1 MASGSCQGCE
11 EEDEETL
18 KKLIVRLNNLQEGKQ
33 IETLVQILE
42 DMQVFTYADH
52 AAKLFQGKNV
62 HVPLLIVLDSYVRV
76 ACVQQV
82 GWSLLCKLI
91 EICPD
96 IMQSLTGPQDIG
108 CDWEVLGIHQLII
121 KMLTVHNASMNLS
134 MVGLKAL
141 DLLLTSGKITLLIL
155 DEDSDIFLLIF
166 DAMKKFSANDEV
178 QKLGCKALHVLF
190 ERVSEEQLTE
200 FVENKDY
207 MILLTALKNFK
218 DEEEIVL
225 YVLRCLHS
233 LASPCNN
240 VEVLMSGNVRCYNI
254 VVEAMKAFPV
264 HEKIQEVSCC
274 LLHRLTL
281 GNFFNILV
289 LNEVHEFVVEAVQR
303 YSKNATLQIAG
314 LSCLALLTETIF
326 LNQDL
331 EVKNENE
338 ENEDD
343 EEEDKL
349 FWLEACY
356 KALTWHRK
364 NKHVQEAACWAL
376 NNLLMYQNSL
386 HEKIGDEDGQ
396 FPAHREVMLSMLM
409 HSSSKEVF
417 QASANALCTLL
428 EQNVNFRKILLSK
441 GIYLNVLELMKRHLH
456 SPEVAES
463 GCKMLNHLFE
473 GSNVSLDVM
482 AAVAPKIITVMKSH
496 GASLSVQLEALRAI
510 LHFLLPG
517 MPEEV
522 TEDTEY
528 KHKLK
533 IVTNQCFRNDIHKLV
548 LGSLNRFIGNP
559 GIQKCGLKVI
569 SSIARF
575 PDALEVLSLEGAIE
589 SVLQTL
595 KMYPDDQEI
604 QRLGLSLIG
613 CLITKKNLILGI
625 ENPLAKILVSSLQ
638 RFKDITELQTKFLSL
653 CCKCFAKLAMDDE
666 LKGVML
672 ERACDQNNSIM
683 VECLLL
689 LGADANR
696 AKEGTSLICQVCEK
710 ASSPKLVELLLN
722 SGSHEQDVRKA
733 LAISIGK
740 GDSQIISLL
749 LKRLALDLA
758 NNSICLGG
766 FCIGKIEPSWLGP
779 LFPDKTCN
787 SRKEINIGST
797 LARMVLRY
805 QTKSSVAEGAAS
817 GSNGDFSEQVLD
829 KFDQWT
835 FIPESY
841 VDSVFGQSDDLD
853 SEGSEGS
860 FLVKKKSSSIS
871 VGEFYRDPAL
881 QRCSPNLQS
890 HSRSSKLPSHMRHS
904 DSTSSLASEREYITS
919 LDLSANEL
927 RDIDALSQKCCISG
941 HLEHLAR
948 LELHQ
953 NALTGFPQRLCEV
966 LKCLTHLD
974 LHSNKFTAFPSYLLK
989 MNCIANLDV
998 SRNDIGPSIVLDPA
1012 VKCPTLKQF
1021 NLSYNQLSSVPENL
1035 GDVAEKLE
1043 QLTLE
1048 GNKISG
1054 MCSPLSL
1061 KELKILNLSKNNISS
1076 LSEDFLEACPKVES
1090 FSARM
1095 NSLAAM
1101 PFLPS
1106 SMTNIK
1112 LSQNRFTCVP
1122 EAILNLPHLRSL
1134 DMSSNEIKYLPSPA
1148 HWKSLNLRELLFSH
1162 NQISI
1167 LDLSE
1172 KAHAWSRVEKLHLSH
1187 NKLKEI
1193 PPEIG
1198 CLENLT
1204 SLDVSYNLE
1213 LRSFP
1218 NEMGKL
1224 SKIWDLPLDELRLNF
1239 DFKHIGCKA
1248 KDIIRFL
1255 QQRLKKAVPYNRMK
1269 LMIVGN
1275 TGSGK
1280 TTLLQQLMKTKKSDA
1295 EMQSATVGIDVK
1307 DWPIQIRG
1315 KRKKDLILNV
1325 WDFAGRE
1332 EFYSTHPHFMT
1343 PRSLYLAVYDLSKGQ
1358 AEVDAMKP
1366 WLFNIK
1372 ARASSSPVI
1381 LVGTHLD
1388 VSDEKQRKACISKIN
1403 KELLNKRGFPAI
1415 RDYHF
1420 VNATEESDAL
1430 AKLRKTIINES
1441 LNFKIRDQP
1450 VVGQLIPDCYVE
1462 LEKIILSERKNVP
1475 IEFPVIDRKRLLQL
1489 VKENQLQ
1496 LDENELPHA
1505 VHFLN
1510 ESGVLLHF
1518 QDPALQ
1524 LSNLY
1529 FVEPKWL
1536 CKVMAQILTEKVEGG
1551 PKYPKGIISRRS
1563 VEKFLS
1569 KKKRFPKNYTQQ
1581 YFKLLEKFQI
1591 ALPIGEE
1598 HLLVPSSLSD
1608 HRPVI
1613 ELPHCENSEI
1623 IIRLYEMPYFPMGF
1637 WSRLINRLLEISPY
1651 MLSGRERALRPNR
1664 MYWRQGIY
1672 LNWSPEA
1679 YCLVESEVL
1688 DNHPESFL
1696 KITVP
1701 SCRKGCIILGQVVDH
1716 IDSLMEEWFPG
1727 LLEIDI
1733 CGEGETLLKKWALY
1747 SFNDGEE
1754 HEKIL
1759 LDDLMKKAE
1768 EGDLLVNPDQPRL
1781 TLPISQIAPDLI
1793 LADLPRN
1800 IMLNSEKLEFEQAP
1814 EFLLGDGSF
1823 GSVYRATYEG
1833 DEVAVKIFNKHTSL
1847 RLLRQELVVLC
1858 HHRHPSLV
1866 FLLAAGIR
1874 PRMLV
1879 MELAPKGSLDR
1890 LLQQDTASLTRTLQ
1904 HRIAL
1909 HVADGLRYLHS
1920 AMIIYRDL
1928 KPHNV
1933 LLFTLYPNAAII
1945 AKIADYGIAQYCCRM
1960 GIKTSEGTPGFR
1972 APEVARGNVIY
1983 NQQAD
1988 VYSFGLLLYDI
1999 LTTGGRIA
2007 EGLKFPN
2014 EFDELAIQGKL
2025 PDPVK
2030 EYGCAPWPMVEK
2042 LIKSCLKE
2050 NPQERPTSAQV
2061 FDILN
2066 SAELICLMR
2075 HIPIPKS
2082 FTVECMVAANQSCK
2096 NASIWLGCGPRDRG
2110 QLSLLDLTTERLT
2123 SEEVTNSRILCL
2135 TLVHL
2140 PVEKESW
2147 IVSGTQSGELLVI
2160 NSEDGKKMHTL
2171 EKMTDSVTCLH
2182 CNSISKQR
2190 FSYAA
2195 VSDSNIIAVVAD
2207 RVLYIAKK
2215 NSPFVEV
2222 WDKKTEKLC
2231 ELIDCAHFLKEEM
2244 VEVNKESKHNM
2255 SYSGR
2260 VKTLCLQK
2268 NSALWIGTGGGYMLL
2283 LDLSTLRL
2291 IRIIHDFCDS
2301 VRVMMTAQIG
2311 TYNEVAESSSGEAS
2325 TWDKGAYKAFNG
2337 RIFSFESPCTYTFC
2351 RHCVDSGDFNIE
2363 IKRNTDSE
2371 IEKITVL
2378 IDNNDI
2384 SISGD
2389 TILVNGESVQIP
2401 YNNKLIHIKKHGEYN
2416 VLNSRRGILSLMWDK
2431 NNKLSLTLHKQY
2443 PTCGLC
2449 GNFNTTPGE
2458 DINEH
2463 IAKSKIAGDCPE
2475 ATSKTY
2481 QTCEDGVEYCNKII
2495 GTYFEECGKVSA
2507 LSSDYKKV
2515 CIDEY
2520 CQNRDKASTCDTY
2533 SELSRL
2539 CASDGP
2545 GTYESWRNDSDV
2557 VCEKPQC
2564 PEQHIYKEC
2573 GPSNPATCSNVA
2585 PFQDSECVSGCTCPE
2600 DKIQI
2605 FKASLSYFQ
2614 VETYSHVKMQV
2625 QTDPVMQLYVSMPP
2639 NQFTDTVGLCGSY
2652 NNRAEDDFMS
2662 SQNILEKSSQAF
2674 ADSWEM
2680 MSCPKG
2686 NPTSCISIDA
2696 ENCSGGAEYV
2706 DCSDPKAQRRVDSTC
2721 STRNIPNFED
2731 QNVILQDGKVTAIK
2745 TTESKECELNGNAY
2759 TVHTVGLYLILK
2771 FVSGITVIWDKNTR
2785 MTVILEPYW
2794 NGKVCG
2800 LCGNSNGDLKDD
2812 FTTRYS
2818 SVATGALEFGNSW
2831 KTSQECSDTV
2841 TQTFPCDSNPYCKAW
2856 AVRKCEIIR
2865 DSTFR
2870 ECHSKVD
2877 PSTYYDACIEEA
2889 CACDMEG
2896 KYLGFCTAVAMYAEA
2911 CSAVGVCVAW
2921 RKPDLCRCYAK
2932 CPESAPYL
2940 DENTMK
2946 CVRLSECSCFYNDVI
2961 PAGPENKILP
2971 ELIEEA
2977 TTTRGGAGITG
2988 DGFRAAGTTVS
2999 SESEVT
3005 GKKTEATTSLGES
3018 ETTTV
3023 GVETGSTTLSP
3034 GASSSSQK
3042 TKPGT
3047 SVTPGS
3053 PGAGSETEAM
3063 TSTKGS
3069 GTTQAGLVGETT
3081 TSTEGRGTSGSG
3093 FRTGEEEFPPLGF
3106 TINDGSS

>member
-1 MASGSCQGCE
+1 MASGGSQGC

-18 KKLIVRLNNLQEGKQ
+18 KKLIVRLNNVQEGKQ

-42 DMQVFTYADH
+42 DLLVFTYSEH
-52 AAKLFQGKNV
+52 ASKLFQGKNI
-62 HVPLLIVLDSYVRV
+62 HVPLLIVLDSYMGV
-76 ACVQQV
+76 ASVQQV

-91 EICPD
+91 EICPGT
-96 IMQSLTGPQDIG
+96 MQSLMGPQDVG
-108 CDWEVLGIHQLII
+108 NDWEVLGVHQLIL
-121 KMLTVHNASMNLS
+121 KMLTVHNASINLS
-134 MVGLKAL
+134 MIGLKTL
-141 DLLLTSGKITLLIL
+141 DLLLTS
-155 DEDSDIFLLIF
+155 
-166 DAMKKFSANDEV
+166 
-178 QKLGCKALHVLF
+178 
-190 ERVSEEQLTE
+190 VSEEQLTE

-207 MILLTALKNFK
+207 MILLSALKNFK
-218 DEEEIVL
+218 EEEEIVL
-225 YVLRCLHS
+225 HVLHCLHS
-233 LASPCNN
+233 LAIPCNN

-254 VVEAMKAFPV
+254 VVEAMKAFPFS
-264 HEKIQEVSCC
+264 EKIQEVSCC

-281 GNFFNILV
+281 EKSLVTVGELQISQMEEGNFFNILV
-289 LNEVHEFVVEAVQR
+289 LNEVHEFVVKAVQQ
-303 YSKNATLQIAG
+303 YPENAALQISA

-331 EVKNENE
+331 EEKNENQ
-338 ENEDD
+338 ENDD
-343 EEEDKL
+343 EGEEDKL

-364 NKHVQEAACWAL
+364 NKDVQEAACWAL

-386 HEKIGDEDGQ
+386 HEKIGDEDGH

-417 QASANALCTLL
+417 QASANALSTLL

-441 GIYLNVLELMKRHLH
+441 GIYLNVLESMQKHIH

-473 GSNVSLDVM
+473 GSNVSLDTM
-482 AAVAPKIITVMKSH
+482 AAVVPKIITVMKSH
-496 GASLSVQLEALRAI
+496 ETSLPVQLEALRAI
-510 LHFLLPG
+510 LHFIVPG
-517 MPEEV
+517 MTEESR
-522 TEDTEY
+522 EDTDAH
-528 KHKLK
+528 HKLNMVK
-533 IVTNQCFRNDIHKLV
+533 KQCFKNDIHKLV
-548 LGSLNRFIGNP
+548 LAALNRFIGNP
-559 GIQKCGLKVI
+559 GIQKCGLKVV
-569 SSIARF
+569 SSIAHF
-575 PDALEVLSLEGAIE
+575 PDALEMLSLEGAMD
-589 SVLQTL
+589 SVLHTL
-595 KMYPDDQEI
+595 QMYPDDQEI
-604 QRLGLSLIG
+604 QCLGLSLIG
-613 CLITKKNLILGI
+613 CLITKKNLCLGTGHL
-625 ENPLAKILVSSLQ
+625 LAKILVSSLQ
-638 RFKDITELQTKFLSL
+638 RFKDVAEVQTKGFQTILTILELSASFSKLLLNHSFDLVIFHQMSSNVEQKDQQFLNL
-653 CCKCFAKLAMDDE
+653 CCKCFAKVAMDDD
-666 LKGVML
+666 LKNVML

-689 LGADANR
+689 LGADANQ
-696 AKEGTSLICQVCEK
+696 AKEATSLICQVCEK
-710 ASSPKLVELLLN
+710 GSSPKLVELLLN
-722 SGSHEQDVRKA
+722 SGSREQDVRKA
-733 LAISIGK
+733 LTISIGK
-740 GDSQIISLL
+740 GDSRIISLL
-749 LKRLALDLA
+749 LRRLALDVA

-766 FCIGKIEPSWLGP
+766 FCIGKVEPSWLGP
-779 LFPDKTCN
+779 LFPDKASN
-787 SRKEINIGST
+787 VRKQTNIAST
-797 LARMVLRY
+797 LARMVIRY
-805 QTKSSVAEGAAS
+805 QMKSAVEEGTAS
-817 GSNGDFSEQVLD
+817 GSNGNFSEDVLH
-829 KFDQWT
+829 KFDEWT
-835 FIPESY
+835 LIPDCSM
-841 VDSVFGQSDDLD
+841 DSVFAQSDDLD

-860 FLVKKKSSSIS
+860 FLVKKKSNSIS
-871 VGEFYRDPAL
+871 VGEFYRDLAL
-881 QRCSPNLQS
+881 QRCSPNLQR
-890 HSRSSKLPSHMRHS
+890 HSNSLGPIFDHEDLLRRKRKILSSDDSLRSSKLQSHMRHS
-904 DSTSSLASEREYITS
+904 ESISSLASEREYITS

-941 HLEHLAR
+941 HLEHLEK

-953 NALTGFPQRLCEV
+953 NALTSFPQQLCEI
-966 LKCLTHLD
+966 LKSLTHLD
-974 LHSNKFTAFPSYLLK
+974 LHSNKFTSFPSYLLK

-998 SRNDIGPSIVLDPA
+998 SRNDIGPSVVLDPA

-1021 NLSYNQLSSVPENL
+1021 NLSYNQLSSVPENVA
-1035 GDVAEKLE
+1035 DVVERLE
-1043 QLTLE
+1043 QLILE

-1054 MCSPLSL
+1054 ICSPLRL
-1061 KELKILNLSKNNISS
+1061 KELKILNLSKNHISS
-1076 LSEDFLEACPKVES
+1076 LSENFLEACPKVES

-1095 NSLAAM
+1095 NFLAAI

-1106 SMTNIK
+1106 SMTSLK
-1112 LSQNRFTCVP
+1112 LSQNKFTCIP

-1134 DMSSNEIKYLPSPA
+1134 DMSSNDIQYLPGPA

-1172 KAHAWSRVEKLHLSH
+1172 KAYLWSRVEKLHLSH

-1224 SKIWDLPLDELRLNF
+1224 SKIWDLPLDELHLNF

-1280 TTLLQQLMKTKKSDA
+1280 TTLLQQLMKIKKSDLG
-1295 EMQSATVGIDVK
+1295 MQSATVGIDVK

-1315 KRKKDLILNV
+1315 KRKRDLILNV

-1343 PRSLYLAVYDLSKGQ
+1343 QRALYLAVYDLSKGQ

-1381 LVGTHLD
+1381 LVGTHSD
-1388 VSDEKQRKACISKIN
+1388 VSDEKQRKACISKIT

-1475 IEFPVIDRKRLLQL
+1475 IEFPVIDQKRLLQL

-1524 LSNLY
+1524 LSDLY

-1536 CKVMAQILTEKVEGG
+1536 CKIMAQILTVKVEGC
-1551 PKYPKGIISRRS
+1551 PKHPKGIISRRD

-1569 KKKRFPKNYTQQ
+1569 KKRRFPKNYMSQ

-1598 HLLVPSSLSD
+1598 YLLVPSSLSD

-1679 YCLVESEVL
+1679 YCLVGSEVI

-1701 SCRKGCIILGQVVDH
+1701 SCRKGCILLGQVVDH

-1754 HEKIL
+1754 HKKIL

-1781 TLPISQIAPDLI
+1781 TIPISQIAPDLI

-1800 IMLNSEKLEFEQAP
+1800 IMLNNDELEFEQAP

-1823 GSVYRATYEG
+1823 GSVYRAAYEG
-1833 DEVAVKIFNKHTSL
+1833 EEVAVKIFNKHTSL

-1858 HHRHPSLV
+1858 HLHHPSLIS
-1866 FLLAAGIR
+1866 LLAAGIR

-1879 MELAPKGSLDR
+1879 MELASKGSLDR
-1890 LLQQDTASLTRTLQ
+1890 LLQQDKASLTRTLQ

-1999 LTTGGRIA
+1999 LTTGGRIV

-2030 EYGCAPWPMVEK
+2030 EYGCVPWPMVEK
-2042 LIKSCLKE
+2042 LIKKCLKE

-2066 SAELICLMR
+2066 SAELTCLMR
-2075 HIPIPKS
+2075 HILLPKNVI
-2082 FTVECMVAANQSCK
+2082 VECMVATHHNSR
-2096 NASIWLGCGPRDRG
+2096 NASIWLGCGHTNRG
-2110 QLSLLDLTTERLT
+2110 QLSFLDLNTEEYT
-2123 SEEVTNSRILCL
+2123 SEEVADSRILCL
-2135 TLVHL
+2135 ALVHL
-2140 PVEKESW
+2140 PAEKESW
-2147 IVSGTQSGELLVI
+2147 IVSGTQSGTLLVI
-2160 NSEDGKKMHTL
+2160 NTEDEKKRHTL
-2171 EKMTDSVTCLH
+2171 EKMTDSITCLY
-2182 CNSISKQR
+2182 CNSFPKQSKQKIFLLVGTADGNIAIFEDKTIKLKGAAPLKILNIGNVSTPLMCLSESTNSMER
-2190 FSYAA
+2190 NIMWGGCGTKIFSFSNDFTIQKFIETRTNQLFSYAA
-2195 VSDSNIIAVVAD
+2195 FSDSNIIAVVVDTA
-2207 RVLYIAKK
+2207 LYVAKK
-2215 NSPFVEV
+2215 NSPVVEV

-2231 ELIDCAHFLKEEM
+2231 ELIDCVHFLRELVK
-2244 VEVNKESKHNM
+2244 VNKEAKHKM

-2268 NSALWIGTGGGYMLL
+2268 NTALWIGTGGGHILL
-2283 LDLSTLRL
+2283 LDLSTRRV
-2291 IRIIHDFCDS
+2291 IRIIYNFCDS
-2301 VRVMMTAQIG
+2301 VRVMMTAQLG
-2311 TYNEVAESSSGEAS
+2311 SLKNVMLVLGYN
-2325 TWDKGAYKAFNG
+2325 
-2337 RIFSFESPCTYTFC
+2337 
-2351 RHCVDSGDFNIE
+2351 
-2363 IKRNTDSE
+2363 
-2371 IEKITVL
+2371 
-2378 IDNNDI
+2378 
-2384 SISGD
+2384 
-2389 TILVNGESVQIP
+2389 
-2401 YNNKLIHIKKHGEYN
+2401 
-2416 VLNSRRGILSLMWDK
+2416 
-2431 NNKLSLTLHKQY
+2431 
-2443 PTCGLC
+2443 
-2449 GNFNTTPGE
+2449 
-2458 DINEH
+2458 
-2463 IAKSKIAGDCPE
+2463 
-2475 ATSKTY
+2475 
-2481 QTCEDGVEYCNKII
+2481 
-2495 GTYFEECGKVSA
+2495 
-2507 LSSDYKKV
+2507 
-2515 CIDEY
+2515 
-2520 CQNRDKASTCDTY
+2520 
-2533 SELSRL
+2533 
-2539 CASDGP
+2539 
-2545 GTYESWRNDSDV
+2545 
-2557 VCEKPQC
+2557 
-2564 PEQHIYKEC
+2564 
-2573 GPSNPATCSNVA
+2573 
-2585 PFQDSECVSGCTCPE
+2585 
-2600 DKIQI
+2600 
-2605 FKASLSYFQ
+2605 
-2614 VETYSHVKMQV
+2614 
-2625 QTDPVMQLYVSMPP
+2625 
-2639 NQFTDTVGLCGSY
+2639 
-2652 NNRAEDDFMS
+2652 
-2662 SQNILEKSSQAF
+2662 
-2674 ADSWEM
+2674 
-2680 MSCPKG
+2680 
-2686 NPTSCISIDA
+2686 
-2696 ENCSGGAEYV
+2696 
-2706 DCSDPKAQRRVDSTC
+2706 
-2721 STRNIPNFED
+2721 
-2731 QNVILQDGKVTAIK
+2731 
-2745 TTESKECELNGNAY
+2745 
-2759 TVHTVGLYLILK
+2759 
-2771 FVSGITVIWDKNTR
+2771 
-2785 MTVILEPYW
+2785 
-2794 NGKVCG
+2794 
-2800 LCGNSNGDLKDD
+2800 
-2812 FTTRYS
+2812 
-2818 SVATGALEFGNSW
+2818 W
-2831 KTSQECSDTV
+2831 K
-2841 TQTFPCDSNPYCKAW
+2841 
-2856 AVRKCEIIR
+2856 
-2865 DSTFR
+2865 
-2870 ECHSKVD
+2870 
-2877 PSTYYDACIEEA
+2877 
-2889 CACDMEG
+2889 
-2896 KYLGFCTAVAMYAEA
+2896 
-2911 CSAVGVCVAW
+2911 
-2921 RKPDLCRCYAK
+2921 
-2932 CPESAPYL
+2932 
-2940 DENTMK
+2940 
-2946 CVRLSECSCFYNDVI
+2946 
-2961 PAGPENKILP
+2961 
-2971 ELIEEA
+2971 
-2977 TTTRGGAGITG
+2977 
-2988 DGFRAAGTTVS
+2988 
-2999 SESEVT
+2999 
-3005 GKKTEATTSLGES
+3005 
-3018 ETTTV
+3018 
-3023 GVETGSTTLSP
+3023 
-3034 GASSSSQK
+3034 
-3042 TKPGT
+3042 
-3047 SVTPGS
+3047 
-3053 PGAGSETEAM
+3053 
-3063 TSTKGS
+3063 
-3069 GTTQAGLVGETT
+3069 
-3081 TSTEGRGTSGSG
+3081 STEGTQHQKETQSCLTVWDINLPHEVQNLEKHIEVRKELAEKMRGTSA
-3093 FRTGEEEFPPLGF
+3093 E
-3106 TINDGSS
+3106 

>member
-11 EEDEETL
+11 EEDEEAL
-18 KKLIVRLNNLQEGKQ
+18 KKLIVRLNNVQEGKQ

-42 DMQVFTYADH
+42 DMLVFTYADH
-52 AAKLFQGKNV
+52 ASRLFQDKNV
-62 HVPLLIVLDSYVRV
+62 HVPLLIVLDSYMRV
-76 ACVQQV
+76 ASVQQV

-91 EICPD
+91 EICPNT
-96 IMQSLTGPQDIG
+96 MQSLMGPQDIG
-108 CDWEVLGIHQLII
+108 HDWEALGIHQLIL
-121 KMLTVHNASMNLS
+121 KMLTVHNASVSLS
-134 MVGLKAL
+134 TVGLKAL

-155 DEDSDIFLLIF
+155 DEESDIFLLIF
-166 DAMKKFSANDEV
+166 DAMRTFSANDEV

-207 MILLTALKNFK
+207 VILLSALKKFK

-225 YVLRCLHS
+225 HVLHCLHS
-233 LASPCNN
+233 LAIPCSN

-264 HEKIQEVSCC
+264 NEKIQEVSCC

-289 LNEVHEFVVEAVQR
+289 LNEVHAFVVRAVQQ
-303 YSKNATLQIAG
+303 YSENAILQIAA
-314 LSCLALLTETIF
+314 LSSLALLTETIF

-331 EVKNENE
+331 EEKNENQ
-338 ENEDD
+338 ENDD

-417 QASANALCTLL
+417 QASANALSTLL

-441 GIYLNVLELMKRHLH
+441 GIYLNVLELMQKHIH

-473 GSNVSLDVM
+473 GSNTSLDTM

-496 GASLSVQLEALRAI
+496 ETSLSVQLEALRAI
-510 LHFLLPG
+510 LHFIVPDIT
-517 MPEEV
+517 EESR
-522 TEDTEY
+522 EDTEY
-528 KHKLK
+528 QHKLNMVK
-533 IVTNQCFRNDIHKLV
+533 KQCFRNDIHKLV
-548 LGSLNRFIGNP
+548 LAALNRFIGNP

-569 SSIARF
+569 SSLAYF
-575 PDALEVLSLEGAIE
+575 PDALEVLSPEGAID
-589 SVLQTL
+589 SVLHTL
-595 KMYPDDQEI
+595 QMYPDDQEI
-604 QRLGLSLIG
+604 QCLGLSLIG
-613 CLITKKNLILGI
+613 CLVTKKNLCLGTGHL
-625 ENPLAKILVSSLQ
+625 LAKILISSLQ
-638 RFKDITELQTKFLSL
+638 RFKDIGEVQIKGFQTILTILEMSVSFSKLLVNHSFDSVIFHQMSSGMEQKDQQFLNL
-653 CCKCFAKLAMDDE
+653 CCKCFAIVAMDDE
-666 LKGVML
+666 LKSVML

-689 LGADANR
+689 LGADVNC
-696 AKEGTSLICQVCEK
+696 AKEATSLIYQVCEK

-722 SGSHEQDVRKA
+722 SGSREQDVRKA
-733 LAISIGK
+733 LTISIGK
-740 GDSQIISLL
+740 GDSQVISLL
-749 LKRLALDLA
+749 LRRLALDLA

-766 FCIGKIEPSWLGP
+766 FCMGKIEPSWLGP
-779 LFPDKTCN
+779 LFPDKTSN
-787 SRKEINIGST
+787 LRKETNVGST

-805 QTKSSVAEGAAS
+805 QMKSAVEEGAAS
-817 GSNGDFSEQVLD
+817 GSRRNLSEEILD
-829 KFDQWT
+829 KFDEWT
-835 FIPESY
+835 FIPDSY

-860 FLVKKKSSSIS
+860 FLVKKKANSIS
-871 VGEFYRDPAL
+871 VGEFYRDAAL
-881 QRCSPNLQS
+881 QRCSPNLQR
-890 HSRSSKLPSHMRHS
+890 HSNSLGPMVDYEDLLKRKRKILSSDDSLRTSKLQSHVRHS
-904 DSTSSLASEREYITS
+904 DSVSSLASERENITS

-927 RDIDALSQKCCISG
+927 KDIDALSQKSCISG
-941 HLEHLAR
+941 HLEHLEK

-953 NALTGFPQRLCEV
+953 NALTSFPQQLCET

-974 LHSNKFTAFPSYLLK
+974 LHSNKFTSFPSYLLK

-998 SRNDIGPSIVLDPA
+998 SRNDIGPSVVLDPA

-1021 NLSYNQLSSVPENL
+1021 NLSYNQLSSLPENL
-1035 GDVAEKLE
+1035 SDVVEKLE
-1043 QLTLE
+1043 QLILE

-1054 MCSPLSL
+1054 ICSPLSL
-1061 KELKILNLSKNNISS
+1061 KELKILNLSKNRISS
-1076 LSEDFLEACPKVES
+1076 LSEDFLEACPQVES
-1090 FSARM
+1090 LSARM
-1095 NSLAAM
+1095 NFLAAM

-1106 SMTNIK
+1106 SMTSLK

-1134 DMSSNEIKYLPSPA
+1134 DMSSNDIKYLPGPV
-1148 HWKSLNLRELLFSH
+1148 HWRSMNLRELLFSH
-1162 NQISI
+1162 NQIST

-1172 KAHAWSRVEKLHLSH
+1172 KACAWSRVEKLHLSH

-1204 SLDVSYNLE
+1204 SLDVSCNLE

-1224 SKIWDLPLDELRLNF
+1224 SKIWDLPLDDLHLNF

-1280 TTLLQQLMKTKKSDA
+1280 TTLLQQLMRIKKSDLG
-1295 EMQSATVGIDVK
+1295 MQGATVGIDVK

-1343 PRSLYLAVYDLSKGQ
+1343 QRALYLAVYDLSKGQ

-1388 VSDEKQRKACISKIN
+1388 VSDEKQRKACISKIT

-1489 VKENQLQ
+1489 VKEYQLQ

-1524 LSNLY
+1524 LSDLY

-1536 CKVMAQILTEKVEGG
+1536 CKVMAQILTVKVEGC
-1551 PKYPKGIISRRS
+1551 PKYPKGIISRRD

-1569 KKKRFPKNYTQQ
+1569 KKKRFPKNYMSQ

-1591 ALPIGEE
+1591 ALPTGEE
-1598 HLLVPSSLSD
+1598 YLLVPSSLSD

-1679 YCLVESEVL
+1679 YCLVGSEVL

-1701 SCRKGCIILGQVVDH
+1701 SCRKGCILLGQVVDH

-1754 HEKIL
+1754 HQKIL

-1768 EGDLLVNPDQPRL
+1768 GGDLLVNPDQPRL
-1781 TLPISQIAPDLI
+1781 TIPISQIAPDLT

-1800 IMLNSEKLEFEQAP
+1800 IMLNSDELKFEQAP

-1833 DEVAVKIFNKHTSL
+1833 EEVAVKIFNKHTSL

-1858 HHRHPSLV
+1858 HLHHPSLIS
-1866 FLLAAGIR
+1866 LLAAGIR

-1879 MELAPKGSLDR
+1879 MELASKGSLDR
-1890 LLQQDTASLTRTLQ
+1890 LLQQDKASLTRTLQ

-2042 LIKSCLKE
+2042 LIKKCLKE

-2075 HIPIPKS
+2075 RMSIPKN
-2082 FTVECMVAANQSCK
+2082 FIVECMVASNHNSK
-2096 NASIWLGCGPRDRG
+2096 NASVWLGCGHTDKG
-2110 QLSLLDLTTERLT
+2110 QLSFLDLNTERYT
-2123 SEEVTNSRILCL
+2123 SEEVTDSRILCL
-2135 TLVHL
+2135 ALVHL
-2140 PVEKESW
+2140 PLEKESW
-2147 IVSGTQSGELLVI
+2147 IVSGTQSGVLLVI
-2160 NSEDGKKMHTL
+2160 NTEDGRKRHTL
-2171 EKMTDSVTCLH
+2171 EKMTDSVTCLY
-2182 CNSISKQR
+2182 CNSFSKPSKQKNFLLVGTADGNLAVFEDKSVKCKGAAPLKILSIGNVSTPLMCLSESMNLTEKNIMWGGCGTKVFSFSDDFTIQKLIETR
-2190 FSYAA
+2190 TNQLFSYASF
-2195 VSDSNIIAVVAD
+2195 SDSNIIAVVVDTA
-2207 RVLYIAKK
+2207 LYIAKK

-2222 WDKKTEKLC
+2222 RDKKTEKLC
-2231 ELIDCAHFLKEEM
+2231 ELIDCVHFLKEELAKA
-2244 VEVNKESKHNM
+2244 NKELKHKL

-2268 NSALWIGTGGGYMLL
+2268 NTALWIGTGGGHILL
-2283 LDLSTLRL
+2283 LDLSTRR
-2291 IRIIHDFCDS
+2291 IMRIIHNFCDS
-2301 VRVMMTAQIG
+2301 VRVMMTTQLG
-2311 TYNEVAESSSGEAS
+2311 SLKNVMLVLGYNRKSAEGIQHQ
-2325 TWDKGAYKAFNG
+2325 K
-2337 RIFSFESPCTYTFC
+2337 
-2351 RHCVDSGDFNIE
+2351 
-2363 IKRNTDSE
+2363 E
-2371 IEKITVL
+2371 IESCL
-2378 IDNNDI
+2378 
-2384 SISGD
+2384 SI
-2389 TILVNGESVQIP
+2389 
-2401 YNNKLIHIKKHGEYN
+2401 
-2416 VLNSRRGILSLMWDK
+2416 W
-2431 NNKLSLTLHKQY
+2431 
-2443 PTCGLC
+2443 
-2449 GNFNTTPGE
+2449 
-2458 DINEH
+2458 DINLPHE
-2463 IAKSKIAGDCPE
+2463 
-2475 ATSKTY
+2475 
-2481 QTCEDGVEYCNKII
+2481 V
-2495 GTYFEECGKVSA
+2495 
-2507 LSSDYKKV
+2507 
-2515 CIDEY
+2515 
-2520 CQNRDKASTCDTY
+2520 QN
-2533 SELSRL
+2533 
-2539 CASDGP
+2539 
-2545 GTYESWRNDSDV
+2545 
-2557 VCEKPQC
+2557 
-2564 PEQHIYKEC
+2564 
-2573 GPSNPATCSNVA
+2573 
-2585 PFQDSECVSGCTCPE
+2585 
-2600 DKIQI
+2600 
-2605 FKASLSYFQ
+2605 
-2614 VETYSHVKMQV
+2614 
-2625 QTDPVMQLYVSMPP
+2625 
-2639 NQFTDTVGLCGSY
+2639 
-2652 NNRAEDDFMS
+2652 
-2662 SQNILEKSSQAF
+2662 LEKHI
-2674 ADSWEM
+2674 E
-2680 MSCPKG
+2680 
-2686 NPTSCISIDA
+2686 
-2696 ENCSGGAEYV
+2696 
-2706 DCSDPKAQRRVDSTC
+2706 
-2721 STRNIPNFED
+2721 
-2731 QNVILQDGKVTAIK
+2731 
-2745 TTESKECELNGNAY
+2745 
-2759 TVHTVGLYLILK
+2759 
-2771 FVSGITVIWDKNTR
+2771 
-2785 MTVILEPYW
+2785 
-2794 NGKVCG
+2794 
-2800 LCGNSNGDLKDD
+2800 
-2812 FTTRYS
+2812 
-2818 SVATGALEFGNSW
+2818 
-2831 KTSQECSDTV
+2831 
-2841 TQTFPCDSNPYCKAW
+2841 
-2856 AVRKCEIIR
+2856 VRKE
-2865 DSTFR
+2865 
-2870 ECHSKVD
+2870 
-2877 PSTYYDACIEEA
+2877 
-2889 CACDMEG
+2889 
-2896 KYLGFCTAVAMYAEA
+2896 LAEKMRRI
-2911 CSAVGVCVAW
+2911 S
-2921 RKPDLCRCYAK
+2921 
-2932 CPESAPYL
+2932 
-2940 DENTMK
+2940 
-2946 CVRLSECSCFYNDVI
+2946 
-2961 PAGPENKILP
+2961 
-2971 ELIEEA
+2971 
-2977 TTTRGGAGITG
+2977 
-2988 DGFRAAGTTVS
+2988 
-2999 SESEVT
+2999 
-3005 GKKTEATTSLGES
+3005 
-3018 ETTTV
+3018 
-3023 GVETGSTTLSP
+3023 VE
-3034 GASSSSQK
+3034 
-3042 TKPGT
+3042 
-3047 SVTPGS
+3047 
-3053 PGAGSETEAM
+3053 
-3063 TSTKGS
+3063 
-3069 GTTQAGLVGETT
+3069 
-3081 TSTEGRGTSGSG
+3081 
-3093 FRTGEEEFPPLGF
+3093 
-3106 TINDGSS
+3106 

>member
-1 MASGSCQGCE
+1 MASGSCQECE
-11 EEDEETL
+11 EEETL

-33 IETLVQILE
+33 IETLVQIL
-42 DMQVFTYADH
+42 DDILVFTYSDH
-52 AAKLFQGKNV
+52 ASNLFQGKNV
-62 HVPLLIVLDSYVRV
+62 HVPLLIVLDSYMRV

-96 IMQSLTGPQDIG
+96 TMRSLTGPQDIG
-108 CDWEVLGIHQLII
+108 HDWEVLGVHQLII
-121 KMLTVHNASMNLS
+121 KMLTVHNTNITLS
-134 MVGLKAL
+134 TVGLKAL
-141 DLLLTSGKITLLIL
+141 ELLLTSGKITLLIL
-155 DEDSDIFLLIF
+155 DEESDIFLLIF
-166 DAMKKFSANDEV
+166 DAMRTFSASDEV
-178 QKLGCKALHVLF
+178 QKLGCKTLYVLF

-207 MILLTALKNFK
+207 MILLSALNNFK

-225 YVLRCLHS
+225 CVLHCLHS
-233 LASPCNN
+233 LAIPCSN

-254 VVEAMKAFPV
+254 VVEAMKAFPTN
-264 HEKIQEVSCC
+264 EKIQEVSCC

-289 LNEVHEFVVEAVQR
+289 LNEVHEFVVTAAQR
-303 YSKNATLQIAG
+303 YATNARLQIAALG
-314 LSCLALLTETIF
+314 CLALLTETIF

-331 EVKNENE
+331 EEKNENQ
-338 ENEDD
+338 ENE
-343 EEEDKL
+343 EEEEEEKL

-417 QASANALCTLL
+417 QASANALSTLL

-441 GIYLNVLELMKRHLH
+441 GIYLNVLELMQKHAP

-463 GCKMLNHLFE
+463 GCKMLSHLFE
-473 GSNVSLDVM
+473 GSNASLDIM
-482 AAVAPKIITVMKSH
+482 AAVAPKIIAVMKSH
-496 GASLSVQLEALRAI
+496 ATSSSVQLEALRAI
-510 LHFLLPG
+510 LHFIAPG
-517 MPEEV
+517 MPEEFTENAEYQNKLHMV
-522 TEDTEY
+522 T
-528 KHKLK
+528 K
-533 IVTNQCFRNDIHKLV
+533 QCIRNDIHKLV
-548 LGSLNRFIGNP
+548 LVSLNRFIGNP

-569 SSIARF
+569 SSLAHF
-575 PDALEVLSLEGAIE
+575 PDALEVLSVEGAIE

-595 KMYPDDQEI
+595 QMYPDDQEI
-604 QRLGLSLIG
+604 QFLGLSLIG
-613 CLITKKNLILGI
+613 CLITKKNLFLGTGHL
-625 ENPLAKILVSSLQ
+625 LAKILVSSLQ
-638 RFKDITELQTKFLSL
+638 RFKDIAELQMKGFQTVLTVLELSVSFSKLLVRYSFDSVIFHQMSSCLMEQKDRQFLNL
-653 CCKCFAKLAMDDE
+653 CCKCFAKLAMDDD
-666 LKGVML
+666 LKNVML

-683 VECLLL
+683 AECLLL

-722 SGSHEQDVRKA
+722 SGSREQDVREA
-733 LAISIGK
+733 LTISIGK
-740 GDSQIISLL
+740 GDSQTISLL
-749 LKRLALDLA
+749 LRRLALDLA

-766 FCIGKIEPSWLGP
+766 FCMGKIEPSWLGP
-779 LFPDKTCN
+779 LFPDKTPN
-787 SRKEINIGST
+787 SRKETNMGST

-805 QTKSSVAEGAAS
+805 QMKSAEAEGAAS
-817 GSNGDFSEQVLD
+817 GSEGTFPEQVLD
-829 KFDQWT
+829 KFDEWT

-841 VDSVFGQSDDLD
+841 GDSVFSQSDDLD
-853 SEGSEGS
+853 SEGSEVS
-860 FLVKKKSSSIS
+860 FLGKKKSNSIS

-881 QRCSPNLQS
+881 HRSPDSQR
-890 HSRSSKLPSHMRHS
+890 HSNSLGPIFDHEDVLKQKRKILSSDDLLRSSKLPSHMRHS
-904 DSTSSLASEREYITS
+904 DSASSLASEREYITS

-927 RDIDALSQKCCISG
+927 RDIDALSQKCCLSG
-941 HLEHLAR
+941 HLEHLER

-953 NALTGFPQRLCEV
+953 NALTAFPQRLCET

-974 LHSNKFTAFPSYLLK
+974 LHSNKFSSFPSYLLK
-989 MNCIANLDV
+989 MNCIAYLDV

-1021 NLSYNQLSSVPENL
+1021 NLSYNQLSSVPKHL
-1035 GDVAEKLE
+1035 GEVAQTLE
-1043 QLTLE
+1043 LLTLE

-1061 KELKILNLSKNNISS
+1061 KELKILNLSKNHISS

-1090 FSARM
+1090 LSARM
-1095 NSLAAM
+1095 NFLAAM

-1106 SMTNIK
+1106 SMTSVK

-1134 DMSSNEIKYLPSPA
+1134 DMSNNDIKYLPNPA

-1172 KAHAWSRVEKLHLSH
+1172 KAYIWSRMEKLHLSH

-1280 TTLLQQLMKTKKSDA
+1280 TTLLQQLMKTKKSDLG
-1295 EMQSATVGIDVK
+1295 MQSTTVGIDVK
-1307 DWPIQIRG
+1307 DWPFQIRG
-1315 KRKKDLILNV
+1315 KKKKDLTLNV
-1325 WDFAGRE
+1325 WDFAGSE

-1343 PRSLYLAVYDLSKGQ
+1343 PRSLYLAVYDLSKGE

-1388 VSDEKQRKACISKIN
+1388 VSDEKQRKACVSKIN
-1403 KELLNKRGFPAI
+1403 RELLNKRGFPAI
-1415 RDYHF
+1415 RNYHF

-1475 IEFPVIDRKRLLQL
+1475 TEFPVIDRKRLLQL
-1489 VKENQLQ
+1489 VKENQLE

-1505 VHFLN
+1505 IHFLN

-1536 CKVMAQILTEKVEGG
+1536 CKVMAQILTLKVEGC
-1551 PKYPKGIISRRS
+1551 PKHPQGIISRRD

-1569 KKKRFPKNYTQQ
+1569 KKKRFPKNQMQ
-1581 YFKLLEKFQI
+1581 KYFKLLEKFQI

-1598 HLLVPSSLSD
+1598 YLLVPSSLSD

-1651 MLSGRERALRPNR
+1651 MLLGREQALRPNR

-1679 YCLVESEVL
+1679 YCLVGSEVL

-1701 SCRKGCIILGQVVDH
+1701 SCRKGCILLGQVVDH

-1727 LLEIDI
+1727 LLEIDY

-1754 HEKIL
+1754 HKKIL

-1768 EGDLLVNPDQPRL
+1768 EGDLLVNPDQPRV
-1781 TLPISQIAPDLI
+1781 TIPISQIAPDLI

-1800 IMLNSEKLEFEQAP
+1800 IMLNSDKLEFKQAP

-1833 DEVAVKIFNKHTSL
+1833 EEVAVKIFNKHTSL

-1858 HHRHPSLV
+1858 HLHHPSLV
-1866 FLLAAGIR
+1866 SLLAAGIR

-1879 MELAPKGSLDR
+1879 MELASKGSLDR
-1890 LLQQDTASLTRTLQ
+1890 LLQHDKANVTRTLQ

-1933 LLFTLYPNAAII
+1933 LLFTLYPNAAVI

-1983 NQQAD
+1983 NHQAD

-2042 LIKSCLKE
+2042 LIKRCLKE

-2075 HIPIPKS
+2075 QISIPKT
-2082 FTVECMVAANQSCK
+2082 FTVECMVAAHPGSK
-2096 NASIWLGCGPRDRG
+2096 NASVWLGCGHRNKG
-2110 QLSLLDLTTERLT
+2110 QLSFLDLTTERLT
-2123 SEEVTNSRILCL
+2123 FEEVTDSRILCL
-2135 TLVHL
+2135 ALVHL
-2140 PVEKESW
+2140 PVDKESW
-2147 IVSGTQSGELLVI
+2147 VVCGTQSGALLVI
-2160 NSEDGKKMHTL
+2160 DTDDGKRRHTL
-2171 EKMTDSVTCLH
+2171 EKMTDSITCLH
-2182 CNSISKQR
+2182 YSSFAKPSKQKSFLLVGTADGNLAIFEDKTVKCKGAAPLTILNIGNISTPLMCLSESVNSTEKNIMWGGCGTKL
-2190 FSYAA
+2190 FSF
-2195 VSDSNIIAVVAD
+2195 SDDFTIQKLIETRTSQLFSNATSNNSNIIAVVVDTA
-2207 RVLYIAKK
+2207 LYIAKK
-2215 NSPFVEV
+2215 NSSFVEV

-2231 ELIDCAHFLKEEM
+2231 ELIDCLQFLKQEM
-2244 VEVNKESKHNM
+2244 VKVNTEPKHNLA
-2255 SYSGR
+2255 YWGR

-2268 NSALWIGTGGGYMLL
+2268 NTALWVGTGGGCMLL
-2283 LDLSTLRL
+2283 LDLSTRRV
-2291 IRIIHDFCDS
+2291 IRIIRNFCDS
-2301 VRVMMTAQIG
+2301 VRVLMAAQLG
-2311 TYNEVAESSSGEAS
+2311 SLKNAMLVLGYTRKS
-2325 TWDKGAYKAFNG
+2325 TEELQ
-2337 RIFSFESPCTYTFC
+2337 SC
-2351 RHCVDSGDFNIE
+2351 
-2363 IKRNTDSE
+2363 
-2371 IEKITVL
+2371 L
-2378 IDNNDI
+2378 
-2384 SISGD
+2384 SI
-2389 TILVNGESVQIP
+2389 
-2401 YNNKLIHIKKHGEYN
+2401 
-2416 VLNSRRGILSLMWDK
+2416 W
-2431 NNKLSLTLHKQY
+2431 
-2443 PTCGLC
+2443 
-2449 GNFNTTPGE
+2449 
-2458 DINEH
+2458 DINLPHE
-2463 IAKSKIAGDCPE
+2463 
-2475 ATSKTY
+2475 
-2481 QTCEDGVEYCNKII
+2481 V
-2495 GTYFEECGKVSA
+2495 
-2507 LSSDYKKV
+2507 
-2515 CIDEY
+2515 
-2520 CQNRDKASTCDTY
+2520 QN
-2533 SELSRL
+2533 
-2539 CASDGP
+2539 
-2545 GTYESWRNDSDV
+2545 
-2557 VCEKPQC
+2557 
-2564 PEQHIYKEC
+2564 
-2573 GPSNPATCSNVA
+2573 
-2585 PFQDSECVSGCTCPE
+2585 
-2600 DKIQI
+2600 
-2605 FKASLSYFQ
+2605 
-2614 VETYSHVKMQV
+2614 
-2625 QTDPVMQLYVSMPP
+2625 
-2639 NQFTDTVGLCGSY
+2639 
-2652 NNRAEDDFMS
+2652 
-2662 SQNILEKSSQAF
+2662 LEKHI
-2674 ADSWEM
+2674 EM
-2680 MSCPKG
+2680 RKEL
-2686 NPTSCISIDA
+2686 A
-2696 ENCSGGAEYV
+2696 E
-2706 DCSDPKAQRRVDSTC
+2706 KMR
-2721 STRNIPNFED
+2721 
-2731 QNVILQDGKVTAIK
+2731 K
-2745 TTESKECELNGNAY
+2745 TT
-2759 TVHTVGLYLILK
+2759 
-2771 FVSGITVIWDKNTR
+2771 
-2785 MTVILEPYW
+2785 
-2794 NGKVCG
+2794 
-2800 LCGNSNGDLKDD
+2800 
-2812 FTTRYS
+2812 
-2818 SVATGALEFGNSW
+2818 
-2831 KTSQECSDTV
+2831 
-2841 TQTFPCDSNPYCKAW
+2841 
-2856 AVRKCEIIR
+2856 
-2865 DSTFR
+2865 
-2870 ECHSKVD
+2870 VD
-2877 PSTYYDACIEEA
+2877 
-2889 CACDMEG
+2889 
-2896 KYLGFCTAVAMYAEA
+2896 
-2911 CSAVGVCVAW
+2911 
-2921 RKPDLCRCYAK
+2921 
-2932 CPESAPYL
+2932 
-2940 DENTMK
+2940 
-2946 CVRLSECSCFYNDVI
+2946 
-2961 PAGPENKILP
+2961 
-2971 ELIEEA
+2971 
-2977 TTTRGGAGITG
+2977 
-2988 DGFRAAGTTVS
+2988 
-2999 SESEVT
+2999 
-3005 GKKTEATTSLGES
+3005 
-3018 ETTTV
+3018 
-3023 GVETGSTTLSP
+3023 
-3034 GASSSSQK
+3034 
-3042 TKPGT
+3042 
-3047 SVTPGS
+3047 
-3053 PGAGSETEAM
+3053 
-3063 TSTKGS
+3063 
-3069 GTTQAGLVGETT
+3069 
-3081 TSTEGRGTSGSG
+3081 
-3093 FRTGEEEFPPLGF
+3093 
-3106 TINDGSS
+3106 

>member
-11 EEDEETL
+11 EDEESL
-18 KKLIVRLNNLQEGKQ
+18 KKLIVRLNNVQEGKQ
-33 IETLVQILE
+33 IDTLVQILE
-42 DMQVFTYADH
+42 DMLVFTYAEH
-52 AAKLFQGKNV
+52 AAKLFQDKNV
-62 HVPLLIVLDSYVRV
+62 HVPLLIVLDSYMRV
-76 ACVQQV
+76 ASVQQV
-82 GWSLLCKLI
+82 GWSFLCKLI

-96 IMQSLTGPQDIG
+96 TMQSLVGPQDIG
-108 CDWEVLGIHQLII
+108 NDWEILGVHQLIL
-121 KMLTVHNASMNLS
+121 KMLTVHNASINLS
-134 MVGLKAL
+134 TIGLKAL

-155 DEDSDIFLLIF
+155 DEESDIFLLIF
-166 DAMKKFSANDEV
+166 DAMRTFSANDEV
-178 QKLGCKALHVLF
+178 QKLGCKALRVLF

-207 MILLTALKNFK
+207 MILLNALKHFK

-225 YVLRCLHS
+225 HVLHCLHS
-233 LASPCNN
+233 LAIPCNN

-254 VVEAMKAFPV
+254 VVEAMKAFPTN
-264 HEKIQEVSCC
+264 EKIQEVSCC

-289 LNEVHEFVVEAVQR
+289 LNDIHEFVVKAVQQ
-303 YSKNATLQIAG
+303 YSQNAVLQISA

-331 EVKNENE
+331 EEKNENK
-338 ENEDD
+338 ENEDE

-386 HEKIGDEDGQ
+386 HKKIGDEDGQ
-396 FPAHREVMLSMLM
+396 FPAHREVILSMLM

-417 QASANALCTLL
+417 QASANALSTLL

-441 GIYLNVLELMKRHLH
+441 GIYLNVLELMQKQIH

-473 GSNVSLDVM
+473 GSNTSLDTM
-482 AAVAPKIITVMKSH
+482 AAVVPKIITVMKSH
-496 GASLSVQLEALRAI
+496 DTSLSVQLEALRAI
-510 LHFLLPG
+510 LHFLVLG
-517 MPEEV
+517 MPEESR
-522 TEDTEY
+522 EDAESQR
-528 KHKLK
+528 KLNMAK
-533 IVTNQCFRNDIHKLV
+533 KQCFRNDIHKLV
-548 LGSLNRFIGNP
+548 LAALNRFIGNP
-559 GIQKCGLKVI
+559 GIQKCGLKVL
-569 SSIARF
+569 SSLAHF
-575 PDALEVLSLEGAIE
+575 PDALEILSPEGAID
-589 SVLQTL
+589 SVLHTL
-595 KMYPDDQEI
+595 QMYPDDQEI
-604 QRLGLSLIG
+604 QCLGLSLIG
-613 CLITKKNLILGI
+613 CLITKKLCI
-625 ENPLAKILVSSLQ
+625 ETGHLLAKILVSSLQ
-638 RFKDITELQTKFLSL
+638 RFQDVAEVQTEGFQTTLAILELSISFSKLLVHYSFDSVIFHQMSSSIMELKDQQFLNL
-653 CCKCFAKLAMDDE
+653 CCKCFAKLAMDNE
-666 LKGVML
+666 LKNMML
-672 ERACDQNNSIM
+672 EAACDQNNSIM

-689 LGADANR
+689 LGADVNQ
-696 AKEGTSLICQVCEK
+696 AKEATSLICQVCEK
-710 ASSPKLVELLLN
+710 ESSPKLVELLLN
-722 SGSHEQDVRKA
+722 SGSREQDVRKA
-733 LAISIGK
+733 LTISIRK

-749 LKRLALDLA
+749 LRRLALDLA

-779 LFPDKTCN
+779 LFPDKTSN
-787 SRKEINIGST
+787 LRKQTNKGSI

-805 QTKSSVAEGAAS
+805 QMKSAVEEGVAS
-817 GSNGDFSEQVLD
+817 GSDGNFSVDVLD
-829 KFDQWT
+829 KFGEWAFVPD
-835 FIPESY
+835 SS

-860 FLVKKKSSSIS
+860 FLVKKKSNSIS
-871 VGEFYRDPAL
+871 VEFYQDPAL
-881 QRCSPNLQS
+881 QRCSPNLQR
-890 HSRSSKLPSHMRHS
+890 HSNSLGPILGHEDLPRRKRKIFFSDDSLRSSKLQSHLRHS
-904 DSTSSLASEREYITS
+904 DSISSLASEREYITS

-927 RDIDALSQKCCISG
+927 RDIDALSQRCCISG
-941 HLEHLAR
+941 HLEHLEK

-953 NALTGFPQRLCEV
+953 NALTSFPQQLCET

-974 LHSNKFTAFPSYLLK
+974 LHSNKFTSFPSYLLK

-998 SRNDIGPSIVLDPA
+998 SRNDIGPSVVLDPA
-1012 VKCPTLKQF
+1012 VKCSTLKQF
-1021 NLSYNQLSSVPENL
+1021 SLSYNQLSSVPENL
-1035 GDVAEKLE
+1035 ADVVEKLE
-1043 QLTLE
+1043 QLILE

-1054 MCSPLSL
+1054 TCSPLSL
-1061 KELKILNLSKNNISS
+1061 KELKILNLSKNHISS
-1076 LSEDFLEACPKVES
+1076 LSENFLEACPKVES

-1095 NSLAAM
+1095 NFLAAV
-1101 PFLPS
+1101 PLLPAS
-1106 SMTNIK
+1106 VTCLK
-1112 LSQNRFTCVP
+1112 LSQNKFTCIP
-1122 EAILNLPHLRSL
+1122 EAILNLPHLRTL
-1134 DMSSNEIKYLPSPA
+1134 DMSNNNIQYLPAPA
-1148 HWKSLNLRELLFSH
+1148 HWKSLNLRELLFSY

-1172 KAHAWSRVEKLHLSH
+1172 KACAWSRVEKLHLSH

-1204 SLDVSYNLE
+1204 SFDVSHNLE

-1224 SKIWDLPLDELRLNF
+1224 SKIWDLPLDELHLNF
-1239 DFKHIGCKA
+1239 DFKHIGYKA

-1280 TTLLQQLMKTKKSDA
+1280 TTLLQQLMKTKKSDIGI
-1295 EMQSATVGIDVK
+1295 QSATVGIDVK

-1343 PRSLYLAVYDLSKGQ
+1343 QRALYLAVYDLSKGQ

-1388 VSDEKQRKACISKIN
+1388 ISDEKARKACISKIT

-1430 AKLRKTIINES
+1430 AKLRKTIVNES

-1475 IEFPVIDRKRLLQL
+1475 TEFPVIDRKQLLQL
-1489 VKENQLQ
+1489 VKEHQLQ

-1524 LSNLY
+1524 LSDLY

-1536 CKVMAQILTEKVEGG
+1536 CKIMAQILTVKVEGC
-1551 PKYPKGIISRRS
+1551 PKHPKGIISRRD

-1569 KKKRFPKNYTQQ
+1569 KKRRFPKNYMSQ

-1598 HLLVPSSLSD
+1598 YLLVPSSLSD
-1608 HRPVI
+1608 NRPVI

-1679 YCLVESEVL
+1679 YCLVGSEVL

-1701 SCRKGCIILGQVVDH
+1701 SCRKGCILLGQVVDH

-1754 HEKIL
+1754 HQKIL

-1768 EGDLLVNPDQPRL
+1768 EGDLLVNPDEPRL
-1781 TLPISQIAPDLI
+1781 TIPISQIAPDLI

-1800 IMLNSEKLEFEQAP
+1800 IMLNNDELEFEQSP

-1823 GSVYRATYEG
+1823 GSVYRAVYEG
-1833 DEVAVKIFNKHTSL
+1833 EEVAVKIFNKHTSL

-1858 HHRHPSLV
+1858 HLHHPSLIS
-1866 FLLAAGIR
+1866 LLAAGIR

-1879 MELAPKGSLDR
+1879 MELAAKGSLDR

-1999 LTTGGRIA
+1999 LTTGGRIV

-2030 EYGCAPWPMVEK
+2030 EYGCTPWPMVEK
-2042 LIKSCLKE
+2042 LIKKCLKE

-2066 SAELICLMR
+2066 SADLICLMR
-2075 HIPIPKS
+2075 HILIPKNV
-2082 FTVECMVAANQSCK
+2082 TVECMVATNPNSK
-2096 NASIWLGCGPRDRG
+2096 SASIWLGCGHPDKG
-2110 QLSLLDLTTERLT
+2110 QLSFLDLNTEAHT
-2123 SEEVTNSRILCL
+2123 SEEVIDSRILCL
-2135 TLVHL
+2135 ALVHL

-2147 IVSGTQSGELLVI
+2147 IVSGTQSGALLVI
-2160 NSEDGKKMHTL
+2160 NTEDGKKRHTL
-2171 EKMTDSVTCLH
+2171 EKMTDSVTCLY
-2182 CNSISKQR
+2182 CNSFSKQSKQKNFLLVGTADGSLAIFEDR
-2190 FSYAA
+2190 SVKCKGAAPLKILNIGDVSTPLMCLSESMNSTEKNIMWGGCGTKIFSFSSDFTIQKLIETRTNQLFSYTAF
-2195 VSDSNIIAVVAD
+2195 SDSNIIAVVVDAA
-2207 RVLYIAKK
+2207 LYIAKK
-2215 NSPFVEV
+2215 NSPVVEV

-2231 ELIDCAHFLKEEM
+2231 ELIDCVHFLKEVM
-2244 VEVNKESKHNM
+2244 IKINKESKHKM

-2268 NSALWIGTGGGYMLL
+2268 NTALWIGTGGGHILL
-2283 LDLSTLRL
+2283 FDLSTRRI
-2291 IRIIHDFCDS
+2291 IRIIYNFCDS
-2301 VRVMMTAQIG
+2301 VRVMMTAQLG
-2311 TYNEVAESSSGEAS
+2311 SLKNVMLVLGYN
-2325 TWDKGAYKAFNG
+2325 
-2337 RIFSFESPCTYTFC
+2337 
-2351 RHCVDSGDFNIE
+2351 
-2363 IKRNTDSE
+2363 
-2371 IEKITVL
+2371 
-2378 IDNNDI
+2378 
-2384 SISGD
+2384 
-2389 TILVNGESVQIP
+2389 
-2401 YNNKLIHIKKHGEYN
+2401 
-2416 VLNSRRGILSLMWDK
+2416 
-2431 NNKLSLTLHKQY
+2431 
-2443 PTCGLC
+2443 
-2449 GNFNTTPGE
+2449 
-2458 DINEH
+2458 
-2463 IAKSKIAGDCPE
+2463 
-2475 ATSKTY
+2475 
-2481 QTCEDGVEYCNKII
+2481 
-2495 GTYFEECGKVSA
+2495 
-2507 LSSDYKKV
+2507 
-2515 CIDEY
+2515 
-2520 CQNRDKASTCDTY
+2520 
-2533 SELSRL
+2533 
-2539 CASDGP
+2539 
-2545 GTYESWRNDSDV
+2545 
-2557 VCEKPQC
+2557 
-2564 PEQHIYKEC
+2564 
-2573 GPSNPATCSNVA
+2573 
-2585 PFQDSECVSGCTCPE
+2585 
-2600 DKIQI
+2600 
-2605 FKASLSYFQ
+2605 
-2614 VETYSHVKMQV
+2614 
-2625 QTDPVMQLYVSMPP
+2625 
-2639 NQFTDTVGLCGSY
+2639 
-2652 NNRAEDDFMS
+2652 
-2662 SQNILEKSSQAF
+2662 
-2674 ADSWEM
+2674 
-2680 MSCPKG
+2680 
-2686 NPTSCISIDA
+2686 
-2696 ENCSGGAEYV
+2696 
-2706 DCSDPKAQRRVDSTC
+2706 
-2721 STRNIPNFED
+2721 
-2731 QNVILQDGKVTAIK
+2731 
-2745 TTESKECELNGNAY
+2745 
-2759 TVHTVGLYLILK
+2759 
-2771 FVSGITVIWDKNTR
+2771 
-2785 MTVILEPYW
+2785 
-2794 NGKVCG
+2794 
-2800 LCGNSNGDLKDD
+2800 
-2812 FTTRYS
+2812 
-2818 SVATGALEFGNSW
+2818 W
-2831 KTSQECSDTV
+2831 K
-2841 TQTFPCDSNPYCKAW
+2841 
-2856 AVRKCEIIR
+2856 
-2865 DSTFR
+2865 
-2870 ECHSKVD
+2870 
-2877 PSTYYDACIEEA
+2877 
-2889 CACDMEG
+2889 
-2896 KYLGFCTAVAMYAEA
+2896 
-2911 CSAVGVCVAW
+2911 
-2921 RKPDLCRCYAK
+2921 
-2932 CPESAPYL
+2932 
-2940 DENTMK
+2940 
-2946 CVRLSECSCFYNDVI
+2946 
-2961 PAGPENKILP
+2961 
-2971 ELIEEA
+2971 
-2977 TTTRGGAGITG
+2977 
-2988 DGFRAAGTTVS
+2988 
-2999 SESEVT
+2999 
-3005 GKKTEATTSLGES
+3005 
-3018 ETTTV
+3018 
-3023 GVETGSTTLSP
+3023 
-3034 GASSSSQK
+3034 
-3042 TKPGT
+3042 
-3047 SVTPGS
+3047 
-3053 PGAGSETEAM
+3053 
-3063 TSTKGS
+3063 
-3069 GTTQAGLVGETT
+3069 
-3081 TSTEGRGTSGSG
+3081 STEGTQHQKEIQSCLSVWD
-3093 FRTGEEEFPPLGF
+3093 
-3106 TINDGSS
+3106 INLPHEVQNLEKHIEVRRELAEKMRKNIC

>member
-1 MASGSCQGCE
+1 MASGSSQGC

-18 KKLIVRLNNLQEGKQ
+18 KKLIVRLNNVQEGKQ

-42 DMQVFTYADH
+42 DLLVFTYSEH
-52 AAKLFQGKNV
+52 ASKLFQGKNI
-62 HVPLLIVLDSYVRV
+62 HVPLLIVLDSYMRV
-76 ACVQQV
+76 ASVQQV

-91 EICPD
+91 EICPGT
-96 IMQSLTGPQDIG
+96 MQSLMGPQDVG
-108 CDWEVLGIHQLII
+108 NDWEVLGVHQLIL
-121 KMLTVHNASMNLS
+121 KMLTVHNASVNLS
-134 MVGLKAL
+134 MIGLKTL

-155 DEDSDIFLLIF
+155 DEESDIFLLIF
-166 DAMKKFSANDEV
+166 DAMHSFPTNDEV

-200 FVENKDY
+200 FIENKDY
-207 MILLTALKNFK
+207 MILLSALKNFK
-218 DEEEIVL
+218 EEEEIVL
-225 YVLRCLHS
+225 HVLHCLHS
-233 LASPCNN
+233 LAIPCNN

-254 VVEAMKAFPV
+254 VVEAMKAFPFS
-264 HEKIQEVSCC
+264 EKIQEVSCC

-289 LNEVHEFVVEAVQR
+289 LNEVHEFVVKAVQQ
-303 YSKNATLQIAG
+303 YPENTALQISA

-331 EVKNENE
+331 EEKNENQ
-338 ENEDD
+338 ENDD
-343 EEEDKL
+343 EGEEDKL

-376 NNLLMYQNSL
+376 NNLLMYQSSL
-386 HEKIGDEDGQ
+386 HEKIGDEDGH

-417 QASANALCTLL
+417 QASANALSTLL

-441 GIYLNVLELMKRHLH
+441 GIYLNVLESMQKHIH

-473 GSNVSLDVM
+473 GSNASLDTI
-482 AAVAPKIITVMKSH
+482 AAVVPKIITVMKNH
-496 GASLSVQLEALRAI
+496 ETSLPVQLEALRAI
-510 LHFLLPG
+510 LHFIVPG
-517 MPEEV
+517 MPEESR
-522 TEDTEY
+522 EDTDSH
-528 KHKLK
+528 HKLNMVK
-533 IVTNQCFRNDIHKLV
+533 KQCFKNDIHKLV
-548 LGSLNRFIGNP
+548 LAALNRFIGNP
-559 GIQKCGLKVI
+559 GIQKCGLKVV
-569 SSIARF
+569 SSIAHF
-575 PDALEVLSLEGAIE
+575 PDALEMLSLEGAMD
-589 SVLQTL
+589 SVLHTL
-595 KMYPDDQEI
+595 QMYPDDQEI
-604 QRLGLSLIG
+604 QCLGLSLIG
-613 CLITKKNLILGI
+613 CLITKKNLCLGTGHL
-625 ENPLAKILVSSLQ
+625 LAKILISSLQ
-638 RFKDITELQTKFLSL
+638 RFKDVAEVQTKGFQTILTILELSASFSKLLLNHSFDLVIFHQMSSNIMEQKDQQFLNL
-653 CCKCFAKLAMDDE
+653 CCKCFAKVAMDDD
-666 LKGVML
+666 LKNVML

-689 LGADANR
+689 LGADANQ
-696 AKEGTSLICQVCEK
+696 AKEATSLICQVCEK
-710 ASSPKLVELLLN
+710 ESSPKLVELLLN
-722 SGSHEQDVRKA
+722 SGSREQDVRKA
-733 LAISIGK
+733 LTISIGK

-749 LKRLALDLA
+749 LRRLALDVA

-766 FCIGKIEPSWLGP
+766 FCIGKVEPSWLGP
-779 LFPDKTCN
+779 LFPDKTSN
-787 SRKEINIGST
+787 VRKQTNIAST
-797 LARMVLRY
+797 LARMVIRY
-805 QTKSSVAEGAAS
+805 QMKSAMEEEAAS
-817 GSNGDFSEQVLD
+817 GSNGNFSEDVLH
-829 KFDQWT
+829 KFDEWT
-835 FIPESY
+835 FIPDSSM
-841 VDSVFGQSDDLD
+841 DSVFAQSDDLD

-860 FLVKKKSSSIS
+860 FLVKKKSNSIS
-871 VGEFYRDPAL
+871 VGEFYRDLAL
-881 QRCSPNLQS
+881 QRCSPNLQR
-890 HSRSSKLPSHMRHS
+890 HSNSLGPIFDHEDLLRQKRKILSSDDSLRSSKLQSHMRHS
-904 DSTSSLASEREYITS
+904 ESISSLASEREYITS

-941 HLEHLAR
+941 HLEHLEK

-953 NALTGFPQRLCEV
+953 NALTSFPQQLCET
-966 LKCLTHLD
+966 LKSLTHLD
-974 LHSNKFTAFPSYLLK
+974 LHSNKFTSFPSYLLK

-998 SRNDIGPSIVLDPA
+998 SRNDIGPSVVLDPA

-1021 NLSYNQLSSVPENL
+1021 NLSYNQLSSVPENVA
-1035 GDVAEKLE
+1035 DVVEKLE
-1043 QLTLE
+1043 QLILE

-1054 MCSPLSL
+1054 ICSPLRL
-1061 KELKILNLSKNNISS
+1061 KELKILNLSKNHISS
-1076 LSEDFLEACPKVES
+1076 LSENFLEACPKVES

-1095 NSLAAM
+1095 NFLAAM

-1106 SMTNIK
+1106 SMTSLK
-1112 LSQNRFTCVP
+1112 LSQNKFTCIP

-1134 DMSSNEIKYLPSPA
+1134 DMSSNDIQYLPGPA

-1167 LDLSE
+1167 LHLSE
-1172 KAHAWSRVEKLHLSH
+1172 KAYLWSRVEKLHLSH

-1198 CLENLT
+1198 SLENLT

-1280 TTLLQQLMKTKKSDA
+1280 TTLLQQLMKIKKSDLG
-1295 EMQSATVGIDVK
+1295 MQSATVGIDVK

-1315 KRKKDLILNV
+1315 KRKRDLILNV

-1343 PRSLYLAVYDLSKGQ
+1343 QRALYLAVYDLSKGQ

-1381 LVGTHLD
+1381 LVGTHSD
-1388 VSDEKQRKACISKIN
+1388 VSDEKQRKACISKIT

-1475 IEFPVIDRKRLLQL
+1475 IEFPVIDQKRLLQL
-1489 VKENQLQ
+1489 VSENQLQ

-1524 LSNLY
+1524 LSDLY

-1536 CKVMAQILTEKVEGG
+1536 CKIMAQILTVKVEGC
-1551 PKYPKGIISRRS
+1551 PKHPKGIISRRD

-1569 KKKRFPKNYTQQ
+1569 KKRRFPKNYMSQ

-1598 HLLVPSSLSD
+1598 YLLVPSSLSD

-1679 YCLVESEVL
+1679 YCLVGSEVL

-1701 SCRKGCIILGQVVDH
+1701 SCRKGCILLGQVVDH

-1754 HEKIL
+1754 HKKIL

-1781 TLPISQIAPDLI
+1781 TIPISQIAPDLI

-1800 IMLNSEKLEFEQAP
+1800 IMLNNDELEFEQAP

-1823 GSVYRATYEG
+1823 GSVYRAAYEG
-1833 DEVAVKIFNKHTSL
+1833 EEVAVKIFNKHTSL

-1858 HHRHPSLV
+1858 HLHHPSLIS
-1866 FLLAAGIR
+1866 LLAAGIR

-1879 MELAPKGSLDR
+1879 MELASKGSLDR
-1890 LLQQDTASLTRTLQ
+1890 LLQQDKASLTRTLQ

-1999 LTTGGRIA
+1999 LTTGGRIV

-2030 EYGCAPWPMVEK
+2030 EYGCVPWPMVEK
-2042 LIKSCLKE
+2042 LIKKCLKE

-2066 SAELICLMR
+2066 SAELTCLMR
-2075 HIPIPKS
+2075 HILLPKNVI
-2082 FTVECMVAANQSCK
+2082 VECMVATHHNSR
-2096 NASIWLGCGPRDRG
+2096 NASIWLGCGHPNRG
-2110 QLSLLDLTTERLT
+2110 QLSFLDLNTEEYT
-2123 SEEVTNSRILCL
+2123 SEEVADSRVLCL
-2135 TLVHL
+2135 ALVHL

-2147 IVSGTQSGELLVI
+2147 IVSGTQSGTLLVI
-2160 NSEDGKKMHTL
+2160 NTEDEKKRHTL
-2171 EKMTDSVTCLH
+2171 EKMTDSITCLY
-2182 CNSISKQR
+2182 CNSFPKQSKQKNFLLVGTADGNIAIFEDKTVKLKGAAPLKILNIGNVSTPLMCLSESTNSTER
-2190 FSYAA
+2190 NIMWEDNTLRQGQINCKFSYAA
-2195 VSDSNIIAVVAD
+2195 FSDSNIIAVVVDTA
-2207 RVLYIAKK
+2207 LYVAKK
-2215 NSPFVEV
+2215 NSPVVEV

-2231 ELIDCAHFLKEEM
+2231 ELIDCVHFLRELM
-2244 VEVNKESKHNM
+2244 VKVNKESKHKM

-2268 NSALWIGTGGGYMLL
+2268 NTALWIGTGGGHILL
-2283 LDLSTLRL
+2283 LDLSTRRV
-2291 IRIIHDFCDS
+2291 IRIIYNFCDS
-2301 VRVMMTAQIG
+2301 VRVMMTAQLG
-2311 TYNEVAESSSGEAS
+2311 SLKNVMLVLGYN
-2325 TWDKGAYKAFNG
+2325 
-2337 RIFSFESPCTYTFC
+2337 
-2351 RHCVDSGDFNIE
+2351 
-2363 IKRNTDSE
+2363 
-2371 IEKITVL
+2371 
-2378 IDNNDI
+2378 
-2384 SISGD
+2384 
-2389 TILVNGESVQIP
+2389 
-2401 YNNKLIHIKKHGEYN
+2401 
-2416 VLNSRRGILSLMWDK
+2416 
-2431 NNKLSLTLHKQY
+2431 
-2443 PTCGLC
+2443 
-2449 GNFNTTPGE
+2449 
-2458 DINEH
+2458 
-2463 IAKSKIAGDCPE
+2463 
-2475 ATSKTY
+2475 
-2481 QTCEDGVEYCNKII
+2481 
-2495 GTYFEECGKVSA
+2495 
-2507 LSSDYKKV
+2507 
-2515 CIDEY
+2515 
-2520 CQNRDKASTCDTY
+2520 
-2533 SELSRL
+2533 
-2539 CASDGP
+2539 
-2545 GTYESWRNDSDV
+2545 
-2557 VCEKPQC
+2557 
-2564 PEQHIYKEC
+2564 
-2573 GPSNPATCSNVA
+2573 
-2585 PFQDSECVSGCTCPE
+2585 
-2600 DKIQI
+2600 
-2605 FKASLSYFQ
+2605 
-2614 VETYSHVKMQV
+2614 
-2625 QTDPVMQLYVSMPP
+2625 
-2639 NQFTDTVGLCGSY
+2639 
-2652 NNRAEDDFMS
+2652 
-2662 SQNILEKSSQAF
+2662 
-2674 ADSWEM
+2674 
-2680 MSCPKG
+2680 
-2686 NPTSCISIDA
+2686 
-2696 ENCSGGAEYV
+2696 
-2706 DCSDPKAQRRVDSTC
+2706 
-2721 STRNIPNFED
+2721 
-2731 QNVILQDGKVTAIK
+2731 
-2745 TTESKECELNGNAY
+2745 
-2759 TVHTVGLYLILK
+2759 
-2771 FVSGITVIWDKNTR
+2771 
-2785 MTVILEPYW
+2785 
-2794 NGKVCG
+2794 
-2800 LCGNSNGDLKDD
+2800 
-2812 FTTRYS
+2812 
-2818 SVATGALEFGNSW
+2818 W
-2831 KTSQECSDTV
+2831 K
-2841 TQTFPCDSNPYCKAW
+2841 
-2856 AVRKCEIIR
+2856 
-2865 DSTFR
+2865 
-2870 ECHSKVD
+2870 
-2877 PSTYYDACIEEA
+2877 
-2889 CACDMEG
+2889 
-2896 KYLGFCTAVAMYAEA
+2896 
-2911 CSAVGVCVAW
+2911 
-2921 RKPDLCRCYAK
+2921 
-2932 CPESAPYL
+2932 
-2940 DENTMK
+2940 
-2946 CVRLSECSCFYNDVI
+2946 
-2961 PAGPENKILP
+2961 
-2971 ELIEEA
+2971 
-2977 TTTRGGAGITG
+2977 
-2988 DGFRAAGTTVS
+2988 
-2999 SESEVT
+2999 
-3005 GKKTEATTSLGES
+3005 
-3018 ETTTV
+3018 
-3023 GVETGSTTLSP
+3023 
-3034 GASSSSQK
+3034 
-3042 TKPGT
+3042 
-3047 SVTPGS
+3047 
-3053 PGAGSETEAM
+3053 
-3063 TSTKGS
+3063 
-3069 GTTQAGLVGETT
+3069 
-3081 TSTEGRGTSGSG
+3081 STEGTQHQKETQSCLTVWDINLPHEVQNLEKHIEMRKELAEKMRGTSA
-3093 FRTGEEEFPPLGF
+3093 E
-3106 TINDGSS
+3106 

>member
-1 MASGSCQGCE
+1 MASGSCQGCEE

-18 KKLIVRLNNLQEGKQ
+18 KKLIVRLNNVQEGKQ

-42 DMQVFTYADH
+42 DMLVLTYADY
-52 AAKLFQGKNV
+52 ASKLFQDKNV
-62 HVPLLIVLDSYVRV
+62 HVPLLIVLDSYMRV
-76 ACVQQV
+76 ASVQQV

-91 EICPD
+91 EICPNT
-96 IMQSLTGPQDIG
+96 MQSLMGPQDIG
-108 CDWEVLGIHQLII
+108 NDWEVLGVHQLIL
-121 KMLTVHNASMNLS
+121 KMLTVHNASVTLS
-134 MVGLKAL
+134 TVGLKTL

-155 DEDSDIFLLIF
+155 EEEHDIFLLIF
-166 DAMKKFSANDEV
+166 DAMRTFSANDEI

-190 ERVSEEQLTE
+190 EKVSEEQLTE

-207 MILLTALKNFK
+207 MILLSALNSFK

-225 YVLRCLHS
+225 HVLHCLHS
-233 LASPCNN
+233 LAIPCNN

-254 VVEAMKAFPV
+254 VVEAMKAFPIN
-264 HEKIQEVSCC
+264 EKIQEVSCC

-289 LNEVHEFVVEAVQR
+289 LNEVHEFVVKAVQR
-303 YSKNATLQIAG
+303 YSKNADLQIAA

-331 EVKNENE
+331 EEKNEHQENE
-338 ENEDD
+338 E
-343 EEEDKL
+343 EEEEEKL

-396 FPAHREVMLSMLM
+396 SVVLILYDRKFQFPAHREVMLSMLM

-417 QASANALCTLL
+417 QASANALSTLL

-441 GIYLNVLELMKRHLH
+441 GIYLNVLELMQKHIH
-456 SPEVAES
+456 SPEAAES

-473 GSNVSLDVM
+473 GSNTSLDTM

-496 GASLSVQLEALRAI
+496 QTSLSVQLEALRAI
-510 LHFLLPG
+510 LHFIVPG
-517 MPEEV
+517 FPEES
-522 TEDTEY
+522 TEDCEY
-528 KHKLK
+528 QHKLNMVK
-533 IVTNQCFRNDIHKLV
+533 KQCFRNDIHKLV
-548 LGSLNRFIGNP
+548 LAAVNRFIGNP

-569 SSIARF
+569 SSIACF
-575 PDALEVLSLEGAIE
+575 PDALEVLTLEGAVD
-589 SVLQTL
+589 SVLHTL
-595 KMYPDDQEI
+595 QMYPDDQEI
-604 QRLGLSLIG
+604 QCLGLSLIG
-613 CLITKKNLILGI
+613 CLITKKNLCTGTGHL
-625 ENPLAKILVSSLQ
+625 LAKILISSLQ
-638 RFKDITELQTKFLSL
+638 RFKDIGEVQIKGFQAIFTILELSVSFSKLLLQHSFDSVIFHQMSSGVLEQKDQQFLSL
-653 CCKCFAKLAMDDE
+653 CCKCFAKLALDDE
-666 LKGVML
+666 LKSVML
-672 ERACDQNNSIM
+672 QRACDQNNSIM

-696 AKEGTSLICQVCEK
+696 AKEATSLICQVCEK
-710 ASSPKLVELLLN
+710 ASSPKLVELLLD
-722 SGSHEQDVRKA
+722 SGSREQDVRRA
-733 LAISIGK
+733 LTVSIGK
-740 GDSQIISLL
+740 GDSRIISLL
-749 LKRLALDLA
+749 LRRLALDLA

-766 FCIGKIEPSWLGP
+766 FCMGKIEPSWLGP
-779 LFPDKTCN
+779 LFPDKT
-787 SRKEINIGST
+787 SQLRKETNMGST

-805 QTKSSVAEGAAS
+805 QMKSAVEEGAAS
-817 GSNGDFSEQVLD
+817 GSNGNLSEEILD
-829 KFDQWT
+829 KFDEWT

-860 FLVKKKSSSIS
+860 FLVKKKSNSIS

-881 QRCSPNLQS
+881 QRCSPNLQR
-890 HSRSSKLPSHMRHS
+890 HSSSLGPIFDHEDLLKRKRKILSSDDSLRTSKLQSHVRHS
-904 DSTSSLASEREYITS
+904 DSVSSLASERDCITS

-927 RDIDALSQKCCISG
+927 RDIDALSQKSCISG
-941 HLEHLAR
+941 HLEHLEK

-953 NALTGFPQRLCEV
+953 NALTSFPQQLCERV
-966 LKCLTHLD
+966 
-974 LHSNKFTAFPSYLLK
+974 
-989 MNCIANLDV
+989 NLY
-998 SRNDIGPSIVLDPA
+998 
-1012 VKCPTLKQF
+1012 
-1021 NLSYNQLSSVPENL
+1021 NLILILSLLSS
-1035 GDVAEKLE
+1035 
-1043 QLTLE
+1043 
-1048 GNKISG
+1048 NKISEI
-1054 MCSPLSL
+1054 CSPLSL
-1061 KELKILNLSKNNISS
+1061 KELKILNLSKNHISS
-1076 LSEDFLEACPKVES
+1076 LSEDFLETCPKVES
-1090 FSARM
+1090 LSARM
-1095 NSLAAM
+1095 NFLVAM

-1106 SMTNIK
+1106 SMTSLK

-1122 EAILNLPHLRSL
+1122 EAILSLPHLRSL
-1134 DMSSNEIKYLPSPA
+1134 DMSSNDIQYLPGPV
-1148 HWKSLNLRELLFSH
+1148 HWRSLNLRELLFSH
-1162 NQISI
+1162 NRISV

-1172 KAHAWSRVEKLHLSH
+1172 KACAWSRVEKLHLSH
-1187 NKLKEI
+1187 NKLKEVKRFIMQIIIETHMSSFPSTGFALFYFIKI

-1224 SKIWDLPLDELRLNF
+1224 SKIWDLPLDELHLNF

-1275 TGSGK
+1275 TESGK
-1280 TTLLQQLMKTKKSDA
+1280 TTLLQQLMKIKKSDLG
-1295 EMQSATVGIDVK
+1295 MQGATVGIDVK
-1307 DWPIQIRG
+1307 DWPIQVRG
-1315 KRKKDLILNV
+1315 KGKKDLILNV

-1343 PRSLYLAVYDLSKGQ
+1343 QRALYLAVYDLSKGQ

-1388 VSDEKQRKACISKIN
+1388 VSDEKQRKACIGKIT

-1475 IEFPVIDRKRLLQL
+1475 TEFPVIDRKRLLQL
-1489 VKENQLQ
+1489 VEDHQLQ

-1524 LSNLY
+1524 LSDLY
-1529 FVEPKWL
+1529 FVEPRWL
-1536 CKVMAQILTEKVEGG
+1536 CKVMAQILTVKVEGC
-1551 PKYPKGIISRRS
+1551 PKHPKGIISRRD

-1569 KKKRFPKNYTQQ
+1569 KKKRFPKNYMSQ

-1591 ALPIGEE
+1591 ALPNGEE
-1598 HLLVPSSLSD
+1598 NLLVPSSLSD
-1608 HRPVI
+1608 QRPVI

-1651 MLSGRERALRPNR
+1651 MLSGREQALRPNR

-1672 LNWSPEA
+1672 LIWSPEA
-1679 YCLVESEVL
+1679 YCLVGSEVL
-1688 DNHPESFL
+1688 DNHGESFL

-1701 SCRKGCIILGQVVDH
+1701 SCRKGCILLGQVVDH

-1754 HEKIL
+1754 HQKIL

-1768 EGDLLVNPDQPRL
+1768 EGDLLINPDQPRL
-1781 TLPISQIAPDLI
+1781 TIPISQIAPDLI
-1793 LADLPRN
+1793 LADLPRS
-1800 IMLNSEKLEFEQAP
+1800 IMLNNDELEFEQAP

-1823 GSVYRATYEG
+1823 GSVYQATYEG
-1833 DEVAVKIFNKHTSL
+1833 EEVAVKIFNKHTSL

-1858 HHRHPSLV
+1858 HLHHPSLV
-1866 FLLAAGIR
+1866 SLLAAGIR

-1879 MELAPKGSLDR
+1879 MELASKGSLDR
-1890 LLQQDTASLTRTLQ
+1890 LLQQDKASLTRTLQ

-2042 LIKSCLKE
+2042 LIKKCLKE

-2075 HIPIPKS
+2075 RISIPKN
-2082 FTVECMVAANQSCK
+2082 FTVECMVASNHISK
-2096 NASIWLGCGPRDRG
+2096 NASIWLGCGHTDKG
-2110 QLSLLDLTTERLT
+2110 LLSLLDLNTERYI
-2123 SEEVTNSRILCL
+2123 SEEVTDSRILCL
-2135 TLVHL
+2135 ALVHL

-2147 IVSGTQSGELLVI
+2147 IVSGTQSGTLLAI
-2160 NSEDGKKMHTL
+2160 NTEDERKRHTL
-2171 EKMTDSVTCLH
+2171 EKMTDSVTCLYCH
-2182 CNSISKQR
+2182 SFSRQSKQKNFLLVGTADGNLAIFEGKTVKCKGAAPLKILNIGNVSTPLMCLSESMNSTEKNIMWGGCGTKIFSFSDDFTIQKLIESR
-2190 FSYAA
+2190 TNQLFSYASY
-2195 VSDSNIIAVVAD
+2195 SDSNIIAVVVD
-2207 RVLYIAKK
+2207 TVLYVAKK

-2231 ELIDCAHFLKEEM
+2231 ELIDCVHFLKEEL
-2244 VEVNKESKHNM
+2244 VKVNKESKHKM

-2260 VKTLCLQK
+2260 VKTLSLQK
-2268 NSALWIGTGGGYMLL
+2268 NTALWIGTGGGHILL
-2283 LDLSTLRL
+2283 LDLSTR
-2291 IRIIHDFCDS
+2291 RIIRNLKNVMLVLGYNRKNTEGMQHQKEIQSCLS
-2301 VRVMMTAQIG
+2301 V
-2311 TYNEVAESSSGEAS
+2311 
-2325 TWDKGAYKAFNG
+2325 W
-2337 RIFSFESPCTYTFC
+2337 
-2351 RHCVDSGDFNIE
+2351 
-2363 IKRNTDSE
+2363 
-2371 IEKITVL
+2371 
-2378 IDNNDI
+2378 
-2384 SISGD
+2384 
-2389 TILVNGESVQIP
+2389 
-2401 YNNKLIHIKKHGEYN
+2401 
-2416 VLNSRRGILSLMWDK
+2416 
-2431 NNKLSLTLHKQY
+2431 
-2443 PTCGLC
+2443 
-2449 GNFNTTPGE
+2449 
-2458 DINEH
+2458 DINLPHE
-2463 IAKSKIAGDCPE
+2463 
-2475 ATSKTY
+2475 
-2481 QTCEDGVEYCNKII
+2481 V
-2495 GTYFEECGKVSA
+2495 
-2507 LSSDYKKV
+2507 
-2515 CIDEY
+2515 
-2520 CQNRDKASTCDTY
+2520 QN
-2533 SELSRL
+2533 
-2539 CASDGP
+2539 
-2545 GTYESWRNDSDV
+2545 
-2557 VCEKPQC
+2557 
-2564 PEQHIYKEC
+2564 
-2573 GPSNPATCSNVA
+2573 
-2585 PFQDSECVSGCTCPE
+2585 
-2600 DKIQI
+2600 
-2605 FKASLSYFQ
+2605 
-2614 VETYSHVKMQV
+2614 
-2625 QTDPVMQLYVSMPP
+2625 
-2639 NQFTDTVGLCGSY
+2639 
-2652 NNRAEDDFMS
+2652 
-2662 SQNILEKSSQAF
+2662 LEKHI
-2674 ADSWEM
+2674 E
-2680 MSCPKG
+2680 
-2686 NPTSCISIDA
+2686 
-2696 ENCSGGAEYV
+2696 
-2706 DCSDPKAQRRVDSTC
+2706 
-2721 STRNIPNFED
+2721 
-2731 QNVILQDGKVTAIK
+2731 
-2745 TTESKECELNGNAY
+2745 
-2759 TVHTVGLYLILK
+2759 
-2771 FVSGITVIWDKNTR
+2771 
-2785 MTVILEPYW
+2785 
-2794 NGKVCG
+2794 
-2800 LCGNSNGDLKDD
+2800 
-2812 FTTRYS
+2812 
-2818 SVATGALEFGNSW
+2818 
-2831 KTSQECSDTV
+2831 
-2841 TQTFPCDSNPYCKAW
+2841 
-2856 AVRKCEIIR
+2856 VRKE
-2865 DSTFR
+2865 
-2870 ECHSKVD
+2870 
-2877 PSTYYDACIEEA
+2877 
-2889 CACDMEG
+2889 
-2896 KYLGFCTAVAMYAEA
+2896 LAEKMRRI
-2911 CSAVGVCVAW
+2911 S
-2921 RKPDLCRCYAK
+2921 
-2932 CPESAPYL
+2932 
-2940 DENTMK
+2940 
-2946 CVRLSECSCFYNDVI
+2946 
-2961 PAGPENKILP
+2961 
-2971 ELIEEA
+2971 
-2977 TTTRGGAGITG
+2977 
-2988 DGFRAAGTTVS
+2988 
-2999 SESEVT
+2999 
-3005 GKKTEATTSLGES
+3005 
-3018 ETTTV
+3018 
-3023 GVETGSTTLSP
+3023 VE
-3034 GASSSSQK
+3034 
-3042 TKPGT
+3042 
-3047 SVTPGS
+3047 
-3053 PGAGSETEAM
+3053 
-3063 TSTKGS
+3063 
-3069 GTTQAGLVGETT
+3069 
-3081 TSTEGRGTSGSG
+3081 
-3093 FRTGEEEFPPLGF
+3093 
-3106 TINDGSS
+3106 

>member
-18 KKLIVRLNNLQEGKQ
+18 KKLIVRLNNVQEGKQ

-42 DMQVFTYADH
+42 DMLVFTYADH
-52 AAKLFQGKNV
+52 ASKLFQGKKV
-62 HVPLLIVLDSYVRV
+62 HVPVLIVLDLYMRV
-76 ACVQQV
+76 ASVQQV

-91 EICPD
+91 EICPNT
-96 IMQSLTGPQDIG
+96 MKSLMGPQDIG
-108 CDWEVLGIHQLII
+108 HDWEVLGVHQLIL
-121 KMLTVHNASMNLS
+121 KMLTVHNASVNLLT
-134 MVGLKAL
+134 VGLRAL

-155 DEDSDIFLLIF
+155 DEESDIFLLIF
-166 DAMKKFSANDEV
+166 DAMRTFSANDEV
-178 QKLGCKALHVLF
+178 QKLGCKALRVLF
-190 ERVSEEQLTE
+190 ERVSEEQLIE

-207 MILLTALKNFK
+207 MILLNALKNFK

-225 YVLRCLHS
+225 HVLHCLHS
-233 LASPCNN
+233 LAIPCNN

-289 LNEVHEFVVEAVQR
+289 LNEVHEFVVKAVRR
-303 YSKNATLQIAG
+303 YSENATLQIAA

-331 EVKNENE
+331 EEKNENQ
-338 ENEDD
+338 ENDD
-343 EEEDKL
+343 EEEEKL

-417 QASANALCTLL
+417 QASANALSTLL

-441 GIYLNVLELMKRHLH
+441 GIYFNVLELMQKHIH

-463 GCKMLNHLFE
+463 GCKLLDHLFE
-473 GSNVSLDVM
+473 GSDATLDIM

-496 GASLSVQLEALRAI
+496 EASSLVQLEALRAI
-510 LHFLLPG
+510 LHFIVPG
-517 MPEEV
+517 MPEDSR
-522 TEDTEY
+522 EDTEY
-528 KHKLK
+528 QHKLNLVK
-533 IVTNQCFRNDIHKLV
+533 KQCFKNDIHKLV
-548 LGSLNRFIGNP
+548 LAALNRFIGIP
-559 GIQKCGLKVI
+559 GIQKSGLKVI
-569 SSIARF
+569 SSLAQS
-575 PDALEVLSLEGAIE
+575 PDALEVLSLEGAID
-589 SVLQTL
+589 SVLHTL
-595 KMYPDDQEI
+595 QMYPDDQEI
-604 QRLGLSLIG
+604 QCLGLSLIG
-613 CLITKKNLILGI
+613 CLITKKNLCIGTGHL
-625 ENPLAKILVSSLQ
+625 LAKILASSLQ
-638 RFKDITELQTKFLSL
+638 RFKDMAEVQIKGFQTILTILELSMSFGKLLVNHSFDSVIFHQMSSSILESKDQQFLNL

-666 LKGVML
+666 LKSVML

-696 AKEGTSLICQVCEK
+696 TKEATSLICQVCEK

-722 SGSHEQDVRKA
+722 GGSREQDVRKA
-733 LAISIGK
+733 LTISIGK

-749 LKRLALDLA
+749 LRRLALDLA

-779 LFPDKTCN
+779 LFPDKTSN
-787 SRKEINIGST
+787 LRKETNIGST

-805 QTKSSVAEGAAS
+805 QMKSTVEGGAAS
-817 GSNGDFSEQVLD
+817 GSNGNFPEEVLD
-829 KFDQWT
+829 KLDEWT
-835 FIPESY
+835 FIPDSY

-860 FLVKKKSSSIS
+860 FLVKRKSNSIS
-871 VGEFYRDPAL
+871 VGEFYHDRAL
-881 QRCSPNLQS
+881 QRCSPNLQR
-890 HSRSSKLPSHMRHS
+890 HSNSLGPIFDHEDFLRRKRKILSSDDSLWSSKLQSHMRHS
-904 DSTSSLASEREYITS
+904 DSISSLPSEREYITS

-941 HLEHLAR
+941 HLEHLER

-953 NALTGFPQRLCEV
+953 NALTSFPQQLCEM

-974 LHSNKFTAFPSYLLK
+974 LHSNKFASFPSYLLK
-989 MNCIANLDV
+989 MNCIVNLDV
-998 SRNDIGPSIVLDPA
+998 SRNDISPSVVLDPT

-1021 NLSYNQLSSVPENL
+1021 NLSYNQLSSFPENL
-1035 GDVAEKLE
+1035 GDVVEKLE
-1043 QLTLE
+1043 QLILE
-1048 GNKISG
+1048 GNKIPG
-1054 MCSPLSL
+1054 ICSPLSL
-1061 KELKILNLSKNNISS
+1061 KELKILNLSKNHITS
-1076 LSEDFLEACPKVES
+1076 LAEDFFEACPKVES
-1090 FSARM
+1090 FSARI
-1095 NSLAAM
+1095 NYLAAM

-1106 SMTNIK
+1106 SLTSLK

-1134 DMSSNEIKYLPSPA
+1134 DMSSNEIEYLPSPA
-1148 HWKSLNLRELLFSH
+1148 HWKSLNLRELLFSF

-1172 KAHAWSRVEKLHLSH
+1172 KAYVWSRVEKLHLSH

-1280 TTLLQQLMKTKKSDA
+1280 TTLLQQLTKTKKSDLGV
-1295 EMQSATVGIDVK
+1295 QSATVGIDVK

-1315 KRKKDLILNV
+1315 KGKKDLILNV

-1343 PRSLYLAVYDLSKGQ
+1343 QRALYLAVYDLSKGQ

-1388 VSDEKQRKACISKIN
+1388 VSDEKQRKACISKIT

-1441 LNFKIRDQP
+1441 LNFKI
-1450 VVGQLIPDCYVE
+1450 
-1462 LEKIILSERKNVP
+1462 
-1475 IEFPVIDRKRLLQL
+1475 
-1489 VKENQLQ
+1489 
-1496 LDENELPHA
+1496 
-1505 VHFLN
+1505 
-1510 ESGVLLHF
+1510 
-1518 QDPALQ
+1518 
-1524 LSNLY
+1524 
-1529 FVEPKWL
+1529 
-1536 CKVMAQILTEKVEGG
+1536 LTVKVEGY
-1551 PKYPKGIISRRS
+1551 PKHPKGIISRRD

-1569 KKKRFPKNYTQQ
+1569 KKKRFPKNYMSQ

-1598 HLLVPSSLSD
+1598 YLLVPSSLSD

-1679 YCLVESEVL
+1679 YCLVGSEVL

-1701 SCRKGCIILGQVVDH
+1701 SCRKGCILLGQVVDH

-1754 HEKIL
+1754 HQKIL

-1781 TLPISQIAPDLI
+1781 TIPISQIAPDLI

-1800 IMLNSEKLEFEQAP
+1800 IMLNNDELEFEQAP

-1823 GSVYRATYEG
+1823 GSVYRAAYEG
-1833 DEVAVKIFNKHTSL
+1833 EEVAVKIFNKHTSL

-1858 HHRHPSLV
+1858 HLHHPSLIS
-1866 FLLAAGIR
+1866 LLAAGIR

-1879 MELAPKGSLDR
+1879 MELASKGSLDR
-1890 LLQQDTASLTRTLQ
+1890 LLQQDKASLTRTLQ

-2042 LIKSCLKE
+2042 LIKKCLKE

-2075 HIPIPKS
+2075 HISIPKNFS
-2082 FTVECMVAANQSCK
+2082 VECMVATNHNSK
-2096 NASIWLGCGPRDRG
+2096 NASIWLGCGHPNKG
-2110 QLSLLDLTTERLT
+2110 QLSFLDLSTEKHT
-2123 SEEVTNSRILCL
+2123 SEEVTDSRILCL
-2135 TLVHL
+2135 ALVHL

-2147 IVSGTQSGELLVI
+2147 IVCGTQSGMLLVI
-2160 NSEDGKKMHTL
+2160 NTEDGAKRHTL
-2171 EKMTDSVTCLH
+2171 EKMTDSVTCLY
-2182 CNSISKQR
+2182 CNPFPKQSKQR
-2190 FSYAA
+2190 NFLLVGTADGNLAIFEDKTVKCKGAAPLKILNIGNVSTPLMCLSESMNSTEKNIMWGGCGTKLFSFSDDFTIQKLIETKTNQLFSYAA
-2195 VSDSNIIAVVAD
+2195 FSDSNIIAVVVDTA
-2207 RVLYIAKK
+2207 VYVAKK

-2222 WDKKTEKLC
+2222 RDKKTEKLC
-2231 ELIDCAHFLKEEM
+2231 ELIDCVHFLKEEM
-2244 VEVNKESKHNM
+2244 VKVNAESKHKL

-2268 NSALWIGTGGGYMLL
+2268 NTALWIGTGGGHILL
-2283 LDLSTLRL
+2283 LDLSTRRI
-2291 IRIIHDFCDS
+2291 IRIIHNFCDS
-2301 VRVMMTAQIG
+2301 VRVMMTAQLGSLKNVMLVLGYIRKNTEG
-2311 TYNEVAESSSGEAS
+2311 TQPQ
-2325 TWDKGAYKAFNG
+2325 K
-2337 RIFSFESPCTYTFC
+2337 
-2351 RHCVDSGDFNIE
+2351 E
-2363 IKRNTDSE
+2363 IQSC
-2371 IEKITVL
+2371 L
-2378 IDNNDI
+2378 
-2384 SISGD
+2384 
-2389 TILVNGESVQIP
+2389 SV
-2401 YNNKLIHIKKHGEYN
+2401 
-2416 VLNSRRGILSLMWDK
+2416 W
-2431 NNKLSLTLHKQY
+2431 
-2443 PTCGLC
+2443 
-2449 GNFNTTPGE
+2449 
-2458 DINEH
+2458 DINLPHE
-2463 IAKSKIAGDCPE
+2463 
-2475 ATSKTY
+2475 
-2481 QTCEDGVEYCNKII
+2481 V
-2495 GTYFEECGKVSA
+2495 
-2507 LSSDYKKV
+2507 
-2515 CIDEY
+2515 
-2520 CQNRDKASTCDTY
+2520 QN
-2533 SELSRL
+2533 
-2539 CASDGP
+2539 
-2545 GTYESWRNDSDV
+2545 
-2557 VCEKPQC
+2557 
-2564 PEQHIYKEC
+2564 
-2573 GPSNPATCSNVA
+2573 
-2585 PFQDSECVSGCTCPE
+2585 
-2600 DKIQI
+2600 
-2605 FKASLSYFQ
+2605 
-2614 VETYSHVKMQV
+2614 
-2625 QTDPVMQLYVSMPP
+2625 
-2639 NQFTDTVGLCGSY
+2639 
-2652 NNRAEDDFMS
+2652 
-2662 SQNILEKSSQAF
+2662 LEKHI
-2674 ADSWEM
+2674 E
-2680 MSCPKG
+2680 
-2686 NPTSCISIDA
+2686 
-2696 ENCSGGAEYV
+2696 
-2706 DCSDPKAQRRVDSTC
+2706 
-2721 STRNIPNFED
+2721 
-2731 QNVILQDGKVTAIK
+2731 
-2745 TTESKECELNGNAY
+2745 
-2759 TVHTVGLYLILK
+2759 
-2771 FVSGITVIWDKNTR
+2771 
-2785 MTVILEPYW
+2785 
-2794 NGKVCG
+2794 
-2800 LCGNSNGDLKDD
+2800 
-2812 FTTRYS
+2812 
-2818 SVATGALEFGNSW
+2818 
-2831 KTSQECSDTV
+2831 
-2841 TQTFPCDSNPYCKAW
+2841 
-2856 AVRKCEIIR
+2856 VRKE
-2865 DSTFR
+2865 
-2870 ECHSKVD
+2870 
-2877 PSTYYDACIEEA
+2877 
-2889 CACDMEG
+2889 
-2896 KYLGFCTAVAMYAEA
+2896 LAEKMRRI
-2911 CSAVGVCVAW
+2911 S
-2921 RKPDLCRCYAK
+2921 
-2932 CPESAPYL
+2932 
-2940 DENTMK
+2940 
-2946 CVRLSECSCFYNDVI
+2946 
-2961 PAGPENKILP
+2961 
-2971 ELIEEA
+2971 
-2977 TTTRGGAGITG
+2977 
-2988 DGFRAAGTTVS
+2988 
-2999 SESEVT
+2999 
-3005 GKKTEATTSLGES
+3005 
-3018 ETTTV
+3018 
-3023 GVETGSTTLSP
+3023 VE
-3034 GASSSSQK
+3034 
-3042 TKPGT
+3042 
-3047 SVTPGS
+3047 
-3053 PGAGSETEAM
+3053 
-3063 TSTKGS
+3063 
-3069 GTTQAGLVGETT
+3069 
-3081 TSTEGRGTSGSG
+3081 
-3093 FRTGEEEFPPLGF
+3093 
-3106 TINDGSS
+3106 

>member
-1 MASGSCQGCE
+1 MASGSCQGC

-18 KKLIVRLNNLQEGKQ
+18 KKLIVRLNNVQEGKQ

-42 DMQVFTYADH
+42 DLLVFTYSEH
-52 AAKLFQGKNV
+52 ASKLFQGKNI
-62 HVPLLIVLDSYVRV
+62 HVPLLIVLDSYMRV
-76 ACVQQV
+76 ASVQQV

-91 EICPD
+91 EICPGT
-96 IMQSLTGPQDIG
+96 MQSLMGPQDVG
-108 CDWEVLGIHQLII
+108 NDWEVLGVHQLIL
-121 KMLTVHNASMNLS
+121 KMLTVHNASVNLS
-134 MVGLKAL
+134 MIGLKTL

-155 DEDSDIFLLIF
+155 DEESDIFMLIF
-166 DAMKKFSANDEV
+166 DAMHSFPANDEI

-207 MILLTALKNFK
+207 MILLSALTNFK

-225 YVLRCLHS
+225 HVLHCLHS
-233 LASPCNN
+233 LAIPCNN

-254 VVEAMKAFPV
+254 VVEAMKAFPIS
-264 HEKIQEVSCC
+264 EKIQEVSCC

-289 LNEVHEFVVEAVQR
+289 LNEVHEFVVKAVQR
-303 YSKNATLQIAG
+303 YPENAALQISA

-331 EVKNENE
+331 EEKNENQ
-338 ENEDD
+338 ENDD
-343 EEEDKL
+343 EGEEVKL

-386 HEKIGDEDGQ
+386 HEKIGDEDGH

-417 QASANALCTLL
+417 QASANALSTLL

-441 GIYLNVLELMKRHLH
+441 GIYLNVLELMQKHIH

-473 GSNVSLDVM
+473 GSNTSLDTM
-482 AAVAPKIITVMKSH
+482 AAVLPKIITVMKSH
-496 GASLSVQLEALRAI
+496 ETSLPVQLEALRAI
-510 LHFLLPG
+510 LHFIVPG
-517 MPEEV
+517 MPEESR
-522 TEDTEY
+522 EDAES
-528 KHKLK
+528 HRKLLNMVK
-533 IVTNQCFRNDIHKLV
+533 KQCFKNDIHKLV
-548 LGSLNRFIGNP
+548 LAALNRFIGNP

-569 SSIARF
+569 SSIAHF
-575 PDALEVLSLEGAIE
+575 TDALGVLSLEGAVD
-589 SVLQTL
+589 SVLHTL
-595 KMYPDDQEI
+595 QMYPDDQEI
-604 QRLGLSLIG
+604 QCLGLSLIG
-613 CLITKKNLILGI
+613 CLITKKNLCIGTGHL
-625 ENPLAKILVSSLQ
+625 LAKILASSLN
-638 RFKDITELQTKFLSL
+638 RFKDVAEVQTEGFQTILAILKLSASFSKLLVHHSFDLVIFHQMSSSIMEQKDQQFLNL
-653 CCKCFAKLAMDDE
+653 CCKCFAKVAMDDD
-666 LKGVML
+666 LKNMML

-689 LGADANR
+689 LGADANQ

-710 ASSPKLVELLLN
+710 ESSPKLVELLLN
-722 SGSHEQDVRKA
+722 SGSREQDVRKA
-733 LAISIGK
+733 LTISIGK

-749 LKRLALDLA
+749 LRRLALDMA

-766 FCIGKIEPSWLGP
+766 FCIGKVEPSWLGP
-779 LFPDKTCN
+779 LFPDKTSN
-787 SRKEINIGST
+787 LRKQTNIAST
-797 LARMVLRY
+797 LARMVIRY
-805 QTKSSVAEGAAS
+805 QMKSAMEEGAAS
-817 GSNGDFSEQVLD
+817 GSDGNLSEDVLS
-829 KFDQWT
+829 KFDEWT
-835 FIPESY
+835 FIPDSSM
-841 VDSVFGQSDDLD
+841 DSVFAQSDDLD

-860 FLVKKKSSSIS
+860 FLVKKKSNSIS
-871 VGEFYRDPAL
+871 VGEFYRDAVL
-881 QRCSPNLQS
+881 QRCSPNLQR
-890 HSRSSKLPSHMRHS
+890 HSSSLGPIFDHEDLLRRKRKILSSDDSLRSSKLQSHMRHS
-904 DSTSSLASEREYITS
+904 DSISSLASEREYITS

-927 RDIDALSQKCCISG
+927 RDIDALSQKSCISG
-941 HLEHLAR
+941 HLEHLEK

-953 NALTGFPQRLCEV
+953 NALTSFPQQLCET
-966 LKCLTHLD
+966 LKSLTHLD
-974 LHSNKFTAFPSYLLK
+974 LHSNKFTSFPSYLLK
-989 MNCIANLDV
+989 MSCVANLDV
-998 SRNDIGPSIVLDPA
+998 SRNDIGPSVVLDPA

-1035 GDVAEKLE
+1035 ADVIEKLE
-1043 QLTLE
+1043 QLILE

-1054 MCSPLSL
+1054 ICSPLRL
-1061 KELKILNLSKNNISS
+1061 KELKILNLSKNHISS
-1076 LSEDFLEACPKVES
+1076 LSENFLEACPKVES

-1095 NSLAAM
+1095 NFLAAM
-1101 PFLPS
+1101 PFLPP
-1106 SMTNIK
+1106 SMTSLK
-1112 LSQNRFTCVP
+1112 LSQNKFTCIP

-1134 DMSSNEIKYLPSPA
+1134 DMSSNDIQYLPGPA

-1172 KAHAWSRVEKLHLSH
+1172 KAYLWSRVEKLHLSH

-1269 LMIVGN
+1269 LMVVGN

-1280 TTLLQQLMKTKKSDA
+1280 TTLLQQLMKTKKSDLG
-1295 EMQSATVGIDVK
+1295 MQSATVGIDVK

-1315 KRKKDLILNV
+1315 KRKRDLVLNV

-1343 PRSLYLAVYDLSKGQ
+1343 QRALYLAVYDLSKGQ

-1388 VSDEKQRKACISKIN
+1388 VSDERQRKACIGKIT

-1430 AKLRKTIINES
+1430 AKLRKTIIYES

-1475 IEFPVIDRKRLLQL
+1475 IEFPVIDQKRLLQL
-1489 VKENQLQ
+1489 VRENQLQ

-1524 LSNLY
+1524 LSDLY

-1536 CKVMAQILTEKVEGG
+1536 CKIMAQILTVKVEDC
-1551 PKYPKGIISRRS
+1551 PKHPKGIISRRD

-1569 KKKRFPKNYTQQ
+1569 KKRRFPKNYMSQ

-1598 HLLVPSSLSD
+1598 YLLVPSSLSD

-1679 YCLVESEVL
+1679 YCLVGSEVL

-1701 SCRKGCIILGQVVDH
+1701 SCRKGCILLGQVVDH

-1754 HEKIL
+1754 HQKIL

-1781 TLPISQIAPDLI
+1781 TIPISQIAPDLI

-1800 IMLNSEKLEFEQAP
+1800 IMLNNDELEFEQAP

-1823 GSVYRATYEG
+1823 GSVYRAAYEG
-1833 DEVAVKIFNKHTSL
+1833 EEVAVKIFNKHTSL

-1858 HHRHPSLV
+1858 HLHHPSLIS
-1866 FLLAAGIR
+1866 LLAAGIR

-1879 MELAPKGSLDR
+1879 MELASKGSLDR
-1890 LLQQDTASLTRTLQ
+1890 LLQQDKASLTRTLQ

-1999 LTTGGRIA
+1999 LTTGGRIV

-2042 LIKSCLKE
+2042 LITKCLKE

-2066 SAELICLMR
+2066 SAELVCLTR
-2075 HIPIPKS
+2075 HILLPKN
-2082 FTVECMVAANQSCK
+2082 VIVDCMVATHHNSR
-2096 NASIWLGCGPRDRG
+2096 NASIWLGCGHTNRG
-2110 QLSLLDLTTERLT
+2110 QLSFLDLNTEGYT
-2123 SEEVTNSRILCL
+2123 SEEVADSRILCL
-2135 TLVHL
+2135 ALVHL
-2140 PVEKESW
+2140 PVQKESW
-2147 IVSGTQSGELLVI
+2147 IVSGTQSGTLLVI
-2160 NSEDGKKMHTL
+2160 NTEDGKKRHTL
-2171 EKMTDSVTCLH
+2171 EKMTDSITCLY
-2182 CNSISKQR
+2182 CNSFSKQR
-2190 FSYAA
+2190 YGSEFDHWGKLQTFLEGAAPLKILNIGNVSTPLMCLSESTNSTERNVMWGGCGTKIFSFSNDFTIQKLIETRTSQLFSYAA
-2195 VSDSNIIAVVAD
+2195 FSDSNIVTVVVD
-2207 RVLYIAKK
+2207 TVLYIAKK
-2215 NSPFVEV
+2215 NSPVVEV

-2231 ELIDCAHFLKEEM
+2231 ELIDCVHFLREVM
-2244 VEVNKESKHNM
+2244 VKVNKESKHKM

-2260 VKTLCLQK
+2260 VKALCLQK
-2268 NSALWIGTGGGYMLL
+2268 NTALWIGTGGGHILL
-2283 LDLSTLRL
+2283 LDLSTRRV
-2291 IRIIHDFCDS
+2291 IRIIYNFCDS
-2301 VRVMMTAQIG
+2301 VRVMMTAQLG
-2311 TYNEVAESSSGEAS
+2311 SLKNVMLVLGYN
-2325 TWDKGAYKAFNG
+2325 
-2337 RIFSFESPCTYTFC
+2337 
-2351 RHCVDSGDFNIE
+2351 
-2363 IKRNTDSE
+2363 
-2371 IEKITVL
+2371 
-2378 IDNNDI
+2378 
-2384 SISGD
+2384 
-2389 TILVNGESVQIP
+2389 
-2401 YNNKLIHIKKHGEYN
+2401 
-2416 VLNSRRGILSLMWDK
+2416 
-2431 NNKLSLTLHKQY
+2431 
-2443 PTCGLC
+2443 
-2449 GNFNTTPGE
+2449 
-2458 DINEH
+2458 
-2463 IAKSKIAGDCPE
+2463 
-2475 ATSKTY
+2475 
-2481 QTCEDGVEYCNKII
+2481 
-2495 GTYFEECGKVSA
+2495 
-2507 LSSDYKKV
+2507 
-2515 CIDEY
+2515 
-2520 CQNRDKASTCDTY
+2520 
-2533 SELSRL
+2533 
-2539 CASDGP
+2539 
-2545 GTYESWRNDSDV
+2545 
-2557 VCEKPQC
+2557 
-2564 PEQHIYKEC
+2564 
-2573 GPSNPATCSNVA
+2573 
-2585 PFQDSECVSGCTCPE
+2585 
-2600 DKIQI
+2600 
-2605 FKASLSYFQ
+2605 
-2614 VETYSHVKMQV
+2614 
-2625 QTDPVMQLYVSMPP
+2625 
-2639 NQFTDTVGLCGSY
+2639 
-2652 NNRAEDDFMS
+2652 
-2662 SQNILEKSSQAF
+2662 
-2674 ADSWEM
+2674 
-2680 MSCPKG
+2680 
-2686 NPTSCISIDA
+2686 
-2696 ENCSGGAEYV
+2696 
-2706 DCSDPKAQRRVDSTC
+2706 
-2721 STRNIPNFED
+2721 
-2731 QNVILQDGKVTAIK
+2731 
-2745 TTESKECELNGNAY
+2745 
-2759 TVHTVGLYLILK
+2759 
-2771 FVSGITVIWDKNTR
+2771 
-2785 MTVILEPYW
+2785 
-2794 NGKVCG
+2794 
-2800 LCGNSNGDLKDD
+2800 
-2812 FTTRYS
+2812 
-2818 SVATGALEFGNSW
+2818 
-2831 KTSQECSDTV
+2831 
-2841 TQTFPCDSNPYCKAW
+2841 
-2856 AVRKCEIIR
+2856 RK
-2865 DSTFR
+2865 
-2870 ECHSKVD
+2870 
-2877 PSTYYDACIEEA
+2877 
-2889 CACDMEG
+2889 
-2896 KYLGFCTAVAMYAEA
+2896 
-2911 CSAVGVCVAW
+2911 
-2921 RKPDLCRCYAK
+2921 
-2932 CPESAPYL
+2932 
-2940 DENTMK
+2940 
-2946 CVRLSECSCFYNDVI
+2946 
-2961 PAGPENKILP
+2961 
-2971 ELIEEA
+2971 
-2977 TTTRGGAGITG
+2977 
-2988 DGFRAAGTTVS
+2988 
-2999 SESEVT
+2999 
-3005 GKKTEATTSLGES
+3005 
-3018 ETTTV
+3018 
-3023 GVETGSTTLSP
+3023 
-3034 GASSSSQK
+3034 
-3042 TKPGT
+3042 
-3047 SVTPGS
+3047 
-3053 PGAGSETEAM
+3053 
-3063 TSTKGS
+3063 
-3069 GTTQAGLVGETT
+3069 
-3081 TSTEGRGTSGSG
+3081 STEGTQQQKEIQSCLTVWDINLPHEVQNLEKHIEVRKELAEKMRGTSI
-3093 FRTGEEEFPPLGF
+3093 E
-3106 TINDGSS
+3106 

>member
-1 MASGSCQGCE
+1 MASGSSQVC

-18 KKLIVRLNNLQEGKQ
+18 KKLIVRLNNVQEGKQ

-42 DMQVFTYADH
+42 DLLVFTYSEH
-52 AAKLFQGKNV
+52 ASKLFQGKNI
-62 HVPLLIVLDSYVRV
+62 HVPLLIVLDSYMRV
-76 ACVQQV
+76 ASVQQV

-91 EICPD
+91 EICPGT
-96 IMQSLTGPQDIG
+96 MQSLMGPQDVG
-108 CDWEVLGIHQLII
+108 NDWEFLGVHQLIL
-121 KMLTVHNASMNLS
+121 KMLAVHNASVNLS
-134 MVGLKAL
+134 MIGLKTL

-155 DEDSDIFLLIF
+155 DEESDIFLLIF
-166 DAMKKFSANDEV
+166 DALHSFPTNDEV

-207 MILLTALKNFK
+207 MILLSALKNFK
-218 DEEEIVL
+218 EEEEIVL
-225 YVLRCLHS
+225 HVLHCLHS
-233 LASPCNN
+233 LAIPCNN

-254 VVEAMKAFPV
+254 VVEAMKAFPFS
-264 HEKIQEVSCC
+264 EKIQEVSCC

-289 LNEVHEFVVEAVQR
+289 LNEVHEFVVKAVQQ
-303 YSKNATLQIAG
+303 YPENATLQISA

-331 EVKNENE
+331 EEKNENQ
-338 ENEDD
+338 ENDD
-343 EEEDKL
+343 EGEEDKL

-386 HEKIGDEDGQ
+386 HEKIGDEEGH

-417 QASANALCTLL
+417 QASANALSTLL

-441 GIYLNVLELMKRHLH
+441 GIYLNVLESMQKHIH

-473 GSNVSLDVM
+473 GSNASLDTI
-482 AAVAPKIITVMKSH
+482 AAVVPKIIAVMKSH
-496 GASLSVQLEALRAI
+496 ETSLPVQLEALRAI
-510 LHFLLPG
+510 LHFIVPG
-517 MPEEV
+517 MPEESR
-522 TEDTEY
+522 EDTDSH
-528 KHKLK
+528 HKLNMVK
-533 IVTNQCFRNDIHKLV
+533 KQCFKNDIHKLV
-548 LGSLNRFIGNP
+548 LAALNRFIGNP
-559 GIQKCGLKVI
+559 GIQKCGLKVV
-569 SSIARF
+569 SSIAHF
-575 PDALEVLSLEGAIE
+575 PDALEMLSLEGAMD
-589 SVLQTL
+589 SVLHTL
-595 KMYPDDQEI
+595 QMYPDDQEI
-604 QRLGLSLIG
+604 QCLGLSLIG
-613 CLITKKNLILGI
+613 CLITKKNLCLGTGHL
-625 ENPLAKILVSSLQ
+625 LAKILVSSLQ
-638 RFKDITELQTKFLSL
+638 RFKDVAEVQTKGFQTILTILELSASFS
-653 CCKCFAKLAMDDE
+653 K
-666 LKGVML
+666 
-672 ERACDQNNSIM
+672 
-683 VECLLL
+683 LLL
-689 LGADANR
+689 DHSFNLVIFHQMSSNIMEQKDQ
-696 AKEGTSLICQVCEK
+696 QVCEK
-710 ASSPKLVELLLN
+710 ESSPKLVELLLN
-722 SGSHEQDVRKA
+722 SGSREQDVRKA
-733 LAISIGK
+733 LTISIGK

-749 LKRLALDLA
+749 LRRLALDVA

-766 FCIGKIEPSWLGP
+766 FCIGKVEPSWLGP
-779 LFPDKTCN
+779 LFPDKTSN
-787 SRKEINIGST
+787 VRKQTNIAST
-797 LARMVLRY
+797 LARMVIRY
-805 QTKSSVAEGAAS
+805 QMKSAMEEGAAL
-817 GSNGDFSEQVLD
+817 GSNGNFSEDVLH
-829 KFDQWT
+829 KFDEWT
-835 FIPESY
+835 FIPDSSM
-841 VDSVFGQSDDLD
+841 DSVFAQSDDLD

-860 FLVKKKSSSIS
+860 FLVKKKSNSIS
-871 VGEFYRDPAL
+871 VGEFYQDLAL
-881 QRCSPNLQS
+881 QRCSPNLQR
-890 HSRSSKLPSHMRHS
+890 HSNSLGPIFDHEDLLRRKRKILSSDDSLRSSKVQSHMRHS
-904 DSTSSLASEREYITS
+904 ESISSLASEREYVTS

-927 RDIDALSQKCCISG
+927 RDIDALSQKCCLSG
-941 HLEHLAR
+941 HLEHLEK

-953 NALTGFPQRLCEV
+953 NALTSFPQQLCET
-966 LKCLTHLD
+966 LKSLTHLD
-974 LHSNKFTAFPSYLLK
+974 LHSNKFTSFPSYLLK

-998 SRNDIGPSIVLDPA
+998 SRNDIGPSVVLDPA

-1021 NLSYNQLSSVPENL
+1021 NLSYNQLSSVPENAA
-1035 GDVAEKLE
+1035 DVVEKLE
-1043 QLTLE
+1043 QLILE

-1054 MCSPLSL
+1054 ICSPLRL
-1061 KELKILNLSKNNISS
+1061 KELKILNLSKNHISS
-1076 LSEDFLEACPKVES
+1076 LSENFLEACPKVES

-1095 NSLAAM
+1095 NFLAAI

-1106 SMTNIK
+1106 SMTSLK
-1112 LSQNRFTCVP
+1112 LSQNKFTCIP

-1134 DMSSNEIKYLPSPA
+1134 DMSSNDIQYLPGPA

-1172 KAHAWSRVEKLHLSH
+1172 KAYLWSRVEKLHLSH

-1280 TTLLQQLMKTKKSDA
+1280 TTLLQQLMKIKKSDLG
-1295 EMQSATVGIDVK
+1295 MQSATVGIDVK

-1315 KRKKDLILNV
+1315 KRKRDLVLNV
-1325 WDFAGRE
+1325 WDFAGHE

-1343 PRSLYLAVYDLSKGQ
+1343 QRALYLAVYDLSKGQ

-1381 LVGTHLD
+1381 LVGTHSD
-1388 VSDEKQRKACISKIN
+1388 VSDEKQRKACISKIT

-1475 IEFPVIDRKRLLQL
+1475 IEFPVIDQKRLLQL
-1489 VKENQLQ
+1489 VRENQLQ

-1524 LSNLY
+1524 LSDLY

-1536 CKVMAQILTEKVEGG
+1536 CKIMAQILTVKVEGC
-1551 PKYPKGIISRRS
+1551 PKHPKGIISRRD

-1569 KKKRFPKNYTQQ
+1569 KKRRFPKNYMSQ

-1598 HLLVPSSLSD
+1598 YLLVPSSLSD

-1679 YCLVESEVL
+1679 YCLVGSEVL

-1701 SCRKGCIILGQVVDH
+1701 SCRKGCILLGQVVDH

-1754 HEKIL
+1754 HKKIL

-1768 EGDLLVNPDQPRL
+1768 EGDLLVNPDEPRL
-1781 TLPISQIAPDLI
+1781 TIPIAQIAPDLI

-1800 IMLNSEKLEFEQAP
+1800 IMLNNDELEFEQAP

-1823 GSVYRATYEG
+1823 GSVYRAAYEG
-1833 DEVAVKIFNKHTSL
+1833 EEVAVKIFNKHTSL

-1858 HHRHPSLV
+1858 HLHHPSLIS
-1866 FLLAAGIR
+1866 LLAAGIR

-1879 MELAPKGSLDR
+1879 MELASKGSLDR
-1890 LLQQDTASLTRTLQ
+1890 LLQQDKASLTRTLQ

-1999 LTTGGRIA
+1999 LTTGGRIV

-2030 EYGCAPWPMVEK
+2030 EYGCVPWPMVEK
-2042 LIKSCLKE
+2042 LIKKCLKE

-2066 SAELICLMR
+2066 SAELTCLMR
-2075 HIPIPKS
+2075 HILLPKNVI
-2082 FTVECMVAANQSCK
+2082 VECMVATHHNSR
-2096 NASIWLGCGPRDRG
+2096 NASIWLGCGHTNRG
-2110 QLSLLDLTTERLT
+2110 QLSFLDLNTEEYT
-2123 SEEVTNSRILCL
+2123 SEEVADSRILCL
-2135 TLVHL
+2135 ALVHL

-2147 IVSGTQSGELLVI
+2147 IVSGTQSGTLLVI
-2160 NSEDGKKMHTL
+2160 NTEDEKKRHTL
-2171 EKMTDSVTCLH
+2171 EKMTDSITCLY
-2182 CNSISKQR
+2182 CNSFSKQSKQKNFLLVGTADGNIAIFEDKTVKLKGAAPLKILNIGNVSTPLMCLSESTNSTER
-2190 FSYAA
+2190 NIMWGGCGTKIFSFSNDFTIQKFIETRTNQLFSYAA
-2195 VSDSNIIAVVAD
+2195 FSDSNIIAIVVDTA
-2207 RVLYIAKK
+2207 LYVAKK
-2215 NSPFVEV
+2215 NSPVVEV

-2231 ELIDCAHFLKEEM
+2231 ELIDCVHFLRELM
-2244 VEVNKESKHNM
+2244 VKVNKESKHKM

-2268 NSALWIGTGGGYMLL
+2268 NTALWIGTGGGHILL
-2283 LDLSTLRL
+2283 LDLSTRRV
-2291 IRIIHDFCDS
+2291 IRIIYNFCDS
-2301 VRVMMTAQIG
+2301 VRVMMTAQLG
-2311 TYNEVAESSSGEAS
+2311 SLKNVMLVLGYN
-2325 TWDKGAYKAFNG
+2325 
-2337 RIFSFESPCTYTFC
+2337 
-2351 RHCVDSGDFNIE
+2351 
-2363 IKRNTDSE
+2363 
-2371 IEKITVL
+2371 
-2378 IDNNDI
+2378 
-2384 SISGD
+2384 
-2389 TILVNGESVQIP
+2389 
-2401 YNNKLIHIKKHGEYN
+2401 
-2416 VLNSRRGILSLMWDK
+2416 
-2431 NNKLSLTLHKQY
+2431 
-2443 PTCGLC
+2443 
-2449 GNFNTTPGE
+2449 
-2458 DINEH
+2458 
-2463 IAKSKIAGDCPE
+2463 
-2475 ATSKTY
+2475 
-2481 QTCEDGVEYCNKII
+2481 
-2495 GTYFEECGKVSA
+2495 
-2507 LSSDYKKV
+2507 
-2515 CIDEY
+2515 
-2520 CQNRDKASTCDTY
+2520 
-2533 SELSRL
+2533 
-2539 CASDGP
+2539 
-2545 GTYESWRNDSDV
+2545 
-2557 VCEKPQC
+2557 
-2564 PEQHIYKEC
+2564 
-2573 GPSNPATCSNVA
+2573 
-2585 PFQDSECVSGCTCPE
+2585 
-2600 DKIQI
+2600 
-2605 FKASLSYFQ
+2605 
-2614 VETYSHVKMQV
+2614 
-2625 QTDPVMQLYVSMPP
+2625 
-2639 NQFTDTVGLCGSY
+2639 
-2652 NNRAEDDFMS
+2652 
-2662 SQNILEKSSQAF
+2662 
-2674 ADSWEM
+2674 
-2680 MSCPKG
+2680 
-2686 NPTSCISIDA
+2686 
-2696 ENCSGGAEYV
+2696 
-2706 DCSDPKAQRRVDSTC
+2706 
-2721 STRNIPNFED
+2721 
-2731 QNVILQDGKVTAIK
+2731 
-2745 TTESKECELNGNAY
+2745 
-2759 TVHTVGLYLILK
+2759 
-2771 FVSGITVIWDKNTR
+2771 
-2785 MTVILEPYW
+2785 
-2794 NGKVCG
+2794 
-2800 LCGNSNGDLKDD
+2800 
-2812 FTTRYS
+2812 
-2818 SVATGALEFGNSW
+2818 W
-2831 KTSQECSDTV
+2831 K
-2841 TQTFPCDSNPYCKAW
+2841 
-2856 AVRKCEIIR
+2856 
-2865 DSTFR
+2865 
-2870 ECHSKVD
+2870 
-2877 PSTYYDACIEEA
+2877 
-2889 CACDMEG
+2889 
-2896 KYLGFCTAVAMYAEA
+2896 
-2911 CSAVGVCVAW
+2911 
-2921 RKPDLCRCYAK
+2921 
-2932 CPESAPYL
+2932 
-2940 DENTMK
+2940 
-2946 CVRLSECSCFYNDVI
+2946 
-2961 PAGPENKILP
+2961 
-2971 ELIEEA
+2971 
-2977 TTTRGGAGITG
+2977 
-2988 DGFRAAGTTVS
+2988 
-2999 SESEVT
+2999 
-3005 GKKTEATTSLGES
+3005 
-3018 ETTTV
+3018 
-3023 GVETGSTTLSP
+3023 
-3034 GASSSSQK
+3034 
-3042 TKPGT
+3042 
-3047 SVTPGS
+3047 
-3053 PGAGSETEAM
+3053 
-3063 TSTKGS
+3063 
-3069 GTTQAGLVGETT
+3069 
-3081 TSTEGRGTSGSG
+3081 STEGTQHQKETQSCLTVWDINLPHEVQNLEKHIEVRKELAEKMRGTSA
-3093 FRTGEEEFPPLGF
+3093 E
-3106 TINDGSS
+3106 

>member
-1 MASGSCQGCE
+1 MASGSCQGC

-18 KKLIVRLNNLQEGKQ
+18 KKLIVRLNNVQEGKQ

-42 DMQVFTYADH
+42 DLLVFTYSEH
-52 AAKLFQGKNV
+52 ASKLFQGKNI
-62 HVPLLIVLDSYVRV
+62 HVPLLIVLDSYMRV
-76 ACVQQV
+76 ASVQQV

-91 EICPD
+91 EICPGT
-96 IMQSLTGPQDIG
+96 MQSLMGPQDVG
-108 CDWEVLGIHQLII
+108 NDWEVLGVHQLIL
-121 KMLTVHNASMNLS
+121 KMLTVHNASVNLS
-134 MVGLKAL
+134 MIGLKTL

-155 DEDSDIFLLIF
+155 DEESDIFMLIF
-166 DAMKKFSANDEV
+166 DAMHSFPASDEI

-207 MILLTALKNFK
+207 MILLSALTNFK

-225 YVLRCLHS
+225 HVLHCLHS
-233 LASPCNN
+233 LAIPCNN

-254 VVEAMKAFPV
+254 VVEAMKAFPIS
-264 HEKIQEVSCC
+264 EKIQEVSCC

-289 LNEVHEFVVEAVQR
+289 LNEVHEFVVKAVQR
-303 YSKNATLQIAG
+303 YPENAALQISA

-331 EVKNENE
+331 EEKNENQ
-338 ENEDD
+338 ENDD
-343 EEEDKL
+343 EGEEVKL

-386 HEKIGDEDGQ
+386 HEKIGDEDGH

-417 QASANALCTLL
+417 QASANALSTLL

-441 GIYLNVLELMKRHLH
+441 GIYLNVLELMQKHIH

-473 GSNVSLDVM
+473 GSNTSLDTM
-482 AAVAPKIITVMKSH
+482 AAVLPKIVTVMKSH
-496 GASLSVQLEALRAI
+496 ETSLPVQLEALRAI
-510 LHFLLPG
+510 LHFIVPG
-517 MPEEV
+517 MPEESR
-522 TEDTEY
+522 EDAESH
-528 KHKLK
+528 HKLNMVK
-533 IVTNQCFRNDIHKLV
+533 KQCFKNDIHKLV
-548 LGSLNRFIGNP
+548 LAALNRFIGNP

-569 SSIARF
+569 SSIAHF
-575 PDALEVLSLEGAIE
+575 TDTLGVLSLEGAVD
-589 SVLQTL
+589 SVLHTL
-595 KMYPDDQEI
+595 QMYPDDQEI
-604 QRLGLSLIG
+604 QCLGLSLIG
-613 CLITKKNLILGI
+613 CLITKKNLCIGTGHL
-625 ENPLAKILVSSLQ
+625 LAKILASSLY
-638 RFKDITELQTKFLSL
+638 RFKDVAEVQTEGFQTILAILKLSASFSKLLVHHSFDLVIFHQMSSSIMEQKDQQFLNL
-653 CCKCFAKLAMDDE
+653 CCKCFAKVAMDDD
-666 LKGVML
+666 LKNVML

-689 LGADANR
+689 LGADANQ

-710 ASSPKLVELLLN
+710 ESSPKLVELLLN
-722 SGSHEQDVRKA
+722 SGSREQDVRKA
-733 LAISIGK
+733 LTISIGK

-749 LKRLALDLA
+749 LRRLALDMA

-766 FCIGKIEPSWLGP
+766 FCIGKVEPSWLGP
-779 LFPDKTCN
+779 LFPDKTSN
-787 SRKEINIGST
+787 LRKQTNIAST
-797 LARMVLRY
+797 LARMVIRY
-805 QTKSSVAEGAAS
+805 QMKSAVEEGAAS
-817 GSNGDFSEQVLD
+817 GSDGNFSEDVLS
-829 KFDQWT
+829 KFDEWT
-835 FIPESY
+835 FIPDSSM
-841 VDSVFGQSDDLD
+841 DSVFAPSDDLD

-860 FLVKKKSSSIS
+860 FLVKKKSNSIS
-871 VGEFYRDPAL
+871 VGEFYRDAVL
-881 QRCSPNLQS
+881 QRCSPNLQR
-890 HSRSSKLPSHMRHS
+890 HSSSLGPIFDHEDLLRRKRKILSSDDSLRSSKLQSHMRHS
-904 DSTSSLASEREYITS
+904 DSISSLASEREYITS

-927 RDIDALSQKCCISG
+927 RDIDALSQKSCISG
-941 HLEHLAR
+941 HLEHLEK

-953 NALTGFPQRLCEV
+953 NALTSFPQQLCET
-966 LKCLTHLD
+966 LKSLTHLD
-974 LHSNKFTAFPSYLLK
+974 LHSNKFTSFPSYLLK
-989 MNCIANLDV
+989 MSCVANLDV
-998 SRNDIGPSIVLDPA
+998 SRNDIGPSVVLDPA

-1035 GDVAEKLE
+1035 ADVTEKLE
-1043 QLTLE
+1043 QLILE

-1054 MCSPLSL
+1054 ICSPLRL
-1061 KELKILNLSKNNISS
+1061 KELKILNLSKNHISS
-1076 LSEDFLEACPKVES
+1076 LSENFLEACPKVES

-1095 NSLAAM
+1095 NFLAAV
-1101 PFLPS
+1101 PFLPP
-1106 SMTNIK
+1106 SMTSLK
-1112 LSQNRFTCVP
+1112 LSQNKFTCIP

-1134 DMSSNEIKYLPSPA
+1134 DMSSNYIQCLPGPA

-1172 KAHAWSRVEKLHLSH
+1172 KAYLWSRVEKLHLSH

-1269 LMIVGN
+1269 LMVVGN

-1280 TTLLQQLMKTKKSDA
+1280 TTLLQQLMKTKKSDLG
-1295 EMQSATVGIDVK
+1295 MQSATVGIDVK

-1315 KRKKDLILNV
+1315 KRKRDLVLNV

-1343 PRSLYLAVYDLSKGQ
+1343 QRALYLAVYDLSKGQ

-1388 VSDEKQRKACISKIN
+1388 VSDERQRKACIGKIT

-1475 IEFPVIDRKRLLQL
+1475 IEFPVIDQKRLLQL
-1489 VKENQLQ
+1489 VRENQLQ

-1524 LSNLY
+1524 LSDLY

-1536 CKVMAQILTEKVEGG
+1536 CKIMAQILTVKVEGC
-1551 PKYPKGIISRRS
+1551 PKHPKGIISRRD

-1569 KKKRFPKNYTQQ
+1569 KKRRFPKNYMSQ

-1598 HLLVPSSLSD
+1598 YLLVPSSLSD

-1679 YCLVESEVL
+1679 YCLVGSEVL

-1701 SCRKGCIILGQVVDH
+1701 SCRKGCILLGQVVDH

-1754 HEKIL
+1754 HQKIL

-1781 TLPISQIAPDLI
+1781 TIPISQIAPDLI

-1800 IMLNSEKLEFEQAP
+1800 IMLNNDELEFEQAP

-1823 GSVYRATYEG
+1823 GSVYRAAYEG
-1833 DEVAVKIFNKHTSL
+1833 EEVAVKIFNKHTSL

-1858 HHRHPSLV
+1858 HLHHPSLIS
-1866 FLLAAGIR
+1866 LLAAGIR

-1879 MELAPKGSLDR
+1879 MELASKGSLDR
-1890 LLQQDTASLTRTLQ
+1890 LLQQDKASLTRTLQ

-1999 LTTGGRIA
+1999 LTTGGRIV

-2042 LIKSCLKE
+2042 LITKCLKE

-2066 SAELICLMR
+2066 SAELVCLTR
-2075 HIPIPKS
+2075 HILLPKN
-2082 FTVECMVAANQSCK
+2082 VIVDCMVATHHNSR
-2096 NASIWLGCGPRDRG
+2096 NASIWLGCGHTNRG
-2110 QLSLLDLTTERLT
+2110 QLSFLDLNTEGYT
-2123 SEEVTNSRILCL
+2123 SEEVADSRILCL
-2135 TLVHL
+2135 ALVHL
-2140 PVEKESW
+2140 PVQKESW
-2147 IVSGTQSGELLVI
+2147 IVSGTQSGTLLVI
-2160 NSEDGKKMHTL
+2160 NTEDGKKRHTL
-2171 EKMTDSVTCLH
+2171 EKMTDSITCLY
-2182 CNSISKQR
+2182 CNSFSKQSKQKNFLLVGTADGNLAIFEDKTVKLEGAVPLKILNIGNVSTPLMCLSESTNSTER
-2190 FSYAA
+2190 NVMWGGCGTKIFSFSNDFTIQKLIETRTSQLFSYAA
-2195 VSDSNIIAVVAD
+2195 FSDSNIVTVVVDTA
-2207 RVLYIAKK
+2207 LYIAKK
-2215 NSPFVEV
+2215 NSPVVEV

-2231 ELIDCAHFLKEEM
+2231 ELIDCVHFLREVM
-2244 VEVNKESKHNM
+2244 VKVNKESKHKM

-2260 VKTLCLQK
+2260 VKALCLQK
-2268 NSALWIGTGGGYMLL
+2268 NTALWIGTGGGHILL
-2283 LDLSTLRL
+2283 LDLSTRRV
-2291 IRIIHDFCDS
+2291 IRIIYNFCDS
-2301 VRVMMTAQIG
+2301 VRVMMTAQLG
-2311 TYNEVAESSSGEAS
+2311 NLKNVMLVLGYN
-2325 TWDKGAYKAFNG
+2325 
-2337 RIFSFESPCTYTFC
+2337 
-2351 RHCVDSGDFNIE
+2351 
-2363 IKRNTDSE
+2363 
-2371 IEKITVL
+2371 
-2378 IDNNDI
+2378 
-2384 SISGD
+2384 
-2389 TILVNGESVQIP
+2389 
-2401 YNNKLIHIKKHGEYN
+2401 
-2416 VLNSRRGILSLMWDK
+2416 
-2431 NNKLSLTLHKQY
+2431 
-2443 PTCGLC
+2443 
-2449 GNFNTTPGE
+2449 
-2458 DINEH
+2458 
-2463 IAKSKIAGDCPE
+2463 
-2475 ATSKTY
+2475 
-2481 QTCEDGVEYCNKII
+2481 
-2495 GTYFEECGKVSA
+2495 
-2507 LSSDYKKV
+2507 
-2515 CIDEY
+2515 
-2520 CQNRDKASTCDTY
+2520 
-2533 SELSRL
+2533 
-2539 CASDGP
+2539 
-2545 GTYESWRNDSDV
+2545 
-2557 VCEKPQC
+2557 
-2564 PEQHIYKEC
+2564 
-2573 GPSNPATCSNVA
+2573 
-2585 PFQDSECVSGCTCPE
+2585 
-2600 DKIQI
+2600 
-2605 FKASLSYFQ
+2605 
-2614 VETYSHVKMQV
+2614 
-2625 QTDPVMQLYVSMPP
+2625 
-2639 NQFTDTVGLCGSY
+2639 
-2652 NNRAEDDFMS
+2652 
-2662 SQNILEKSSQAF
+2662 
-2674 ADSWEM
+2674 
-2680 MSCPKG
+2680 
-2686 NPTSCISIDA
+2686 
-2696 ENCSGGAEYV
+2696 
-2706 DCSDPKAQRRVDSTC
+2706 
-2721 STRNIPNFED
+2721 
-2731 QNVILQDGKVTAIK
+2731 
-2745 TTESKECELNGNAY
+2745 
-2759 TVHTVGLYLILK
+2759 
-2771 FVSGITVIWDKNTR
+2771 
-2785 MTVILEPYW
+2785 
-2794 NGKVCG
+2794 
-2800 LCGNSNGDLKDD
+2800 
-2812 FTTRYS
+2812 
-2818 SVATGALEFGNSW
+2818 
-2831 KTSQECSDTV
+2831 
-2841 TQTFPCDSNPYCKAW
+2841 
-2856 AVRKCEIIR
+2856 RK
-2865 DSTFR
+2865 
-2870 ECHSKVD
+2870 
-2877 PSTYYDACIEEA
+2877 
-2889 CACDMEG
+2889 
-2896 KYLGFCTAVAMYAEA
+2896 
-2911 CSAVGVCVAW
+2911 
-2921 RKPDLCRCYAK
+2921 
-2932 CPESAPYL
+2932 
-2940 DENTMK
+2940 
-2946 CVRLSECSCFYNDVI
+2946 
-2961 PAGPENKILP
+2961 
-2971 ELIEEA
+2971 
-2977 TTTRGGAGITG
+2977 
-2988 DGFRAAGTTVS
+2988 
-2999 SESEVT
+2999 
-3005 GKKTEATTSLGES
+3005 
-3018 ETTTV
+3018 
-3023 GVETGSTTLSP
+3023 
-3034 GASSSSQK
+3034 
-3042 TKPGT
+3042 
-3047 SVTPGS
+3047 
-3053 PGAGSETEAM
+3053 
-3063 TSTKGS
+3063 
-3069 GTTQAGLVGETT
+3069 
-3081 TSTEGRGTSGSG
+3081 STEGTQQQKEIQSCLTVWDINLPHEVQNLEKHIEVRKELAEKMRGTSI
-3093 FRTGEEEFPPLGF
+3093 E
-3106 TINDGSS
+3106 

>member
-33 IETLVQILE
+33 IETLVQTLE
-42 DMQVFTYADH
+42 DIQVFTYADH

-96 IMQSLTGPQDIG
+96 TMQSLTGPQDIG

-121 KMLTVHNASMNLS
+121 KMLTVHNASINLS

-264 HEKIQEVSCC
+264 NEKIQEVSCC

-473 GSNVSLDVM
+473 GSNISLDVM

-496 GASLSVQLEALRAI
+496 GTSLSVQLEALRAI
-510 LHFLLPG
+510 LHFMLPG
-517 MPEEV
+517 MPEEF

-528 KHKLK
+528 QHKLK
-533 IVTNQCFRNDIHKLV
+533 MVTNQCFRNDIHKLV

-625 ENPLAKILVSSLQ
+625 ENLLAKILVSSLQ
-638 RFKDITELQTKFLSL
+638 RFKDITELQTKGFQTVLTVLECSESFSKLLVHYSFDSVIFHQMSSSLMEQKDQQFLNL

-722 SGSHEQDVRKA
+722 SGSREQDVRKA
-733 LAISIGK
+733 LAISIRK
-740 GDSQIISLL
+740 GDSQVISLL

-787 SRKEINIGST
+787 SRKEINIGSI

-805 QTKSSVAEGAAS
+805 QMKSSVAEGAAS
-817 GSNGDFSEQVLD
+817 GSDGDFSEQVLD

-890 HSRSSKLPSHMRHS
+890 HSSSLGPIFDQEDLLKRKRKILSSDDSLRSSKLPSHMRHS

-1035 GDVAEKLE
+1035 GNVAEKLE

-1134 DMSSNEIKYLPSPA
+1134 DMSSNEIKYLPSPV

-1172 KAHAWSRVEKLHLSH
+1172 KAHAWSRIEKLHLSH

-1280 TTLLQQLMKTKKSDA
+1280 TTLLQQLMKTKKPDA
-1295 EMQSATVGIDVK
+1295 GMQSATVGIDVK

-1475 IEFPVIDRKRLLQL
+1475 IEFPVIDRKQLLQL

-1598 HLLVPSSLSD
+1598 YLLVPSSLSD

-1800 IMLNSEKLEFEQAP
+1800 IMLNSDKLEFEQAP

-1858 HHRHPSLV
+1858 HHHHPSLV

-2042 LIKSCLKE
+2042 LIKRCLKE

-2075 HIPIPKS
+2075 HISIPKN

-2135 TLVHL
+2135 ALVHL

-2182 CNSISKQR
+2182 CNSNSKQSKQKNFLLVGTADGNLAIFEDKSVKCKGAAPLKILNIGNISTPLMCLSESVNSTEKNIMWGGCGTKLFSFSDDFTIQKLIETR
-2190 FSYAA
+2190 TTQVFSYAA

-2207 RVLYIAKK
+2207 RALYIAKK

-2244 VEVNKESKHNM
+2244 VKVNKESKHSM

-2311 TYNEVAESSSGEAS
+2311 SLKNAMLVLGYTWKNTEDTQHQKELQSCLSIWDINLPHEVQNLEKHIEVRKELAE
-2325 TWDKGAYKAFNG
+2325 
-2337 RIFSFESPCTYTFC
+2337 RM
-2351 RHCVDSGDFNIE
+2351 R
-2363 IKRNTDSE
+2363 R
-2371 IEKITVL
+2371 ITV
-2378 IDNNDI
+2378 
-2384 SISGD
+2384 
-2389 TILVNGESVQIP
+2389 E
-2401 YNNKLIHIKKHGEYN
+2401 
-2416 VLNSRRGILSLMWDK
+2416 
-2431 NNKLSLTLHKQY
+2431 
-2443 PTCGLC
+2443 
-2449 GNFNTTPGE
+2449 
-2458 DINEH
+2458 
-2463 IAKSKIAGDCPE
+2463 
-2475 ATSKTY
+2475 
-2481 QTCEDGVEYCNKII
+2481 
-2495 GTYFEECGKVSA
+2495 
-2507 LSSDYKKV
+2507 
-2515 CIDEY
+2515 
-2520 CQNRDKASTCDTY
+2520 
-2533 SELSRL
+2533 
-2539 CASDGP
+2539 
-2545 GTYESWRNDSDV
+2545 
-2557 VCEKPQC
+2557 
-2564 PEQHIYKEC
+2564 
-2573 GPSNPATCSNVA
+2573 
-2585 PFQDSECVSGCTCPE
+2585 
-2600 DKIQI
+2600 
-2605 FKASLSYFQ
+2605 
-2614 VETYSHVKMQV
+2614 
-2625 QTDPVMQLYVSMPP
+2625 
-2639 NQFTDTVGLCGSY
+2639 
-2652 NNRAEDDFMS
+2652 
-2662 SQNILEKSSQAF
+2662 
-2674 ADSWEM
+2674 
-2680 MSCPKG
+2680 
-2686 NPTSCISIDA
+2686 
-2696 ENCSGGAEYV
+2696 
-2706 DCSDPKAQRRVDSTC
+2706 
-2721 STRNIPNFED
+2721 
-2731 QNVILQDGKVTAIK
+2731 
-2745 TTESKECELNGNAY
+2745 
-2759 TVHTVGLYLILK
+2759 
-2771 FVSGITVIWDKNTR
+2771 
-2785 MTVILEPYW
+2785 
-2794 NGKVCG
+2794 
-2800 LCGNSNGDLKDD
+2800 
-2812 FTTRYS
+2812 
-2818 SVATGALEFGNSW
+2818 
-2831 KTSQECSDTV
+2831 
-2841 TQTFPCDSNPYCKAW
+2841 
-2856 AVRKCEIIR
+2856 
-2865 DSTFR
+2865 
-2870 ECHSKVD
+2870 
-2877 PSTYYDACIEEA
+2877 
-2889 CACDMEG
+2889 
-2896 KYLGFCTAVAMYAEA
+2896 
-2911 CSAVGVCVAW
+2911 
-2921 RKPDLCRCYAK
+2921 
-2932 CPESAPYL
+2932 
-2940 DENTMK
+2940 
-2946 CVRLSECSCFYNDVI
+2946 
-2961 PAGPENKILP
+2961 
-2971 ELIEEA
+2971 
-2977 TTTRGGAGITG
+2977 
-2988 DGFRAAGTTVS
+2988 
-2999 SESEVT
+2999 
-3005 GKKTEATTSLGES
+3005 
-3018 ETTTV
+3018 
-3023 GVETGSTTLSP
+3023 
-3034 GASSSSQK
+3034 
-3042 TKPGT
+3042 
-3047 SVTPGS
+3047 
-3053 PGAGSETEAM
+3053 
-3063 TSTKGS
+3063 
-3069 GTTQAGLVGETT
+3069 
-3081 TSTEGRGTSGSG
+3081 
-3093 FRTGEEEFPPLGF
+3093 
-3106 TINDGSS
+3106 

>member
-11 EEDEETL
+11 EEDEEAL
-18 KKLIVRLNNLQEGKQ
+18 KKLIVRLNNVQEGKQ

-42 DMQVFTYADH
+42 DMLVFTYADH
-52 AAKLFQGKNV
+52 ASRLFQDKNV
-62 HVPLLIVLDSYVRV
+62 HVPLLIVLDSYMRV
-76 ACVQQV
+76 ASVQQV

-91 EICPD
+91 EICPNT
-96 IMQSLTGPQDIG
+96 MQSLMGPQDIG
-108 CDWEVLGIHQLII
+108 HDWEALGIHQLIL
-121 KMLTVHNASMNLS
+121 KMLTVHNASVSLS
-134 MVGLKAL
+134 TVGLKAL

-155 DEDSDIFLLIF
+155 DEESDIFLLIF
-166 DAMKKFSANDEV
+166 DAMRTFSANDEV

-207 MILLTALKNFK
+207 VILLSALKKFK

-225 YVLRCLHS
+225 HVLHCLHS
-233 LASPCNN
+233 LAIPCSN

-264 HEKIQEVSCC
+264 NEKIQEVSCC

-289 LNEVHEFVVEAVQR
+289 LNEVHAFVVRAVQQ
-303 YSKNATLQIAG
+303 YSENAVLQIAA
-314 LSCLALLTETIF
+314 LSSLALLTETIF

-331 EVKNENE
+331 EEKNENQ
-338 ENEDD
+338 ENDD

-417 QASANALCTLL
+417 QASANALSTLL
-428 EQNVNFRKILLSK
+428 EQNDIT
-441 GIYLNVLELMKRHLH
+441 E
-456 SPEVAES
+456 ES
-463 GCKMLNHLFE
+463 
-473 GSNVSLDVM
+473 
-482 AAVAPKIITVMKSH
+482 
-496 GASLSVQLEALRAI
+496 R
-510 LHFLLPG
+510 
-517 MPEEV
+517 
-522 TEDTEY
+522 EDTEY
-528 KHKLK
+528 QHKLNMVK
-533 IVTNQCFRNDIHKLV
+533 KQCFRNDIHKLV
-548 LGSLNRFIGNP
+548 LAALNRFIGNP

-569 SSIARF
+569 SSLAYF
-575 PDALEVLSLEGAIE
+575 PDALEVLSPEGAID
-589 SVLQTL
+589 SVLHTL
-595 KMYPDDQEI
+595 QMYPDDQEI
-604 QRLGLSLIG
+604 QCLGLSLIG
-613 CLITKKNLILGI
+613 CLVTKKNLCLGTHL
-625 ENPLAKILVSSLQ
+625 LAKILISSLQ
-638 RFKDITELQTKFLSL
+638 RFKDIGEVQIKGFQTILTILEMSVSFSKLLVNHSFDSVIFHQMSSGMEQKDQQFLNL
-653 CCKCFAKLAMDDE
+653 CCKCFAIVAMDDE
-666 LKGVML
+666 LKSVML

-689 LGADANR
+689 LGADVNC
-696 AKEGTSLICQVCEK
+696 AKEATSLIYQVCEK

-722 SGSHEQDVRKA
+722 SGSREQDVRKA
-733 LAISIGK
+733 LTISIGK
-740 GDSQIISLL
+740 GDSQVISLL
-749 LKRLALDLA
+749 LRRLALDLA

-766 FCIGKIEPSWLGP
+766 FCMGKIEPSWLGP
-779 LFPDKTCN
+779 LFPDKTSN
-787 SRKEINIGST
+787 LRKETNVGST

-805 QTKSSVAEGAAS
+805 QMKSAVEEGAAS
-817 GSNGDFSEQVLD
+817 GSRRNLSEEILD
-829 KFDQWT
+829 KFDEWT
-835 FIPESY
+835 FIPDSY

-860 FLVKKKSSSIS
+860 FLVKKKANSIS
-871 VGEFYRDPAL
+871 VGEFYRDAAL
-881 QRCSPNLQS
+881 QRCSPNLQR
-890 HSRSSKLPSHMRHS
+890 HSNSLGPMVDYEDLLKRKRKILSSDDSLRTSKLQSHVRHS
-904 DSTSSLASEREYITS
+904 DSVSSLASERENITS

-927 RDIDALSQKCCISG
+927 KDIDALSQKSCISG
-941 HLEHLAR
+941 HLEHLEK

-953 NALTGFPQRLCEV
+953 NALTSFPQQLCET

-974 LHSNKFTAFPSYLLK
+974 LHSNKFTSFPSYLLK

-998 SRNDIGPSIVLDPA
+998 SRNDIGPSVVLDPA

-1021 NLSYNQLSSVPENL
+1021 NLSYNQLSSLPENL
-1035 GDVAEKLE
+1035 SDVVEKLE
-1043 QLTLE
+1043 QLILE

-1054 MCSPLSL
+1054 VCLPLSL
-1061 KELKILNLSKNNISS
+1061 KELKILNLSKNRISS
-1076 LSEDFLEACPKVES
+1076 FSEDFLEACPQVES
-1090 FSARM
+1090 LSARM
-1095 NSLAAM
+1095 NFLAAM

-1106 SMTNIK
+1106 SMTSLK

-1134 DMSSNEIKYLPSPA
+1134 DMSSNDIKYLPGPV
-1148 HWKSLNLRELLFSH
+1148 HWRSMNLRELLFSH
-1162 NQISI
+1162 NQIST

-1172 KAHAWSRVEKLHLSH
+1172 KACAWSRVEKLHLSH

-1204 SLDVSYNLE
+1204 SLDVSCNLE

-1224 SKIWDLPLDELRLNF
+1224 SKIWDLPLDDLHLNF

-1280 TTLLQQLMKTKKSDA
+1280 TTLLQQLMRIKKSDLG
-1295 EMQSATVGIDVK
+1295 MQGATVGIDVK

-1343 PRSLYLAVYDLSKGQ
+1343 QRALYLAVYDLSKGQ

-1388 VSDEKQRKACISKIN
+1388 VSDEKQRKACISKIT

-1489 VKENQLQ
+1489 VKEYQLQ

-1524 LSNLY
+1524 LSDLY

-1536 CKVMAQILTEKVEGG
+1536 CKVMAQILTVKVEGC
-1551 PKYPKGIISRRS
+1551 PKYPKGIISRRD

-1569 KKKRFPKNYTQQ
+1569 KKKRFPKNYMSQ

-1591 ALPIGEE
+1591 ALPTGEE
-1598 HLLVPSSLSD
+1598 YLLVPSSLSD

-1679 YCLVESEVL
+1679 YCLVGSEVL

-1701 SCRKGCIILGQVVDH
+1701 SCRKGCILLGQVVDH

-1754 HEKIL
+1754 HQKIL

-1768 EGDLLVNPDQPRL
+1768 GGDLLVNPDQPRL
-1781 TLPISQIAPDLI
+1781 TIPISQIAPDLT

-1800 IMLNSEKLEFEQAP
+1800 IMLNSDELKFEQAP

-1833 DEVAVKIFNKHTSL
+1833 EEVAVKIFNKHTSL

-1858 HHRHPSLV
+1858 HLHHPSLIS
-1866 FLLAAGIR
+1866 LLAAGIR

-1879 MELAPKGSLDR
+1879 MELASKGSLDR
-1890 LLQQDTASLTRTLQ
+1890 LLQQDKASLTRTLQ

-2042 LIKSCLKE
+2042 LIKKCLKE

-2075 HIPIPKS
+2075 RMSIPKN
-2082 FTVECMVAANQSCK
+2082 FIVECMVASNHNSK
-2096 NASIWLGCGPRDRG
+2096 NASVWLGCGHTDKG
-2110 QLSLLDLTTERLT
+2110 QLSFLDLNTERYT
-2123 SEEVTNSRILCL
+2123 SEEVTDSRILCL
-2135 TLVHL
+2135 ALVHL
-2140 PVEKESW
+2140 PLEKESW
-2147 IVSGTQSGELLVI
+2147 IVSGTQSGVLLVI
-2160 NSEDGKKMHTL
+2160 NTEDGRKRHTL
-2171 EKMTDSVTCLH
+2171 EKMTDSVTCLY
-2182 CNSISKQR
+2182 CNSFSKPSKQKNFLLVGTADGNLAVFEDKSVKCKGAAPLKILSIGNVSTPLMCLSESMNLTEKNIMWGGCGTKVFSFSDDFTIQKLIETR
-2190 FSYAA
+2190 TNQLFSYASF
-2195 VSDSNIIAVVAD
+2195 SDSNIIAVVVDTA
-2207 RVLYIAKK
+2207 LYIAKK

-2222 WDKKTEKLC
+2222 RDKKTEKLC
-2231 ELIDCAHFLKEEM
+2231 ELIDCVHFLKEELAKA
-2244 VEVNKESKHNM
+2244 NKELKHKL

-2268 NSALWIGTGGGYMLL
+2268 NTALWIGTGGGHILL
-2283 LDLSTLRL
+2283 LDLSTRR
-2291 IRIIHDFCDS
+2291 IMRIIHNFCDS
-2301 VRVMMTAQIG
+2301 VRAMMTTQLG
-2311 TYNEVAESSSGEAS
+2311 SLKNVMLVLGYNRKSAEGIQHQ
-2325 TWDKGAYKAFNG
+2325 K
-2337 RIFSFESPCTYTFC
+2337 
-2351 RHCVDSGDFNIE
+2351 
-2363 IKRNTDSE
+2363 E
-2371 IEKITVL
+2371 IESCL
-2378 IDNNDI
+2378 
-2384 SISGD
+2384 SI
-2389 TILVNGESVQIP
+2389 
-2401 YNNKLIHIKKHGEYN
+2401 
-2416 VLNSRRGILSLMWDK
+2416 W
-2431 NNKLSLTLHKQY
+2431 
-2443 PTCGLC
+2443 
-2449 GNFNTTPGE
+2449 
-2458 DINEH
+2458 DINLPHE
-2463 IAKSKIAGDCPE
+2463 
-2475 ATSKTY
+2475 
-2481 QTCEDGVEYCNKII
+2481 V
-2495 GTYFEECGKVSA
+2495 
-2507 LSSDYKKV
+2507 
-2515 CIDEY
+2515 
-2520 CQNRDKASTCDTY
+2520 QN
-2533 SELSRL
+2533 
-2539 CASDGP
+2539 
-2545 GTYESWRNDSDV
+2545 
-2557 VCEKPQC
+2557 
-2564 PEQHIYKEC
+2564 
-2573 GPSNPATCSNVA
+2573 
-2585 PFQDSECVSGCTCPE
+2585 
-2600 DKIQI
+2600 
-2605 FKASLSYFQ
+2605 
-2614 VETYSHVKMQV
+2614 
-2625 QTDPVMQLYVSMPP
+2625 
-2639 NQFTDTVGLCGSY
+2639 
-2652 NNRAEDDFMS
+2652 
-2662 SQNILEKSSQAF
+2662 LEKHI
-2674 ADSWEM
+2674 E
-2680 MSCPKG
+2680 
-2686 NPTSCISIDA
+2686 
-2696 ENCSGGAEYV
+2696 
-2706 DCSDPKAQRRVDSTC
+2706 
-2721 STRNIPNFED
+2721 
-2731 QNVILQDGKVTAIK
+2731 
-2745 TTESKECELNGNAY
+2745 
-2759 TVHTVGLYLILK
+2759 
-2771 FVSGITVIWDKNTR
+2771 
-2785 MTVILEPYW
+2785 
-2794 NGKVCG
+2794 
-2800 LCGNSNGDLKDD
+2800 
-2812 FTTRYS
+2812 
-2818 SVATGALEFGNSW
+2818 
-2831 KTSQECSDTV
+2831 
-2841 TQTFPCDSNPYCKAW
+2841 
-2856 AVRKCEIIR
+2856 VRKE
-2865 DSTFR
+2865 
-2870 ECHSKVD
+2870 
-2877 PSTYYDACIEEA
+2877 
-2889 CACDMEG
+2889 
-2896 KYLGFCTAVAMYAEA
+2896 LAEKMRRI
-2911 CSAVGVCVAW
+2911 S
-2921 RKPDLCRCYAK
+2921 
-2932 CPESAPYL
+2932 
-2940 DENTMK
+2940 
-2946 CVRLSECSCFYNDVI
+2946 
-2961 PAGPENKILP
+2961 
-2971 ELIEEA
+2971 
-2977 TTTRGGAGITG
+2977 
-2988 DGFRAAGTTVS
+2988 
-2999 SESEVT
+2999 
-3005 GKKTEATTSLGES
+3005 
-3018 ETTTV
+3018 
-3023 GVETGSTTLSP
+3023 VE
-3034 GASSSSQK
+3034 
-3042 TKPGT
+3042 
-3047 SVTPGS
+3047 
-3053 PGAGSETEAM
+3053 
-3063 TSTKGS
+3063 
-3069 GTTQAGLVGETT
+3069 
-3081 TSTEGRGTSGSG
+3081 
-3093 FRTGEEEFPPLGF
+3093 
-3106 TINDGSS
+3106 

>member
-1 MASGSCQGCE
+1 MASGSCQGC

-18 KKLIVRLNNLQEGKQ
+18 KKLIVRLNNVQEGKQ

-42 DMQVFTYADH
+42 DLLVFTYSEH
-52 AAKLFQGKNV
+52 ASKLFQGKNI
-62 HVPLLIVLDSYVRV
+62 HVPLLIVLDSYMRV
-76 ACVQQV
+76 ASVQQV

-91 EICPD
+91 EICPGT
-96 IMQSLTGPQDIG
+96 MQSLMGPQDVG
-108 CDWEVLGIHQLII
+108 NDWEVLGVHQLIL
-121 KMLTVHNASMNLS
+121 KMLTVHNASVNLS
-134 MVGLKAL
+134 MIGLKTL

-155 DEDSDIFLLIF
+155 DEESDIFMLIF
-166 DAMKKFSANDEV
+166 DAMHSFPANDEI

-207 MILLTALKNFK
+207 MILLSALTNFK

-225 YVLRCLHS
+225 HVLHCLHS
-233 LASPCNN
+233 LAIPCNN

-254 VVEAMKAFPV
+254 VVEAMKAFPIS
-264 HEKIQEVSCC
+264 EKIQEVSCC

-289 LNEVHEFVVEAVQR
+289 LNEVHEFVVKAVQR
-303 YSKNATLQIAG
+303 YPENAALQISA

-331 EVKNENE
+331 EEKNENQ
-338 ENEDD
+338 ENDD
-343 EEEDKL
+343 EGEEVKL

-386 HEKIGDEDGQ
+386 HEKIGDEDGH

-417 QASANALCTLL
+417 QASANALSTLL

-441 GIYLNVLELMKRHLH
+441 GIYLNVLELMQKHIH

-473 GSNVSLDVM
+473 GSNTSLDTM
-482 AAVAPKIITVMKSH
+482 AAVLPKIITVMKSH
-496 GASLSVQLEALRAI
+496 ETSLPVQLEALRAI
-510 LHFLLPG
+510 LHFIVPG
-517 MPEEV
+517 MPEESR
-522 TEDTEY
+522 EDAES
-528 KHKLK
+528 HRKLNMVK
-533 IVTNQCFRNDIHKLV
+533 KQCFKNDIHKLV
-548 LGSLNRFIGNP
+548 LAALNRFIGNP

-569 SSIARF
+569 SFIAHF
-575 PDALEVLSLEGAIE
+575 TDALGVLSLEGAVD
-589 SVLQTL
+589 SVLHTL
-595 KMYPDDQEI
+595 QMYPDDQEI
-604 QRLGLSLIG
+604 QCLGLSLIG
-613 CLITKKNLILGI
+613 CLITKKNLCIGTGHL
-625 ENPLAKILVSSLQ
+625 LAKILASSLY
-638 RFKDITELQTKFLSL
+638 RFKDVAEVQTE
-653 CCKCFAKLAMDDE
+653 
-666 LKGVML
+666 
-672 ERACDQNNSIM
+672 
-683 VECLLL
+683 
-689 LGADANR
+689 
-696 AKEGTSLICQVCEK
+696 VCEK
-710 ASSPKLVELLLN
+710 ESSPKLVELLLN
-722 SGSHEQDVRKA
+722 SGSREQDVRKA
-733 LAISIGK
+733 LTISIGK

-749 LKRLALDLA
+749 LRRLALDMA

-766 FCIGKIEPSWLGP
+766 FCIGKVEPSWLGP
-779 LFPDKTCN
+779 LFPDKTSN
-787 SRKEINIGST
+787 LRKQTNIAST
-797 LARMVLRY
+797 LARMVIRY
-805 QTKSSVAEGAAS
+805 QMKSAMEEGAAS
-817 GSNGDFSEQVLD
+817 GSDGNFSEDVLS
-829 KFDQWT
+829 KFDEWT
-835 FIPESY
+835 FIPDSSM
-841 VDSVFGQSDDLD
+841 DSVFAQSDDLD

-860 FLVKKKSSSIS
+860 FLVKKKSNSIS
-871 VGEFYRDPAL
+871 VGEFYRDAVL
-881 QRCSPNLQS
+881 QRCSPNLQR
-890 HSRSSKLPSHMRHS
+890 HSSSLGPIFDHEDLLRRKRKILSSDDSLRSSKLQSHMRHS
-904 DSTSSLASEREYITS
+904 DSISSLASEREYITS

-927 RDIDALSQKCCISG
+927 RDIDALSQKSCISG
-941 HLEHLAR
+941 HLEHLEK

-953 NALTGFPQRLCEV
+953 NALTSFPQQLCET
-966 LKCLTHLD
+966 LKSLTHLD
-974 LHSNKFTAFPSYLLK
+974 LHSNKFTSFPSYLLK
-989 MNCIANLDV
+989 MSCVANLDV
-998 SRNDIGPSIVLDPA
+998 SRNDIGPSVVLDPA

-1035 GDVAEKLE
+1035 ADGIEKLE
-1043 QLTLE
+1043 QLILE

-1054 MCSPLSL
+1054 ICSPLRL
-1061 KELKILNLSKNNISS
+1061 KELKILNLSKNHISS
-1076 LSEDFLEACPKVES
+1076 LSENFLEACPKVES

-1095 NSLAAM
+1095 NFLAAM
-1101 PFLPS
+1101 PFLPP
-1106 SMTNIK
+1106 SMTSLK
-1112 LSQNRFTCVP
+1112 LSQNKFTCIP

-1134 DMSSNEIKYLPSPA
+1134 DMSSNDIQYLPGPA

-1172 KAHAWSRVEKLHLSH
+1172 KAYLWSRVEKLHLSH

-1269 LMIVGN
+1269 LMVVGN

-1280 TTLLQQLMKTKKSDA
+1280 TTLLQQLMKTKKSDLG
-1295 EMQSATVGIDVK
+1295 MQSATVGIDVK

-1315 KRKKDLILNV
+1315 KRKRDLVLNV

-1343 PRSLYLAVYDLSKGQ
+1343 QRALYLAVYDLSKGQ

-1388 VSDEKQRKACISKIN
+1388 VSDERQRKACIGKIT

-1475 IEFPVIDRKRLLQL
+1475 IEFPVIDQKRLLQL
-1489 VKENQLQ
+1489 VRENQLQ

-1524 LSNLY
+1524 LSDLY

-1536 CKVMAQILTEKVEGG
+1536 CKIMAQILTVKVEGC
-1551 PKYPKGIISRRS
+1551 PKHPKGIISRRD

-1569 KKKRFPKNYTQQ
+1569 KKRRFPKNYMSQ

-1598 HLLVPSSLSD
+1598 YLLVPSSLSD

-1679 YCLVESEVL
+1679 YCLVGSEVL

-1701 SCRKGCIILGQVVDH
+1701 SCRKGCILLGQVVDH

-1754 HEKIL
+1754 HQKIL

-1781 TLPISQIAPDLI
+1781 TIPISQIAPDLI

-1800 IMLNSEKLEFEQAP
+1800 IMLNNDELEFEQAP

-1823 GSVYRATYEG
+1823 GSVYRAAYEG
-1833 DEVAVKIFNKHTSL
+1833 EEVAVKIFNKHTSL

-1858 HHRHPSLV
+1858 HLHHPSLIS
-1866 FLLAAGIR
+1866 LLAAGIR

-1879 MELAPKGSLDR
+1879 MELASKGSLDR
-1890 LLQQDTASLTRTLQ
+1890 LLQQDKASLTRTLQ

-1999 LTTGGRIA
+1999 LTTGGRIV

-2042 LIKSCLKE
+2042 LITKCLKE

-2066 SAELICLMR
+2066 SAELVCLTR
-2075 HIPIPKS
+2075 HILLPKN
-2082 FTVECMVAANQSCK
+2082 VIVDCMVATHHNSR
-2096 NASIWLGCGPRDRG
+2096 NASIWLGCGHTNRG
-2110 QLSLLDLTTERLT
+2110 QLSFLDLNTEGYT
-2123 SEEVTNSRILCL
+2123 SEEVADSRILCL
-2135 TLVHL
+2135 ALVHL
-2140 PVEKESW
+2140 PVQKESW
-2147 IVSGTQSGELLVI
+2147 IVSGTQSGTLLVI
-2160 NSEDGKKMHTL
+2160 NTEDGKKRHTL
-2171 EKMTDSVTCLH
+2171 EKMTDSITCLY
-2182 CNSISKQR
+2182 CNSFSKQSKQKNFLLVGTADGNLAIFEDKTVKLEGAAPLKILNIGNVSTPLMCLSESTNSTER
-2190 FSYAA
+2190 NVMWGGCGTKIFSFSNDFTIQKLIETRTSQLFSYAA
-2195 VSDSNIIAVVAD
+2195 FSDSNIVTVVVD
-2207 RVLYIAKK
+2207 TVLYIAKK
-2215 NSPFVEV
+2215 NSPVVEV

-2231 ELIDCAHFLKEEM
+2231 ELIDCVHFLREVM
-2244 VEVNKESKHNM
+2244 VKVNKESKHKM

-2260 VKTLCLQK
+2260 VKALCLQK
-2268 NSALWIGTGGGYMLL
+2268 NTALWIGTGGGHILL
-2283 LDLSTLRL
+2283 LDLSTRRV
-2291 IRIIHDFCDS
+2291 IRIIYNFCDS
-2301 VRVMMTAQIG
+2301 VRVMMTAQLG
-2311 TYNEVAESSSGEAS
+2311 SLKNVMLVLGYN
-2325 TWDKGAYKAFNG
+2325 
-2337 RIFSFESPCTYTFC
+2337 
-2351 RHCVDSGDFNIE
+2351 
-2363 IKRNTDSE
+2363 
-2371 IEKITVL
+2371 
-2378 IDNNDI
+2378 
-2384 SISGD
+2384 
-2389 TILVNGESVQIP
+2389 
-2401 YNNKLIHIKKHGEYN
+2401 
-2416 VLNSRRGILSLMWDK
+2416 
-2431 NNKLSLTLHKQY
+2431 
-2443 PTCGLC
+2443 
-2449 GNFNTTPGE
+2449 
-2458 DINEH
+2458 
-2463 IAKSKIAGDCPE
+2463 
-2475 ATSKTY
+2475 
-2481 QTCEDGVEYCNKII
+2481 
-2495 GTYFEECGKVSA
+2495 
-2507 LSSDYKKV
+2507 
-2515 CIDEY
+2515 
-2520 CQNRDKASTCDTY
+2520 
-2533 SELSRL
+2533 
-2539 CASDGP
+2539 
-2545 GTYESWRNDSDV
+2545 
-2557 VCEKPQC
+2557 
-2564 PEQHIYKEC
+2564 
-2573 GPSNPATCSNVA
+2573 
-2585 PFQDSECVSGCTCPE
+2585 
-2600 DKIQI
+2600 
-2605 FKASLSYFQ
+2605 
-2614 VETYSHVKMQV
+2614 
-2625 QTDPVMQLYVSMPP
+2625 
-2639 NQFTDTVGLCGSY
+2639 
-2652 NNRAEDDFMS
+2652 
-2662 SQNILEKSSQAF
+2662 
-2674 ADSWEM
+2674 
-2680 MSCPKG
+2680 
-2686 NPTSCISIDA
+2686 
-2696 ENCSGGAEYV
+2696 
-2706 DCSDPKAQRRVDSTC
+2706 
-2721 STRNIPNFED
+2721 
-2731 QNVILQDGKVTAIK
+2731 
-2745 TTESKECELNGNAY
+2745 
-2759 TVHTVGLYLILK
+2759 
-2771 FVSGITVIWDKNTR
+2771 
-2785 MTVILEPYW
+2785 
-2794 NGKVCG
+2794 
-2800 LCGNSNGDLKDD
+2800 
-2812 FTTRYS
+2812 
-2818 SVATGALEFGNSW
+2818 
-2831 KTSQECSDTV
+2831 
-2841 TQTFPCDSNPYCKAW
+2841 
-2856 AVRKCEIIR
+2856 RK
-2865 DSTFR
+2865 
-2870 ECHSKVD
+2870 
-2877 PSTYYDACIEEA
+2877 
-2889 CACDMEG
+2889 
-2896 KYLGFCTAVAMYAEA
+2896 
-2911 CSAVGVCVAW
+2911 
-2921 RKPDLCRCYAK
+2921 
-2932 CPESAPYL
+2932 
-2940 DENTMK
+2940 
-2946 CVRLSECSCFYNDVI
+2946 
-2961 PAGPENKILP
+2961 
-2971 ELIEEA
+2971 
-2977 TTTRGGAGITG
+2977 
-2988 DGFRAAGTTVS
+2988 
-2999 SESEVT
+2999 
-3005 GKKTEATTSLGES
+3005 
-3018 ETTTV
+3018 
-3023 GVETGSTTLSP
+3023 
-3034 GASSSSQK
+3034 
-3042 TKPGT
+3042 
-3047 SVTPGS
+3047 
-3053 PGAGSETEAM
+3053 
-3063 TSTKGS
+3063 
-3069 GTTQAGLVGETT
+3069 
-3081 TSTEGRGTSGSG
+3081 STEGTQQQKEIQSCLTVWDINLPHEVQNLEKHIEVRKELAEKMRGTSI
-3093 FRTGEEEFPPLGF
+3093 E
-3106 TINDGSS
+3106 

>member
-18 KKLIVRLNNLQEGKQ
+18 KKLIVRLNNVQEGKQ

-42 DMQVFTYADH
+42 DMLVFTYADH
-52 AAKLFQGKNV
+52 ASKLFQGKKV
-62 HVPLLIVLDSYVRV
+62 HVPVLIVLDLYMRV
-76 ACVQQV
+76 ASVQQV

-91 EICPD
+91 EICPNT
-96 IMQSLTGPQDIG
+96 MQSLMGPQDIG
-108 CDWEVLGIHQLII
+108 HDWEVLGVHQLIL
-121 KMLTVHNASMNLS
+121 KMLTVHNASVNLLT
-134 MVGLKAL
+134 VGLKAL

-155 DEDSDIFLLIF
+155 DEESDIFLLIF
-166 DAMKKFSANDEV
+166 DAMRTFSANDEV
-178 QKLGCKALHVLF
+178 QKLGCKALRVLF

-207 MILLTALKNFK
+207 MILLNALKNFK
-218 DEEEIVL
+218 DEEEIVFH
-225 YVLRCLHS
+225 VLHCLHS
-233 LASPCNN
+233 LAIPCNN

-264 HEKIQEVSCC
+264 NEKIQEVSCC

-289 LNEVHEFVVEAVQR
+289 LNEVHEFVVKAVRR
-303 YSKNATLQIAG
+303 YSENATLQIAA

-331 EVKNENE
+331 EEKNENSE
-338 ENEDD
+338 TDD

-349 FWLEACY
+349 FWLETCY

-417 QASANALCTLL
+417 QASANALSTLL

-441 GIYLNVLELMKRHLH
+441 GIYLNVLELMQKHIH

-473 GSNVSLDVM
+473 GSNATLDTM

-496 GASLSVQLEALRAI
+496 EASLSVQLEALRAV
-510 LHFLLPG
+510 LHFIVPG
-517 MPEEV
+517 MPEESR
-522 TEDTEY
+522 EDTEY
-528 KHKLK
+528 QHKLNVVK
-533 IVTNQCFRNDIHKLV
+533 KQCLKNDIHKLV
-548 LGSLNRFIGNP
+548 LAALNRFIRNP

-569 SSIARF
+569 SSIAHS
-575 PDALEVLSLEGAIE
+575 PDALEVLSLEGAVD
-589 SVLQTL
+589 SVLHTL
-595 KMYPDDQEI
+595 QMYPDDQEI
-604 QRLGLSLIG
+604 QCLGLSLTG
-613 CLITKKNLILGI
+613 CLITKKNLCIRTGHL
-625 ENPLAKILVSSLQ
+625 LAKILVSSLQ
-638 RFKDITELQTKFLSL
+638 RFKDAAEVQIKGFQTILTILELSVSFSKLLVHHSFDSVIFHQMSSSIMEQKDQQFLNL
-653 CCKCFAKLAMDDE
+653 CCKCFAKLALDDE
-666 LKGVML
+666 LKSVLL

-689 LGADANR
+689 LGADANGT
-696 AKEGTSLICQVCEK
+696 KEATSLICQVCEK
-710 ASSPKLVELLLN
+710 AGRAKLVELLLN
-722 SGSHEQDVRKA
+722 GGSREQDVRKA
-733 LAISIGK
+733 LTISIAK

-749 LKRLALDLA
+749 LRRLALDVA

-779 LFPDKTCN
+779 LFPDKTSN
-787 SRKEINIGST
+787 LRKETNVGSI

-805 QTKSSVAEGAAS
+805 QMKSTVEEAAAS
-817 GSNGDFSEQVLD
+817 GSNGNFSEGILD
-829 KFDQWT
+829 KFDEWT
-835 FIPESY
+835 FIPDSY

-860 FLVKKKSSSIS
+860 FLVKRKSNSIS
-871 VGEFYRDPAL
+871 VGEFYRDRAL
-881 QRCSPNLQS
+881 QRCSPNLQR
-890 HSRSSKLPSHMRHS
+890 HSNSLEPIFDHEDLLRQKRKILSSDESLRSSKLQSHMRHS
-904 DSTSSLASEREYITS
+904 DSISSLASEREYITS

-927 RDIDALSQKCCISG
+927 RDIDALSQRCCISG
-941 HLEHLAR
+941 HLEHLEK

-953 NALTGFPQRLCEV
+953 NALTSFPQQLCET

-974 LHSNKFTAFPSYLLK
+974 LHSNKFTSFPSYLLK

-998 SRNDIGPSIVLDPA
+998 SRNDISPSVVLDPA

-1021 NLSYNQLSSVPENL
+1021 NLSYNQLSSFPENL
-1035 GDVAEKLE
+1035 GDVVEKLE
-1043 QLTLE
+1043 QLILE
-1048 GNKISG
+1048 GNKIPEI
-1054 MCSPLSL
+1054 CSPLSL
-1061 KELKILNLSKNNISS
+1061 KELKILNLSKNHITS
-1076 LSEDFLEACPKVES
+1076 LSEDFLEACPKMES

-1095 NSLAAM
+1095 NYLAVM

-1106 SMTNIK
+1106 SLTSLK
-1112 LSQNRFTCVP
+1112 LSQNSFTCVP

-1134 DMSSNEIKYLPSPA
+1134 DMSSNEIEYLPSPA
-1148 HWKSLNLRELLFSH
+1148 HWKSLNLRELLFSF

-1172 KAHAWSRVEKLHLSH
+1172 KAYVWSRVEKLHLSH

-1193 PPEIG
+1193 PSEIG

-1280 TTLLQQLMKTKKSDA
+1280 TTLLQQLTKTKKSDLGV
-1295 EMQSATVGIDVK
+1295 QSSTVGIDVK

-1315 KRKKDLILNV
+1315 KGKKDLILNV

-1343 PRSLYLAVYDLSKGQ
+1343 QRALYLAVYDLSKGQ

-1388 VSDEKQRKACISKIN
+1388 VSDEKQRKACISKIT

-1524 LSNLY
+1524 LSDLY

-1536 CKVMAQILTEKVEGG
+1536 CKVMAQILTVKVEGY
-1551 PKYPKGIISRRS
+1551 PKHPKGIISRRD

-1569 KKKRFPKNYTQQ
+1569 KKKRFPKNYMSQ

-1598 HLLVPSSLSD
+1598 YLLVPSSLSD

-1679 YCLVESEVL
+1679 YCLVGSEVL

-1701 SCRKGCIILGQVVDH
+1701 SCRKGCILLGQVVDH

-1754 HEKIL
+1754 HQKIL
-1759 LDDLMKKAE
+1759 LDDLTKKAE
-1768 EGDLLVNPDQPRL
+1768 EGDLLINPDQPRL
-1781 TLPISQIAPDLI
+1781 TIPISQIAPDLI

-1800 IMLNSEKLEFEQAP
+1800 IMLNNDELEFEQAP

-1823 GSVYRATYEG
+1823 GSVYRAAYEG
-1833 DEVAVKIFNKHTSL
+1833 EEVAVKIFNKHTSL

-1858 HHRHPSLV
+1858 HLHHPSLIS
-1866 FLLAAGIR
+1866 LLAAGIR

-1879 MELAPKGSLDR
+1879 MELASKGSLDR
-1890 LLQQDTASLTRTLQ
+1890 LLQQDKGSLTRTLQ

-1933 LLFTLYPNAAII
+1933 LLFTLYPNAGII

-1972 APEVARGNVIY
+1972 APEVAKGNVIY

-2042 LIKSCLKE
+2042 LIKKCLKE

-2061 FDILN
+2061 FDTLN

-2075 HIPIPKS
+2075 HISIPKNFS
-2082 FTVECMVAANQSCK
+2082 VECMVATNHNSK
-2096 NASIWLGCGPRDRG
+2096 NASIWLGCGHRDKG
-2110 QLSLLDLTTERLT
+2110 QLLFLDLNTEKHT
-2123 SEEVTNSRILCL
+2123 PEEVIDSRILCL
-2135 TLVHL
+2135 ALVPL

-2147 IVSGTQSGELLVI
+2147 IVCGTQSGMLLVI
-2160 NSEDGKKMHTL
+2160 NTEDGEKRHTL
-2171 EKMTDSVTCLH
+2171 EKMTDSVTCLY
-2182 CNSISKQR
+2182 CNPFPKQSKQKNFLLVGTADGNLAIFEDKTVKCKGAAPLKILNIGNVSTPLMCLSESMNSTEKNIMWGGCGTKLFSFSDDFTIQKLIETKTNQL

-2195 VSDSNIIAVVAD
+2195 FSDSNIIAVVVDTA
-2207 RVLYIAKK
+2207 LYVAKK

-2222 WDKKTEKLC
+2222 RDKKTEKLF
-2231 ELIDCAHFLKEEM
+2231 ELIDCVHFLKEEM
-2244 VEVNKESKHNM
+2244 VKVNAESKHKL

-2268 NSALWIGTGGGYMLL
+2268 NTALWIGTGGGHILL
-2283 LDLSTLRL
+2283 LDLSTRRI
-2291 IRIIHDFCDS
+2291 IRIIHNFCDS
-2301 VRVMMTAQIG
+2301 VRVMMTAQLEDSYFFKGSLKNVMLVLGYIRKS
-2311 TYNEVAESSSGEAS
+2311 TES
-2325 TWDKGAYKAFNG
+2325 TQYQK
-2337 RIFSFESPCTYTFC
+2337 
-2351 RHCVDSGDFNIE
+2351 E
-2363 IKRNTDSE
+2363 IQSC
-2371 IEKITVL
+2371 L
-2378 IDNNDI
+2378 
-2384 SISGD
+2384 
-2389 TILVNGESVQIP
+2389 SV
-2401 YNNKLIHIKKHGEYN
+2401 
-2416 VLNSRRGILSLMWDK
+2416 W
-2431 NNKLSLTLHKQY
+2431 
-2443 PTCGLC
+2443 
-2449 GNFNTTPGE
+2449 
-2458 DINEH
+2458 DINLPHE
-2463 IAKSKIAGDCPE
+2463 
-2475 ATSKTY
+2475 
-2481 QTCEDGVEYCNKII
+2481 V
-2495 GTYFEECGKVSA
+2495 
-2507 LSSDYKKV
+2507 
-2515 CIDEY
+2515 
-2520 CQNRDKASTCDTY
+2520 QN
-2533 SELSRL
+2533 
-2539 CASDGP
+2539 
-2545 GTYESWRNDSDV
+2545 
-2557 VCEKPQC
+2557 
-2564 PEQHIYKEC
+2564 
-2573 GPSNPATCSNVA
+2573 
-2585 PFQDSECVSGCTCPE
+2585 
-2600 DKIQI
+2600 
-2605 FKASLSYFQ
+2605 
-2614 VETYSHVKMQV
+2614 
-2625 QTDPVMQLYVSMPP
+2625 
-2639 NQFTDTVGLCGSY
+2639 
-2652 NNRAEDDFMS
+2652 
-2662 SQNILEKSSQAF
+2662 LEKHI
-2674 ADSWEM
+2674 E
-2680 MSCPKG
+2680 
-2686 NPTSCISIDA
+2686 
-2696 ENCSGGAEYV
+2696 
-2706 DCSDPKAQRRVDSTC
+2706 
-2721 STRNIPNFED
+2721 
-2731 QNVILQDGKVTAIK
+2731 
-2745 TTESKECELNGNAY
+2745 
-2759 TVHTVGLYLILK
+2759 
-2771 FVSGITVIWDKNTR
+2771 
-2785 MTVILEPYW
+2785 
-2794 NGKVCG
+2794 
-2800 LCGNSNGDLKDD
+2800 
-2812 FTTRYS
+2812 
-2818 SVATGALEFGNSW
+2818 
-2831 KTSQECSDTV
+2831 
-2841 TQTFPCDSNPYCKAW
+2841 
-2856 AVRKCEIIR
+2856 VRKE
-2865 DSTFR
+2865 
-2870 ECHSKVD
+2870 
-2877 PSTYYDACIEEA
+2877 
-2889 CACDMEG
+2889 
-2896 KYLGFCTAVAMYAEA
+2896 LAEKMRRI
-2911 CSAVGVCVAW
+2911 S
-2921 RKPDLCRCYAK
+2921 
-2932 CPESAPYL
+2932 
-2940 DENTMK
+2940 
-2946 CVRLSECSCFYNDVI
+2946 
-2961 PAGPENKILP
+2961 
-2971 ELIEEA
+2971 
-2977 TTTRGGAGITG
+2977 
-2988 DGFRAAGTTVS
+2988 
-2999 SESEVT
+2999 
-3005 GKKTEATTSLGES
+3005 
-3018 ETTTV
+3018 
-3023 GVETGSTTLSP
+3023 VE
-3034 GASSSSQK
+3034 
-3042 TKPGT
+3042 
-3047 SVTPGS
+3047 
-3053 PGAGSETEAM
+3053 
-3063 TSTKGS
+3063 
-3069 GTTQAGLVGETT
+3069 
-3081 TSTEGRGTSGSG
+3081 
-3093 FRTGEEEFPPLGF
+3093 
-3106 TINDGSS
+3106 

>member
-11 EEDEETL
+11 EEDEEAL
-18 KKLIVRLNNLQEGKQ
+18 KKLIVRLNNVQEGKQ

-42 DMQVFTYADH
+42 DMLVFTYADH
-52 AAKLFQGKNV
+52 ASRLFQDKNV
-62 HVPLLIVLDSYVRV
+62 HVPLLIVLDSYMRV
-76 ACVQQV
+76 ASVQQV

-91 EICPD
+91 EICPNT
-96 IMQSLTGPQDIG
+96 MQSLMGPQDIG
-108 CDWEVLGIHQLII
+108 HDWEMCKNKLE
-121 KMLTVHNASMNLS
+121 LS
-134 MVGLKAL
+134 AQKYLFMHISK
-141 DLLLTSGKITLLIL
+141 GKIITLLVIMISL
-155 DEDSDIFLLIF
+155 
-166 DAMKKFSANDEV
+166 N
-178 QKLGCKALHVLF
+178 LG
-190 ERVSEEQLTE
+190 S
-200 FVENKDY
+200 
-207 MILLTALKNFK
+207 
-218 DEEEIVL
+218 
-225 YVLRCLHS
+225 
-233 LASPCNN
+233 N

-264 HEKIQEVSCC
+264 NEKIQEVSCC

-289 LNEVHEFVVEAVQR
+289 LNEVHAFVVRAVQQ
-303 YSKNATLQIAG
+303 YSENAVLQIAA
-314 LSCLALLTETIF
+314 LSSLALLTETIF

-331 EVKNENE
+331 EEKNENQ
-338 ENEDD
+338 ENDD

-417 QASANALCTLL
+417 QASANALSTLL

-441 GIYLNVLELMKRHLH
+441 GIYLNVLELMQKHIH

-473 GSNVSLDVM
+473 GSNTSLDTM

-496 GASLSVQLEALRAI
+496 ETSLSVQLEALRAI
-510 LHFLLPG
+510 LHFIVPDIT
-517 MPEEV
+517 EESR
-522 TEDTEY
+522 EDTEY
-528 KHKLK
+528 QHKLNMVK
-533 IVTNQCFRNDIHKLV
+533 KQCFRNDIHKLV
-548 LGSLNRFIGNP
+548 LAALNRFIGNP

-569 SSIARF
+569 SSLAYF
-575 PDALEVLSLEGAIE
+575 PDALEVLSPEGAID
-589 SVLQTL
+589 SVLHTL
-595 KMYPDDQEI
+595 QMYPDDQEI
-604 QRLGLSLIG
+604 QCLGLSLIG
-613 CLITKKNLILGI
+613 CLVTKKNLCLGTGHL
-625 ENPLAKILVSSLQ
+625 LAKILISSLQ
-638 RFKDITELQTKFLSL
+638 RFKDIGEVQIKGFQTILTILEMSVSFSKLLVNHSFDSVIFHQMSSGMEQKDQQFLNL
-653 CCKCFAKLAMDDE
+653 CCKCFAIVAMDDE
-666 LKGVML
+666 LKSVML

-689 LGADANR
+689 LGADVNC
-696 AKEGTSLICQVCEK
+696 AKEATSLIYQVCEK

-722 SGSHEQDVRKA
+722 SGSREQDVRKA
-733 LAISIGK
+733 LTISIGK
-740 GDSQIISLL
+740 GDSQVISLL
-749 LKRLALDLA
+749 LRRLALDLA

-766 FCIGKIEPSWLGP
+766 FCMGKIEPSWLGP
-779 LFPDKTCN
+779 LFPDKTSN
-787 SRKEINIGST
+787 LRKETNVGST

-805 QTKSSVAEGAAS
+805 QMKSAVEEGAAS
-817 GSNGDFSEQVLD
+817 GSRRNLSEEILD
-829 KFDQWT
+829 KFDEWT
-835 FIPESY
+835 FIPDSY

-860 FLVKKKSSSIS
+860 FLVKKKANSIS
-871 VGEFYRDPAL
+871 VGEFYRDAAL
-881 QRCSPNLQS
+881 QRCSPNLQR
-890 HSRSSKLPSHMRHS
+890 HSNSLGPMVDYEDLLKRKRKILSSDDSLRTSKLQSHVRHS
-904 DSTSSLASEREYITS
+904 DSVSSLASERENITS

-927 RDIDALSQKCCISG
+927 KDIDALSQKSCISG
-941 HLEHLAR
+941 HLEHLEK

-953 NALTGFPQRLCEV
+953 NALTSFPQQLCET

-974 LHSNKFTAFPSYLLK
+974 LHSNKFTSFPSYLLK

-998 SRNDIGPSIVLDPA
+998 SRNDIGPSVVLDPA

-1021 NLSYNQLSSVPENL
+1021 NLSYNQLSSLPENL
-1035 GDVAEKLE
+1035 SDVVEKLE
-1043 QLTLE
+1043 QLILE

-1054 MCSPLSL
+1054 VCLPLSL
-1061 KELKILNLSKNNISS
+1061 KELKILNLSKNRISS
-1076 LSEDFLEACPKVES
+1076 FSEDFLEACPQVES
-1090 FSARM
+1090 LSARM
-1095 NSLAAM
+1095 NFLAAM

-1106 SMTNIK
+1106 SMTSLK

-1134 DMSSNEIKYLPSPA
+1134 DMSSNDIKYLPGPV
-1148 HWKSLNLRELLFSH
+1148 HWRSMNLRELLFSH
-1162 NQISI
+1162 NQIST

-1172 KAHAWSRVEKLHLSH
+1172 KACAWSRVEKLHLSH

-1204 SLDVSYNLE
+1204 SLDVSCNLE

-1224 SKIWDLPLDELRLNF
+1224 SKIWDLPLDDLHLNF

-1280 TTLLQQLMKTKKSDA
+1280 TTLLQQLMRIKKSDLG
-1295 EMQSATVGIDVK
+1295 MQGATVGIDVK

-1343 PRSLYLAVYDLSKGQ
+1343 QRALYLAVYDLSKGQ

-1388 VSDEKQRKACISKIN
+1388 VSDEKQRKACISKIT

-1489 VKENQLQ
+1489 VKEYQLQ

-1524 LSNLY
+1524 LSDLY

-1536 CKVMAQILTEKVEGG
+1536 CKVMAQILTVKVEGC
-1551 PKYPKGIISRRS
+1551 PKYPKGIISRRD

-1569 KKKRFPKNYTQQ
+1569 KKKRFPKNYMSQ

-1591 ALPIGEE
+1591 ALPTGEE
-1598 HLLVPSSLSD
+1598 YLLVPSSLSD

-1679 YCLVESEVL
+1679 YCLVGSEVL

-1701 SCRKGCIILGQVVDH
+1701 SCRKGCILLGQVVDH

-1754 HEKIL
+1754 HQKIL

-1768 EGDLLVNPDQPRL
+1768 GGDLLVNPDQPRL
-1781 TLPISQIAPDLI
+1781 TIPISQIAPDLT

-1800 IMLNSEKLEFEQAP
+1800 IMLNSDELKFEQAP

-1833 DEVAVKIFNKHTSL
+1833 EEVAVKIFNKHTSL

-1858 HHRHPSLV
+1858 HLHHPSLIS
-1866 FLLAAGIR
+1866 LLAAGIR

-1879 MELAPKGSLDR
+1879 MELASKGSLDR
-1890 LLQQDTASLTRTLQ
+1890 LLQQDKASLTRTLQ

-2042 LIKSCLKE
+2042 LIKKCLKE

-2075 HIPIPKS
+2075 RMSIPKN
-2082 FTVECMVAANQSCK
+2082 FIVECMVASNHNSK
-2096 NASIWLGCGPRDRG
+2096 NASVWLGCGHTDKG
-2110 QLSLLDLTTERLT
+2110 QLSFLDLNTERYT
-2123 SEEVTNSRILCL
+2123 SEEVTDSRILCL
-2135 TLVHL
+2135 ALVHL
-2140 PVEKESW
+2140 PLEKESW
-2147 IVSGTQSGELLVI
+2147 IVSGTQSGVLLVI
-2160 NSEDGKKMHTL
+2160 NTEDGRKRHTL
-2171 EKMTDSVTCLH
+2171 EKMTDSVTCLY
-2182 CNSISKQR
+2182 CNSFSKPSKQKNFLLVGTADGNLAVFEDKSVKCKGAAPLKILSIGNVSTPLMCLSESMNLTEKNIMWGGCGTKVFSFSDDFTIQKLIETR
-2190 FSYAA
+2190 TNQLFSYASF
-2195 VSDSNIIAVVAD
+2195 SDSNIIAVVVDTA
-2207 RVLYIAKK
+2207 LYIAKK

-2222 WDKKTEKLC
+2222 RDKKTEKLC
-2231 ELIDCAHFLKEEM
+2231 ELIDCVHFLKEELAKA
-2244 VEVNKESKHNM
+2244 NKELKHKL

-2268 NSALWIGTGGGYMLL
+2268 NTALWIGTGGGHILL
-2283 LDLSTLRL
+2283 LDLSTRR
-2291 IRIIHDFCDS
+2291 IMRIIHNFCDS
-2301 VRVMMTAQIG
+2301 VRVMMTTQLG
-2311 TYNEVAESSSGEAS
+2311 SLKNVMLVLGYNRKSAEGIQHQ
-2325 TWDKGAYKAFNG
+2325 K
-2337 RIFSFESPCTYTFC
+2337 
-2351 RHCVDSGDFNIE
+2351 
-2363 IKRNTDSE
+2363 E
-2371 IEKITVL
+2371 IESCL
-2378 IDNNDI
+2378 
-2384 SISGD
+2384 SI
-2389 TILVNGESVQIP
+2389 
-2401 YNNKLIHIKKHGEYN
+2401 
-2416 VLNSRRGILSLMWDK
+2416 W
-2431 NNKLSLTLHKQY
+2431 
-2443 PTCGLC
+2443 
-2449 GNFNTTPGE
+2449 
-2458 DINEH
+2458 DINLPHE
-2463 IAKSKIAGDCPE
+2463 
-2475 ATSKTY
+2475 
-2481 QTCEDGVEYCNKII
+2481 V
-2495 GTYFEECGKVSA
+2495 
-2507 LSSDYKKV
+2507 
-2515 CIDEY
+2515 
-2520 CQNRDKASTCDTY
+2520 QN
-2533 SELSRL
+2533 
-2539 CASDGP
+2539 
-2545 GTYESWRNDSDV
+2545 
-2557 VCEKPQC
+2557 
-2564 PEQHIYKEC
+2564 
-2573 GPSNPATCSNVA
+2573 
-2585 PFQDSECVSGCTCPE
+2585 
-2600 DKIQI
+2600 
-2605 FKASLSYFQ
+2605 
-2614 VETYSHVKMQV
+2614 
-2625 QTDPVMQLYVSMPP
+2625 
-2639 NQFTDTVGLCGSY
+2639 
-2652 NNRAEDDFMS
+2652 
-2662 SQNILEKSSQAF
+2662 LEKHI
-2674 ADSWEM
+2674 E
-2680 MSCPKG
+2680 
-2686 NPTSCISIDA
+2686 
-2696 ENCSGGAEYV
+2696 
-2706 DCSDPKAQRRVDSTC
+2706 
-2721 STRNIPNFED
+2721 
-2731 QNVILQDGKVTAIK
+2731 
-2745 TTESKECELNGNAY
+2745 
-2759 TVHTVGLYLILK
+2759 
-2771 FVSGITVIWDKNTR
+2771 
-2785 MTVILEPYW
+2785 
-2794 NGKVCG
+2794 
-2800 LCGNSNGDLKDD
+2800 
-2812 FTTRYS
+2812 
-2818 SVATGALEFGNSW
+2818 
-2831 KTSQECSDTV
+2831 
-2841 TQTFPCDSNPYCKAW
+2841 
-2856 AVRKCEIIR
+2856 VRKE
-2865 DSTFR
+2865 
-2870 ECHSKVD
+2870 
-2877 PSTYYDACIEEA
+2877 
-2889 CACDMEG
+2889 
-2896 KYLGFCTAVAMYAEA
+2896 LAEKMRRI
-2911 CSAVGVCVAW
+2911 S
-2921 RKPDLCRCYAK
+2921 
-2932 CPESAPYL
+2932 
-2940 DENTMK
+2940 
-2946 CVRLSECSCFYNDVI
+2946 
-2961 PAGPENKILP
+2961 
-2971 ELIEEA
+2971 
-2977 TTTRGGAGITG
+2977 
-2988 DGFRAAGTTVS
+2988 
-2999 SESEVT
+2999 
-3005 GKKTEATTSLGES
+3005 
-3018 ETTTV
+3018 
-3023 GVETGSTTLSP
+3023 VE
-3034 GASSSSQK
+3034 
-3042 TKPGT
+3042 
-3047 SVTPGS
+3047 
-3053 PGAGSETEAM
+3053 
-3063 TSTKGS
+3063 
-3069 GTTQAGLVGETT
+3069 
-3081 TSTEGRGTSGSG
+3081 
-3093 FRTGEEEFPPLGF
+3093 
-3106 TINDGSS
+3106 

>member
-1 MASGSCQGCE
+1 MASGSCQGC

-18 KKLIVRLNNLQEGKQ
+18 KKLIVRLNNVQEGKQ

-42 DMQVFTYADH
+42 DLLVFTYSEH
-52 AAKLFQGKNV
+52 ASKLFQGKNI
-62 HVPLLIVLDSYVRV
+62 HVPLLIVLDSYMRV
-76 ACVQQV
+76 ASVQQV

-91 EICPD
+91 EICPGT
-96 IMQSLTGPQDIG
+96 MQSLMGPQDVG
-108 CDWEVLGIHQLII
+108 NDWEVLGVHQLIL
-121 KMLTVHNASMNLS
+121 KMLTVHNASVNLS
-134 MVGLKAL
+134 MIGLKTL

-155 DEDSDIFLLIF
+155 DEESDIFMLIF
-166 DAMKKFSANDEV
+166 DAMHSFPANDEI

-207 MILLTALKNFK
+207 MILLSALTNFK

-225 YVLRCLHS
+225 HVLHCLHS
-233 LASPCNN
+233 LAIPCNN

-254 VVEAMKAFPV
+254 VVEAMKAFPIS
-264 HEKIQEVSCC
+264 EKIQEVSCC

-289 LNEVHEFVVEAVQR
+289 LNEVHEFVVKAVQR
-303 YSKNATLQIAG
+303 YPENAALQISA

-331 EVKNENE
+331 EEKNENQ
-338 ENEDD
+338 ENDD
-343 EEEDKL
+343 EGEEVKL

-386 HEKIGDEDGQ
+386 HEKIGDEDGH

-417 QASANALCTLL
+417 QASANALSTLL

-441 GIYLNVLELMKRHLH
+441 GIYLNVLELMQKHIH

-473 GSNVSLDVM
+473 GSNTSLDTM
-482 AAVAPKIITVMKSH
+482 AAVLPKIITVMKSH
-496 GASLSVQLEALRAI
+496 ETSLPVQLEALRAI
-510 LHFLLPG
+510 LHFIVPG
-517 MPEEV
+517 MPEESR
-522 TEDTEY
+522 EDAES
-528 KHKLK
+528 HRKLNMVK
-533 IVTNQCFRNDIHKLV
+533 KQCFKNDIHKLV
-548 LGSLNRFIGNP
+548 LAALNRFIGNP

-569 SSIARF
+569 SFIAHF
-575 PDALEVLSLEGAIE
+575 TDALGVLSLEGAVD
-589 SVLQTL
+589 SVLHTL
-595 KMYPDDQEI
+595 QMYPDDQEI
-604 QRLGLSLIG
+604 QCLGLSLIG
-613 CLITKKNLILGI
+613 CLITKKNLCIGTGHL
-625 ENPLAKILVSSLQ
+625 LAKILASSLY
-638 RFKDITELQTKFLSL
+638 RFKDVAEVQTEGFQTILAILKLSASFSKLLVHHSFDLVIFHQMSSSIMEQKDQQFLNL
-653 CCKCFAKLAMDDE
+653 CCKCFAKVAMDDD
-666 LKGVML
+666 LKNMML

-689 LGADANR
+689 LGADANQ

-710 ASSPKLVELLLN
+710 ESSPKLVELLLN
-722 SGSHEQDVRKA
+722 SGSREQDVRKA
-733 LAISIGK
+733 LTISIGK

-749 LKRLALDLA
+749 LRRLALDMA

-766 FCIGKIEPSWLGP
+766 FCIGKVEPSWLGP
-779 LFPDKTCN
+779 LFPDKTSN
-787 SRKEINIGST
+787 LRKQTNLAST
-797 LARMVLRY
+797 LARMVIRY
-805 QTKSSVAEGAAS
+805 QMKSAMEEGAAS
-817 GSNGDFSEQVLD
+817 GSDGNFSEDVLS
-829 KFDQWT
+829 KFDEWT
-835 FIPESY
+835 FIPDSSM
-841 VDSVFGQSDDLD
+841 DSVFAQSDDLD

-860 FLVKKKSSSIS
+860 FLVKKKSNSIS
-871 VGEFYRDPAL
+871 VGEFYRDAVL
-881 QRCSPNLQS
+881 QRCSPNLQR
-890 HSRSSKLPSHMRHS
+890 HSSSLGPIFDHEDLLRRKRKILSSDDSLRSSKLQSHMRHS
-904 DSTSSLASEREYITS
+904 DSISSLASEREYITS

-927 RDIDALSQKCCISG
+927 RDIDALSQKSCISG
-941 HLEHLAR
+941 HLEHLEK

-953 NALTGFPQRLCEV
+953 NALTSFPQQLCET
-966 LKCLTHLD
+966 LKSLTHLD
-974 LHSNKFTAFPSYLLK
+974 LHSNKFTSFPSYLLK
-989 MNCIANLDV
+989 MSCVANLDV
-998 SRNDIGPSIVLDPA
+998 SRNDIGPSVVLDPA

-1035 GDVAEKLE
+1035 ADVIEKLE
-1043 QLTLE
+1043 QLILE

-1054 MCSPLSL
+1054 ICSPLRL
-1061 KELKILNLSKNNISS
+1061 KELKILNLSKNHISS
-1076 LSEDFLEACPKVES
+1076 LSENFLEACPKVES

-1095 NSLAAM
+1095 NFLAAM
-1101 PFLPS
+1101 PFLPP
-1106 SMTNIK
+1106 SMTSLK
-1112 LSQNRFTCVP
+1112 LSQNKFTCIP

-1134 DMSSNEIKYLPSPA
+1134 DMSSNDIQYLPGPA

-1172 KAHAWSRVEKLHLSH
+1172 KAYLWSRVEKLHLSH

-1269 LMIVGN
+1269 LMVVGN

-1280 TTLLQQLMKTKKSDA
+1280 TTLLQQLMKTKKSDLG
-1295 EMQSATVGIDVK
+1295 MQSATVGIDVK

-1315 KRKKDLILNV
+1315 KRKRDLVLNV

-1343 PRSLYLAVYDLSKGQ
+1343 QRALYLAVYDLSKGQ

-1388 VSDEKQRKACISKIN
+1388 VSDERQRKACIGKIT

-1430 AKLRKTIINES
+1430 AKLRKTIIYES

-1475 IEFPVIDRKRLLQL
+1475 IEFPVIDQKRLLQL
-1489 VKENQLQ
+1489 VRENQLQ

-1524 LSNLY
+1524 LSDLY

-1536 CKVMAQILTEKVEGG
+1536 CKIMAQILTVKVEGC
-1551 PKYPKGIISRRS
+1551 PKHPKGIISRRD

-1569 KKKRFPKNYTQQ
+1569 KKRRFPKNYMSQ

-1598 HLLVPSSLSD
+1598 YLLVPSSLSD

-1679 YCLVESEVL
+1679 YCLVGSEVL

-1701 SCRKGCIILGQVVDH
+1701 SCRKGCILLGQVVDH

-1754 HEKIL
+1754 HQKIL

-1781 TLPISQIAPDLI
+1781 TIPISQIAPDLI

-1800 IMLNSEKLEFEQAP
+1800 IMLNNDELEFEQAP

-1823 GSVYRATYEG
+1823 GSVYRAAYEG
-1833 DEVAVKIFNKHTSL
+1833 EEVAVKIFNKHTSL

-1858 HHRHPSLV
+1858 HLHHPSLIS
-1866 FLLAAGIR
+1866 LLAAGIR

-1879 MELAPKGSLDR
+1879 MELASKGSLDR
-1890 LLQQDTASLTRTLQ
+1890 LLQQDKASLTRTLQ

-1999 LTTGGRIA
+1999 LTTGGRIV

-2042 LIKSCLKE
+2042 LITKCLKE

-2066 SAELICLMR
+2066 SAELVCLTR
-2075 HIPIPKS
+2075 HILLPKN
-2082 FTVECMVAANQSCK
+2082 VIVDCMVATHHNSR
-2096 NASIWLGCGPRDRG
+2096 NASIWLGCGHTNRG
-2110 QLSLLDLTTERLT
+2110 QLSFLDLNTEGYT
-2123 SEEVTNSRILCL
+2123 SEEVADSRILCL
-2135 TLVHL
+2135 ALVHL
-2140 PVEKESW
+2140 PVQKESW
-2147 IVSGTQSGELLVI
+2147 IVSGTQSGTLLVI
-2160 NSEDGKKMHTL
+2160 NTEDGKKRHTL
-2171 EKMTDSVTCLH
+2171 EKMTDSITCLY
-2182 CNSISKQR
+2182 CNSFSKQSKQKNFLLVGTADGNLAIFEDKTVKLEGAAPLKILNIGNVSTPLMCLSESTNSTER
-2190 FSYAA
+2190 NVMWGGCGTKIFSFSNDFTIQKLIETRTSQLFSSDSKVYSRLRYTADCNVLFSYAA
-2195 VSDSNIIAVVAD
+2195 FSDSNIVTVVVD
-2207 RVLYIAKK
+2207 TVLYIAKK
-2215 NSPFVEV
+2215 NSPVVEV

-2231 ELIDCAHFLKEEM
+2231 ELIDCVHFLREVM
-2244 VEVNKESKHNM
+2244 VKVNKESKHKM

-2260 VKTLCLQK
+2260 VKALCLQK
-2268 NSALWIGTGGGYMLL
+2268 NTALWIGTGGGHILL
-2283 LDLSTLRL
+2283 LDLSTRRV
-2291 IRIIHDFCDS
+2291 IRIIYNFCDS
-2301 VRVMMTAQIG
+2301 VRVMMTAQLG
-2311 TYNEVAESSSGEAS
+2311 SLKNVMLVLGYN
-2325 TWDKGAYKAFNG
+2325 
-2337 RIFSFESPCTYTFC
+2337 
-2351 RHCVDSGDFNIE
+2351 
-2363 IKRNTDSE
+2363 
-2371 IEKITVL
+2371 
-2378 IDNNDI
+2378 
-2384 SISGD
+2384 
-2389 TILVNGESVQIP
+2389 
-2401 YNNKLIHIKKHGEYN
+2401 
-2416 VLNSRRGILSLMWDK
+2416 
-2431 NNKLSLTLHKQY
+2431 
-2443 PTCGLC
+2443 
-2449 GNFNTTPGE
+2449 
-2458 DINEH
+2458 
-2463 IAKSKIAGDCPE
+2463 
-2475 ATSKTY
+2475 
-2481 QTCEDGVEYCNKII
+2481 
-2495 GTYFEECGKVSA
+2495 
-2507 LSSDYKKV
+2507 
-2515 CIDEY
+2515 
-2520 CQNRDKASTCDTY
+2520 
-2533 SELSRL
+2533 
-2539 CASDGP
+2539 
-2545 GTYESWRNDSDV
+2545 
-2557 VCEKPQC
+2557 
-2564 PEQHIYKEC
+2564 
-2573 GPSNPATCSNVA
+2573 
-2585 PFQDSECVSGCTCPE
+2585 
-2600 DKIQI
+2600 
-2605 FKASLSYFQ
+2605 
-2614 VETYSHVKMQV
+2614 
-2625 QTDPVMQLYVSMPP
+2625 
-2639 NQFTDTVGLCGSY
+2639 
-2652 NNRAEDDFMS
+2652 
-2662 SQNILEKSSQAF
+2662 
-2674 ADSWEM
+2674 
-2680 MSCPKG
+2680 
-2686 NPTSCISIDA
+2686 
-2696 ENCSGGAEYV
+2696 
-2706 DCSDPKAQRRVDSTC
+2706 
-2721 STRNIPNFED
+2721 
-2731 QNVILQDGKVTAIK
+2731 
-2745 TTESKECELNGNAY
+2745 
-2759 TVHTVGLYLILK
+2759 
-2771 FVSGITVIWDKNTR
+2771 
-2785 MTVILEPYW
+2785 
-2794 NGKVCG
+2794 
-2800 LCGNSNGDLKDD
+2800 
-2812 FTTRYS
+2812 
-2818 SVATGALEFGNSW
+2818 
-2831 KTSQECSDTV
+2831 
-2841 TQTFPCDSNPYCKAW
+2841 
-2856 AVRKCEIIR
+2856 RK
-2865 DSTFR
+2865 
-2870 ECHSKVD
+2870 
-2877 PSTYYDACIEEA
+2877 
-2889 CACDMEG
+2889 
-2896 KYLGFCTAVAMYAEA
+2896 
-2911 CSAVGVCVAW
+2911 
-2921 RKPDLCRCYAK
+2921 
-2932 CPESAPYL
+2932 
-2940 DENTMK
+2940 
-2946 CVRLSECSCFYNDVI
+2946 
-2961 PAGPENKILP
+2961 
-2971 ELIEEA
+2971 
-2977 TTTRGGAGITG
+2977 
-2988 DGFRAAGTTVS
+2988 
-2999 SESEVT
+2999 
-3005 GKKTEATTSLGES
+3005 
-3018 ETTTV
+3018 
-3023 GVETGSTTLSP
+3023 
-3034 GASSSSQK
+3034 
-3042 TKPGT
+3042 
-3047 SVTPGS
+3047 
-3053 PGAGSETEAM
+3053 
-3063 TSTKGS
+3063 
-3069 GTTQAGLVGETT
+3069 
-3081 TSTEGRGTSGSG
+3081 STEGTQQQKEIQSCLTVWDINLPHEVQNLEKHIEVRKELAEKMRGTSI
-3093 FRTGEEEFPPLGF
+3093 E
-3106 TINDGSS
+3106 